1 MSHSCIKR
9 TFLFAFLFVATF
21 FYSCSSLISDLEK
34 EEKSKSSEQA
44 KYIGQPSVTISAVSQ
59 EDVVVESVEQ
69 GTDFVLKAEGVKGE
83 NDTGSLKYQWYTNS
97 TASYSAENPG
107 TAISGANKSS
117 YIVKTSEETEVGAH
131 FYYCRVESSLDENAF
146 AISNVLTVV
155 VNEKTP
161 IINAFDIV
169 ISGISENFTVSS
181 GKNFTVSVNAYV
193 PEGSGKG
200 TLTYQWYSASSS
212 SDSQGTLISGE
223 TNASLTSSYTLT
235 VEDSKTLYY
244 FCVVTNTISDNRDGG
259 NKSTSEVSSV
269 VSVTVNNAINANV
282 PTASS
287 SFQNVTTVIDNIAA
301 SYTVSVSASAGTGDG
316 RGNLSYQWYKSQAA
330 DVDGQLIAGKTESSL
345 TVERLELAS
354 VKTYFYYCIVTNTI
368 SDNGDGGQKS
378 ASTKAGPYSI
388 DVRAITFAKE
398 PQINRSPVDVI
409 VDGESSE
416 DVVLSVVAVSGAGE
430 GSGILSYQWYSSSS
444 SSAEG
449 IAISGANSASY
460 PVSRSSITKT
470 GSYYYCKVT
479 NTILDYGV
487 QRTATKNTVPV
498 KVSLVSIG
506 NKHPSTG
513 DYSQTNT
520 DTSSPIGAT
529 VGSSNTSFVLYSKN
543 ATKVLLEIYQNPYGD
558 ALPKYDYWMEK
569 DSNDYW
575 RVTVKGNLTGA
586 IYAFRCW
593 GPNWEYS
600 DEWQRGGSSIGFIS
614 DCDENGNRF
623 NPNKVVF
630 DPYAKEITHDPSN
643 KDALSHSPSTEKP
656 YNALS
661 TGADFRNYD
670 SGKIAPKGYVI
681 SDSTSYGTKP
691 GIPQK
696 DAIIYEAH
704 VRGITKH
711 SSTANLSSLL
721 SGYSQFASVQDIPS
735 EYRGTYKGASYLVP
749 YLKALGINTIELL
762 PVHETDNDANPDDGP
777 GGNFWGYMTFDYFAP
792 DRRYSYDKTPGGP
805 TKEFK
810 EMVKAFHDAGMEV
823 YLDVVYNHSGEGGP
837 WNGKKDN
844 NEQVTIVSMRGIDNS
859 TYYSLVPNDKSAYW
873 ETTGCG
879 NNLQC
884 DNPYVR
890 GFILDSLE
898 YWIDEMGV
906 DGFRFDLATVL
917 GREYSS
923 SSSGWDYNLNAAT
936 TVKIAELGKAK
947 NVEMIAES
955 WDCGGN
961 SYQVG
966 NFPDGWAGWN
976 GYYRDSIR
984 AFVGNGAERAAISYT
999 DGIYGSLNH
1008 FGAEEPSVNFV
1019 VAHDGFTLADLCS
1032 YSGAGNALNGTL
1044 QWPFGPSDGGN
1055 GDNNSLGTG
1064 TEAAS
1069 NRQRARNYF
1078 AMQMFSAGIP
1088 MIVYGDEFGR
1098 TQNGNNNPYN
1108 IDSVATWNNYSM
1120 VATDS
1125 PHTVSTGSDG
1135 KAECGTYTDKF
1146 GTFANTEGKNGNFDF
1161 ARFVMNERLNN
1172 ESLRQIT
1179 GVDAPIEW
1187 YSTAGVKGW
1196 EDSGCKKA
1204 VMINGSGAKNGGTYY
1219 MMINM
1224 TGYDA
1229 SFTFPSPSSG
1239 KEWTRIVDTGN
1250 WAETNCNYWEETDTS
1265 YRRDSSGTYSVGPY
1279 TVTILKQVADSPVC
1293 ATPVISGTSPFDTS
1307 TQITIECSTEGA
1319 KIYYTLN
1326 GNIPSQENGTLYTG
1340 AFTVTEKTSVK
1351 AIAVSDGYK
1360 ASSVTSKIFYV
1371 KGQVSESSKTAV
1383 MLQGFNWDSAPRGAS
1398 TYWYKWYDIMANNG
1412 TQIGKTFDYVWFP
1425 SPCKTNTAS
1434 SEGYGPTEWFDF
1446 NNCYGTETQLKNA
1459 ISSISPA
1466 KAVADIVVNHREGYS
1481 SWGDFANPTLNVVKG
1496 SNYKA
1501 ICSDD
1506 EGFTSE
1512 PEYMGKVGANMRGAK
1527 DTGATYEASRD
1538 LDHTNTDVQNGI
1550 KEYLSRLKAVGFEGW
1565 RYDFV
1570 KGFDGLYVGQYNS
1583 ASSPSFAVGEYWPG
1597 TDDGGGYFSASNPSG
1612 WENKIKN
1619 WISRTQ
1625 TGGYKTKAFDFVL
1638 KGIFNDIF
1646 GCSYTGG
1653 SNSASNNFSYLA
1665 STATLVNSMPEY
1677 AVTFVDNHDTGSTQ
1691 GHWKLPDTA
1700 VPASYAYI
1708 LTHPGYPCVAWQHYF
1723 SYAESGNSSNAGSGQ
1738 YISGNRAGTDGDG
1751 NSITLRELIDIL
1763 IELRKNLAV
1772 ECDSSIEFL
1781 SSSSTCYAAKVTG
1794 QNGAFIV
1801 TLGTSLYNCS
1811 DSDYSLVASG
1821 TNYKVWQSGGSSSS
1835 KCRTPVIT
1843 ISGGK
1848 ATITCGT
1855 EGAAIKYG
1863 FSSGAMNSTYS
1874 APVTMTAG
1882 QTIYAYA
1889 TKDGLEDSGV
1899 ASKTYTALTTF
1910 KATSSATWITD
1921 DECVIFAWCWG
1932 GGAGEGA
1939 WYEGTSDSSGGF
1951 TWEAPGDITHFK
1963 LARCIKGTTV
1973 PDWKNKSDTPGR
1985 IYNQTADYQTESGV
1999 TQYSVSW
2006 D

>member
-1 MSHSCIKR
+1 MGYLGTELILTIPNVSSW
-9 TFLFAFLFVATF
+9 TFEKPSIGMQHPETGNYSVAST
-21 FYSCSSLISDLEK
+21 D
-34 EEKSKSSEQA
+34 
-44 KYIGQPSVTISAVSQ
+44 TTAVL
-59 EDVVVESVEQ
+59 
-69 GTDFVLKAEGVKGE
+69 GANVKG
-83 NDTGSLKYQWYTNS
+83 DK
-97 TASYSAENPG
+97 
-107 TAISGANKSS
+107 
-117 YIVKTSEETEVGAH
+117 
-131 FYYCRVESSLDENAF
+131 
-146 AISNVLTVV
+146 
-155 VNEKTP
+155 
-161 IINAFDIV
+161 
-169 ISGISENFTVSS
+169 
-181 GKNFTVSVNAYV
+181 
-193 PEGSGKG
+193 
-200 TLTYQWYSASSS
+200 
-212 SDSQGTLISGE
+212 
-223 TNASLTSSYTLT
+223 
-235 VEDSKTLYY
+235 
-244 FCVVTNTISDNRDGG
+244 
-259 NKSTSEVSSV
+259 
-269 VSVTVNNAINANV
+269 
-282 PTASS
+282 
-287 SFQNVTTVIDNIAA
+287 
-301 SYTVSVSASAGTGDG
+301 
-316 RGNLSYQWYKSQAA
+316 
-330 DVDGQLIAGKTESSL
+330 
-345 TVERLELAS
+345 
-354 VKTYFYYCIVTNTI
+354 
-368 SDNGDGGQKS
+368 
-378 ASTKAGPYSI
+378 
-388 DVRAITFAKE
+388 
-398 PQINRSPVDVI
+398 
-409 VDGESSE
+409 
-416 DVVLSVVAVSGAGE
+416 
-430 GSGILSYQWYSSSS
+430 
-444 SSAEG
+444 
-449 IAISGANSASY
+449 
-460 PVSRSSITKT
+460 
-470 GSYYYCKVT
+470 
-479 NTILDYGV
+479 
-487 QRTATKNTVPV
+487 
-498 KVSLVSIG
+498 
-506 NKHPSTG
+506 
-513 DYSQTNT
+513 
-520 DTSSPIGAT
+520 
-529 VGSSNTSFVLYSKN
+529 TSFVLYSAN
-543 ATKVLLEIYQNPYGD
+543 ATKVLLEIYSKPFGD
-558 ALPKYDYWMEK
+558 AVPLYDYWMTK
-569 DSNDYW
+569 DSSNYW
-575 RVTVKGNLTGA
+575 RITLNGNLKNA

-593 GPNWEYS
+593 GPNWIYS

-614 DCDENGNRF
+614 DCDSNGNRF

-670 SGKIAPKGYVI
+670 SGKIAPKGYII

-859 TYYSLVPNDKSAYW
+859 TYYSLVPSDKSAYW

-923 SSSGWDYNLNAAT
+923 SSSGWDYNLNAVT

-955 WDCGGN
+955 WDCGSN

-1064 TEAAS
+1064 TEAKS

-1146 GTFANTEGKNGNFDF
+1146 GKFANTEGKNGNFDF

-1179 GVDAPIEW
+1179 GADAPIEW

-1229 SFTFPSPSSG
+1229 SFTIPAPSSG
-1239 KEWTRIVDTGN
+1239 KEWTRIVDTGS

-1265 YRRDSSGTYSVGPY
+1265 YRRDSSSTYSVGPY
-1279 TVTILKQVADSPVC
+1279 TVTILKQVADSPIC
-1293 ATPVISGTSPFDTS
+1293 ATPVISGTSPFETS

-1326 GNIPSQENGTLYTG
+1326 GNTPSEENGTLYTG

-1360 ASSVTSKIFYV
+1360 ASSVALKTFYV
-1371 KGQVSESSKTAV
+1371 KGQVSESSKTGV
-1383 MLQGFNWDSAPRGAS
+1383 MLQGFTWNSAPRGTGWNKENPS
-1398 TYWYKWYDIMANNG
+1398 PYWGKWYGIMKKNAAS
-1412 TQIGKTFDYVWFP
+1412 IKDTFEYVWFNPP
-1425 SPCKTNTAS
+1425 SVCDTSS
-1434 SEGYGPTEWFDF
+1434 SEGYAPTEL
-1446 NNCYGTETQLKNA
+1446 NNLNSYYGTADELKEVISA
-1459 ISSISPA
+1459 IQPA
-1466 KAVADIVVNHREGYS
+1466 KAIADIVVNHRAGS
-1481 SWGDFANPTLNVVKG
+1481 TSWGDFTNP
-1496 SNYKA
+1496 SWCEDYYA

-1506 EGFTSE
+1506 EGFTNSSS
-1512 PEYMGKVGANMRGAK
+1512 PMYNSSKKGSP
-1527 DTGATYEASRD
+1527 DTGDGYGAYRD
-1538 LDHTNTDVQNGI
+1538 IDHTNTSVQDGIIAWMNDV
-1550 KEYLSRLKAVGFEGW
+1550 LKPAGFVGW
-1565 RYDFV
+1565 RYDYV
-1570 KGFDGLYVGQYNS
+1570 KGFAGKYVGKYNAGS
-1583 ASSPSFAVGEYWPG
+1583 DAQFSVGEYWP
-1597 TDDGGGYFSASNPSG
+1597 TADYNASSPSG
-1612 WENKIKN
+1612 WGDEIKN
-1619 WISRTQ
+1619 WITSTKEESGQKSR
-1625 TGGYKTKAFDFVL
+1625 AFDFAL
-1638 KGIFNDIF
+1638 KGAMNSVF
-1646 GCSYTGG
+1646 GCTWREGKYPNYTSGG
-1653 SNSASNNFSYLA
+1653 SSGSGNYALLADESNLYISQP
-1665 STATLVNSMPEY
+1665 SD
-1677 AVTFVDNHDTGSTQ
+1677 AVTFIDNHDTGSNQ
-1691 GHWKLPDTA
+1691 GHWELNRNKIGA
-1700 VPASYAYI
+1700 GYALI
-1708 LTHPGYPCVAWQHYF
+1708 LTHPGVPCVSWSHYF
-1723 SYAESGNSSNAGSGQ
+1723 TFNEGGNGNTTYPYSGLEAEQSYLAGNTV
-1738 YISGNRAGTDGDG
+1738 AGTEK
-1751 NSITLRELIDIL
+1751 TLREHIDYLIQ
-1763 IELRKNLAV
+1763 LRKETGIEYDSVRTTLKA
-1772 ECDSSIEFL
+1772 DSSVYAAEITGTNGSLIVSIGGSYTPSADGYAGNNPIYGGTNFKIWKKGVNGEYTSGGETTVEL
-1781 SSSSTCYAAKVTG
+1781 SVTNDCGIGNAMFFTGTFTEAEAWTIAVRGTWSSGNVWKATVTVPSSGTFMWKALKGTDSSTETV
-1794 QNGAFIV
+1794 
-1801 TLGTSLYNCS
+1801 
-1811 DSDYSLVASG
+1811 
-1821 TNYKVWQSGGSSSS
+1821 
-1835 KCRTPVIT
+1835 
-1843 ISGGK
+1843 
-1848 ATITCGT
+1848 
-1855 EGAAIKYG
+1855 AIKG
-1863 FSSGAMNSTYS
+1863 NTWTWQNDPNNSY
-1874 APVTMTAG
+1874 P
-1882 QTIYAYA
+1882 A
-1889 TKDGLEDSGV
+1889 T
-1899 ASKTYTALTTF
+1899 
-1910 KATSSATWITD
+1910 TSITQ
-1921 DECVIFAWCWG
+1921 F
-1932 GGAGEGA
+1932 
-1939 WYEGTSDSSGGF
+1939 
-1951 TWEAPGDITHFK
+1951 P
-1963 LARCIKGTTV
+1963 
-1973 PDWKNKSDTPGR
+1973 
-1985 IYNQTADYQTESGV
+1985 
-1999 TQYSVSW
+1999 
-2006 D
+2006 

>member
-34 EEKSKSSEQA
+34 EEKSKSSEPT

-212 SDSQGTLISGE
+212 SDSRGTLISGE

-235 VEDSKTLYY
+235 AEDSKTLYY
-244 FCVVTNTISDNRDGG
+244 FCVVTNTILDNGDGG

-330 DVDGQLIAGKTESSL
+330 DVDGQMIAGKTESSL
-345 TVERLELAS
+345 TVESSELAS

-388 DVRAITFAKE
+388 DVRAITLAKE

-416 DVVLSVVAVSGAGE
+416 DVELSVVAVSGAGE
-430 GSGILSYQWYSSSS
+430 GSGILSYQWYKSSS

-449 IAISGANSASY
+449 IAISGANSDSY

-479 NTILDYGV
+479 NTIDDYGV
-487 QRTATKNTVPV
+487 QRTATKDTVPV

-593 GPNWEYS
+593 GPNWTYS

-614 DCDENGNRF
+614 DCDSNGNRF
-623 NPNKVVF
+623 NPNKVLF

-670 SGKIAPKGYVI
+670 TGKIAPKGYII

-721 SGYSQFASVQDIPS
+721 SGYSQFDAVQDIPS

-837 WNGKKDN
+837 WNGSKDN
-844 NEQVTIVSMRGIDNS
+844 NAQVTVVSMRGIDNS
-859 TYYSLVPNDKSAYW
+859 TYYSLVPSDKSAYW

-1179 GVDAPIEW
+1179 GADAPIEW

-1196 EDSGCKKA
+1196 VDSGCKKA

-1239 KEWTRIVDTGN
+1239 KEWTRIVDTGT

-1265 YRRDSSGTYSVGPY
+1265 YRRDSSSTYSVGPY
-1279 TVTILKQVADSPVC
+1279 TVTILKQVADSPTC
-1293 ATPVISGTSPFDTS
+1293 ATPVISGTSPFETS
-1307 TQITIECSTEGA
+1307 TQITIDCSTEGA
-1319 KIYYTLN
+1319 KIYYTLD
-1326 GNIPSQENGTLYTG
+1326 GNTPSEENGTLYTG

-1360 ASSVTSKIFYV
+1360 ASSVASKIFYV

-1527 DTGATYEASRD
+1527 DTGATYGPSRD

-1781 SSSSTCYAAKVTG
+1781 SSTSTCYAAKVTG

-1821 TNYKVWQSGGSSSS
+1821 TNYKVWQSGGKSSS

-1848 ATITCGT
+1848 AIITCGT

-1863 FSSGAMNSTYS
+1863 FSSGAMNGTYS
-1874 APVTMTAG
+1874 APVTMTDG

-1899 ASKTYTALTTF
+1899 ASKTYTALQTF
-1910 KATSSATWITD
+1910 KATSSATWITNNG
-1921 DECVIFAWCWG
+1921 CVVFAWCWG

-1939 WYEGTSDSSGGF
+1939 WYAGNSDSSGGF
-1951 TWEAPGDITHFK
+1951 TWEAPGDITHFL

-1973 PDWKNKSDTPGR
+1973 PDWENKSDTPGR
-1985 IYNQTADYQTESGV
+1985 VYNKTDDYPTESGV

>member
-1 MSHSCIKR
+1 MR
-9 TFLFAFLFVATF
+9 RFYLFLTVVLFLFFSCANNIADNKNDLAAMLILQNLQNKETSNTTVKYGSITINTGNSESRATDVASISKATVTVYWGNKAEEKKDALVDF
-21 FYSCSSLISDLEK
+21 SGNGIGSVTINEIPVGKNRVIVVEAAENINNIINKMAGIEISAVTDIKAGNNNITVNWKSTAEGNVYRRLLSSSKVNFENISRNDIQALINENVHSSLIDSDLIAADIINNSKKSADSYVKTAGSVKFTSGSSENNVIFQVCDPASK
-34 EEKSKSSEQA
+34 KLDSIRSGVNKISGVTPGTWKVLGLLNDSVIFSKSVDVASGAEVDLGTIQFKTPVPRLEDSTGKQISEF
-44 KYIGQPSVTISAVSQ
+44 ISGSTKVYLNARTYDDETPLS
-59 EDVVVESVEQ
+59 DVVIYYTTDGTEPDASSTKYTSDGISVDV
-69 GTDFVLKAEGVKGE
+69 GTTLKAVAISSLLGNSNVSSWTFEKPAIGMQHPKTGNYSVASTDTTAVLGANVKG
-83 NDTGSLKYQWYTNS
+83 DK
-97 TASYSAENPG
+97 
-107 TAISGANKSS
+107 
-117 YIVKTSEETEVGAH
+117 
-131 FYYCRVESSLDENAF
+131 
-146 AISNVLTVV
+146 
-155 VNEKTP
+155 
-161 IINAFDIV
+161 
-169 ISGISENFTVSS
+169 
-181 GKNFTVSVNAYV
+181 
-193 PEGSGKG
+193 
-200 TLTYQWYSASSS
+200 
-212 SDSQGTLISGE
+212 
-223 TNASLTSSYTLT
+223 
-235 VEDSKTLYY
+235 
-244 FCVVTNTISDNRDGG
+244 
-259 NKSTSEVSSV
+259 
-269 VSVTVNNAINANV
+269 
-282 PTASS
+282 
-287 SFQNVTTVIDNIAA
+287 
-301 SYTVSVSASAGTGDG
+301 
-316 RGNLSYQWYKSQAA
+316 
-330 DVDGQLIAGKTESSL
+330 
-345 TVERLELAS
+345 
-354 VKTYFYYCIVTNTI
+354 
-368 SDNGDGGQKS
+368 
-378 ASTKAGPYSI
+378 
-388 DVRAITFAKE
+388 
-398 PQINRSPVDVI
+398 
-409 VDGESSE
+409 
-416 DVVLSVVAVSGAGE
+416 
-430 GSGILSYQWYSSSS
+430 
-444 SSAEG
+444 
-449 IAISGANSASY
+449 
-460 PVSRSSITKT
+460 
-470 GSYYYCKVT
+470 
-479 NTILDYGV
+479 
-487 QRTATKNTVPV
+487 
-498 KVSLVSIG
+498 
-506 NKHPSTG
+506 
-513 DYSQTNT
+513 
-520 DTSSPIGAT
+520 
-529 VGSSNTSFVLYSKN
+529 TSFVLYSAN
-543 ATKVLLEIYQNPYGD
+543 ATKVLLEIYSKPFGD
-558 ALPKYDYWMEK
+558 AVPLYDYWMEK
-569 DSNDYW
+569 DSNNYW
-575 RVTVKGNLTGA
+575 RITLNGNLKNA

-670 SGKIAPKGYVI
+670 TGKIAPKGYII

-837 WNGKKDN
+837 WNGSKDN
-844 NEQVTIVSMRGIDNS
+844 NAQVTVVSMRGIDNS
-859 TYYSLVPNDKSAYW
+859 TYYSLVPSDKSAYW

-923 SSSGWDYNLNAAT
+923 SSSGWDYNLNAET

-947 NVEMIAES
+947 NIEMIAES
-955 WDCGGN
+955 WDCGNN

-1032 YSGAGNALNGTL
+1032 YSGAGNALNGIL

-1146 GTFANTEGKNGNFDF
+1146 GKFENTEGKNGNFDF

-1239 KEWTRIVDTGN
+1239 NEWTRIVDTGS

-1265 YRRDSSGTYSVGPY
+1265 YRRDSSSTYSVGPY

-1293 ATPVISGTSPFDTS
+1293 ATPVISGTSPFETS

-1319 KIYYTLN
+1319 KIYYTLDEN
-1326 GNIPSQENGTLYTG
+1326 TPSEENGTLYTG
-1340 AFTVTEKTSVK
+1340 AFTVTERTSVK
-1351 AIAVSDGYK
+1351 AIAVLDGYK
-1360 ASSVTSKIFYV
+1360 TSSVASITFYV
-1371 KGQVSESSKTAV
+1371 KGQVSESSKTGV
-1383 MLQGFNWDSAPRGAS
+1383 MLQGFTWNSAPRGTGWNKENPSPYWGNWYGIMKKNAAS
-1398 TYWYKWYDIMANNG
+1398 IKD
-1412 TQIGKTFDYVWFP
+1412 TFEYVWFNPP
-1425 SPCKTNTAS
+1425 SICDTNS
-1434 SEGYGPTEWFDF
+1434 SEGYAPTEL
-1446 NNCYGTETQLKNA
+1446 NNLNSYYGTATELKEVIQA
-1459 ISSISPA
+1459 IQPA
-1466 KAVADIVVNHREGYS
+1466 KAIADIVVNHRAGS
-1481 SWGDFANPTLNVVKG
+1481 TCWGDFTNPDWGVVKG
-1496 SNYKA
+1496 VKYPA

-1506 EGFTSE
+1506 EAFNASSGDKDH
-1512 PEYMGKVGANMRGAK
+1512 MVGKPSGAA
-1527 DTGATYEASRD
+1527 DTGATYGAYRD
-1538 LDHTNTDVQNGI
+1538 LDHTNTVVQDGIIAWMNDV
-1550 KEYLSRLKAVGFEGW
+1550 LKPAGFVGW
-1565 RYDFV
+1565 RYDYV
-1570 KGFDGLYVGQYNS
+1570 KGFAGKYVGKYNAGS
-1583 ASSPSFAVGEYWPG
+1583 DAQFSVGEYWP
-1597 TDDGGGYFSASNPSG
+1597 TADYNASSPSG
-1612 WENKIKN
+1612 WGDEIKN
-1619 WISRTQ
+1619 WITSTKEESGQKSR
-1625 TGGYKTKAFDFVL
+1625 AFDFAL
-1638 KGIFNDIF
+1638 KGAMNSVF
-1646 GCSYTGG
+1646 GCTWREGKYPNYTSGG
-1653 SNSASNNFSYLA
+1653 SSGSGNYALLADESNLYISQP
-1665 STATLVNSMPEY
+1665 SD
-1677 AVTFVDNHDTGSTQ
+1677 AVTFIDNHDTGSNQ
-1691 GHWKLPDTA
+1691 GHWELNRNKIGA
-1700 VPASYAYI
+1700 GYALI
-1708 LTHPGYPCVAWQHYF
+1708 LTHPGVPCVSWSHYF
-1723 SYAESGNSSNAGSGQ
+1723 TFNEGGNGDTTYPYSGLGAAQSYLAGNTV
-1738 YISGNRAGTDGDG
+1738 AGTEK
-1751 NSITLRELIDIL
+1751 TLREHIDYLIQ
-1763 IELRKNLAV
+1763 LRKETGIEYDSVRTTLKAESSVYAAEITGTNGSLIVSIGGSYTPSADGYAGNNPIYGGTNFKIWKKGVNGEYTSGGETTVELSVTNDCGIGNAMFFTGTFTEAETWTIAV
-1772 ECDSSIEFL
+1772 RGTWSSGNVWKATVTVPSSGTFMWKALKGTDSS
-1781 SSSSTCYAAKVTG
+1781 
-1794 QNGAFIV
+1794 
-1801 TLGTSLYNCS
+1801 
-1811 DSDYSLVASG
+1811 
-1821 TNYKVWQSGGSSSS
+1821 
-1835 KCRTPVIT
+1835 
-1843 ISGGK
+1843 
-1848 ATITCGT
+1848 T
-1855 EGAAIKYG
+1855 ETVAIKG
-1863 FSSGAMNSTYS
+1863 NTWTWQNDPNNSY
-1874 APVTMTAG
+1874 P
-1882 QTIYAYA
+1882 A
-1889 TKDGLEDSGV
+1889 T
-1899 ASKTYTALTTF
+1899 
-1910 KATSSATWITD
+1910 TSITQ
-1921 DECVIFAWCWG
+1921 F
-1932 GGAGEGA
+1932 
-1939 WYEGTSDSSGGF
+1939 
-1951 TWEAPGDITHFK
+1951 P
-1963 LARCIKGTTV
+1963 
-1973 PDWKNKSDTPGR
+1973 
-1985 IYNQTADYQTESGV
+1985 
-1999 TQYSVSW
+1999 
-2006 D
+2006 

>member
-1 MSHSCIKR
+1 MR
-9 TFLFAFLFVATF
+9 RFYLFLTVVLFLFFSCANNIADNKNDLAAMLILQNLQKKETSNTTVKYGSITINTGNSESRATDVASISKATVTVYWGNKAEEKKDASVDF
-21 FYSCSSLISDLEK
+21 SGNGIGSVTINEIPVGKNRVVVVEAAENFNNIINKMAGIEISAVTDIKAGNNNVTVNWKSTAEGNVYRRLLSSSKVNFENISRNDVQALINENVHSSLINSDLIAADIINNSKKSADYYVKTAGSVKFTSGSSENNVIFQVCDPASK
-34 EEKSKSSEQA
+34 KLNSISSGVNKISGVTPGTWKVFGVLNDSVIFSKSVDVASGAEVDLGTIQFKTPVPRLEDSTGKQISEF
-44 KYIGQPSVTISAVSQ
+44 ISGSTKVYLNARTYDDETPLS
-59 EDVVVESVEQ
+59 DVVICYTTDGTEPDASSTKYTSAGISVDV
-69 GTDFVLKAEGVKGE
+69 GTTLKAVAISSLLGNSNVSSWTFEKPSIGMQHPETGNYSVASTDTTAVLGANVKG
-83 NDTGSLKYQWYTNS
+83 DK
-97 TASYSAENPG
+97 
-107 TAISGANKSS
+107 
-117 YIVKTSEETEVGAH
+117 
-131 FYYCRVESSLDENAF
+131 
-146 AISNVLTVV
+146 
-155 VNEKTP
+155 
-161 IINAFDIV
+161 
-169 ISGISENFTVSS
+169 
-181 GKNFTVSVNAYV
+181 
-193 PEGSGKG
+193 
-200 TLTYQWYSASSS
+200 
-212 SDSQGTLISGE
+212 
-223 TNASLTSSYTLT
+223 
-235 VEDSKTLYY
+235 
-244 FCVVTNTISDNRDGG
+244 
-259 NKSTSEVSSV
+259 
-269 VSVTVNNAINANV
+269 
-282 PTASS
+282 
-287 SFQNVTTVIDNIAA
+287 
-301 SYTVSVSASAGTGDG
+301 
-316 RGNLSYQWYKSQAA
+316 
-330 DVDGQLIAGKTESSL
+330 
-345 TVERLELAS
+345 
-354 VKTYFYYCIVTNTI
+354 
-368 SDNGDGGQKS
+368 
-378 ASTKAGPYSI
+378 
-388 DVRAITFAKE
+388 
-398 PQINRSPVDVI
+398 
-409 VDGESSE
+409 
-416 DVVLSVVAVSGAGE
+416 
-430 GSGILSYQWYSSSS
+430 
-444 SSAEG
+444 
-449 IAISGANSASY
+449 
-460 PVSRSSITKT
+460 
-470 GSYYYCKVT
+470 
-479 NTILDYGV
+479 
-487 QRTATKNTVPV
+487 
-498 KVSLVSIG
+498 
-506 NKHPSTG
+506 
-513 DYSQTNT
+513 
-520 DTSSPIGAT
+520 
-529 VGSSNTSFVLYSKN
+529 TSFVLYSAN
-543 ATKVLLEIYQNPYGD
+543 ATKVLLEIYSKPFGD
-558 ALPKYDYWMEK
+558 AVPLYDYWMEK
-569 DSNDYW
+569 DSSNYW
-575 RVTVKGNLTGA
+575 RITLNGNLKNA

-643 KDALSHSPSTEKP
+643 KDALSHSPSTEQP

-670 SGKIAPKGYVI
+670 TGKIAPKGYII

-837 WNGKKDN
+837 WNGSKDN
-844 NEQVTIVSMRGIDNS
+844 NAQVTVVSMRGIDNS
-859 TYYSLVPNDKSAYW
+859 TYYSLVPSDKSAYW

-923 SSSGWDYNLNAAT
+923 SSSGWDYNLNAVT

-955 WDCGGN
+955 WDCGSN

-1008 FGAEEPSVNFV
+1008 FGAAEPSVNFV

-1044 QWPFGPSDGGN
+1044 TWPFGPSDGGN

-1146 GTFANTEGKNGNFDF
+1146 GKFANTESKNGNFDF

-1179 GVDAPIEW
+1179 GDDAPIEW

-1196 EDSGCKKA
+1196 VDSGCKKA

-1265 YRRDSSGTYSVGPY
+1265 YRRDSSSTYSVGPY
-1279 TVTILKQVADSPVC
+1279 TVTILKQVVDSPICV
-1293 ATPVISGTSPFDTS
+1293 TPVISGTSPFDTS

-1319 KIYYTLN
+1319 KIYYTLD
-1326 GNIPSQENGTLYTG
+1326 GNTPSEENGTLYTG

-1351 AIAVSDGYK
+1351 AIAVLDGYK
-1360 ASSVTSKIFYV
+1360 ASSVASKTFYV
-1371 KGQVSESSKTAV
+1371 KGQVSESSKTGV
-1383 MLQGFNWDSAPRGAS
+1383 MLQGFTWNSAPRGTGWNKENPS
-1398 TYWYKWYDIMANNG
+1398 PYWGKWYDIMKKNASS
-1412 TQIGKTFDYVWFP
+1412 IKDTFGYVWFNPP
-1425 SPCKTNTAS
+1425 SICDSAS
-1434 SEGYGPTEWFDF
+1434 SEGYAPTEL
-1446 NNCYGTETQLKNA
+1446 NNLNSYYGTAAELKEVIQA
-1459 ISSISPA
+1459 IQPA
-1466 KAVADIVVNHREGYS
+1466 KAIADIVVNHRAGS
-1481 SWGDFANPTLNVVKG
+1481 TCWGDFTNPDWGVVKG
-1496 SNYKA
+1496 VKYPA

-1506 EGFTSE
+1506 EAFNASSGDKSH
-1512 PEYMGKVGANMRGAK
+1512 MVGKPSGAA
-1527 DTGATYEASRD
+1527 DTGAAYGAYRD
-1538 LDHTNTDVQNGI
+1538 LDHTNTLVQDGIIAWMNDV
-1550 KEYLSRLKAVGFEGW
+1550 LKPAGFVGW
-1565 RYDFV
+1565 RYDYV
-1570 KGFDGLYVGQYNS
+1570 KGFAGKYVGKYNAGS
-1583 ASSPSFAVGEYWPG
+1583 SAQFSVSEYWPTASYNASSPS
-1597 TDDGGGYFSASNPSG
+1597 G
-1612 WENKIKN
+1612 WGDEIKN
-1619 WISRTQ
+1619 WITSTEEESGQKSR
-1625 TGGYKTKAFDFVL
+1625 AFDFAL
-1638 KGIFNDIF
+1638 KGAMNSVF
-1646 GCSYTGG
+1646 GCTWREGSYPNYTSGG
-1653 SNSASNNFSYLA
+1653 SSGSGNYALLADESNLYISQP
-1665 STATLVNSMPEY
+1665 SD
-1677 AVTFVDNHDTGSTQ
+1677 AVTFIDNHDTGSNQ
-1691 GHWKLPDTA
+1691 GHWELNRNKIGA
-1700 VPASYAYI
+1700 GYALI
-1708 LTHPGYPCVAWQHYF
+1708 LTHPGVPCVAWSHYF
-1723 SYAESGNSSNAGSGQ
+1723 TFAEGGNGDTTYPYSGLGAAQSYLAGNTV
-1738 YISGNRAGTDGDG
+1738 AGTEK
-1751 NSITLRELIDIL
+1751 TLREHIDYLIQ
-1763 IELRKNLAV
+1763 LRKETGIEYDSVRTTLKA
-1772 ECDSSIEFL
+1772 DSSVYAAEITGTNGSLIVSIGGSYTPSADGYAGNNPIYGGTNFKIWKKGVNGEYTSGGETTVEL
-1781 SSSSTCYAAKVTG
+1781 SVTNDCGSGNAMFFTGTFTEAETWTIAVRGTWSSGNVWKATVTVPSSGTFMWKALKGTYSSTETVAIDGNTWTW
-1794 QNGAFIV
+1794 QNNPNNSYPA
-1801 TLGTSLYNCS
+1801 TTS
-1811 DSDYSLVASG
+1811 
-1821 TNYKVWQSGGSSSS
+1821 
-1835 KCRTPVIT
+1835 IT
-1843 ISGGK
+1843 Q
-1848 ATITCGT
+1848 
-1855 EGAAIKYG
+1855 
-1863 FSSGAMNSTYS
+1863 F
-1874 APVTMTAG
+1874 P
-1882 QTIYAYA
+1882 
-1889 TKDGLEDSGV
+1889 
-1899 ASKTYTALTTF
+1899 
-1910 KATSSATWITD
+1910 
-1921 DECVIFAWCWG
+1921 
-1932 GGAGEGA
+1932 
-1939 WYEGTSDSSGGF
+1939 
-1951 TWEAPGDITHFK
+1951 
-1963 LARCIKGTTV
+1963 
-1973 PDWKNKSDTPGR
+1973 
-1985 IYNQTADYQTESGV
+1985 
-1999 TQYSVSW
+1999 
-2006 D
+2006 

>member
-1 MSHSCIKR
+1 MR
-9 TFLFAFLFVATF
+9 RFYLFLTVVLFLFFSCANNIADNKNDLAAMLILQNLQKKETSNTTVKYGSITINTGNSESRATDVASISRATVTVYWGNKAEEKKDASVDF
-21 FYSCSSLISDLEK
+21 SGNGIGSVTINEIPVGKNRVIVVEAAENINNIINKMAGIEISAVTDIKAGNNNVTVNWKSTAEGNVYRKLLSSSTVNFENISRNDVQALINENVHSSLIDSDSIADDIINNSKKSADSYVKTAGSVKFTSGSSENNVIFQVCDPASKKLNSISSGVNK
-34 EEKSKSSEQA
+34 ISGVTPGTWKVFGVLNDSVIFSKSVDVASGAEVDLGTIQFKTPVPRLEDSTGKQISEF
-44 KYIGQPSVTISAVSQ
+44 ISGSTKVYLNARTYDDETPLS
-59 EDVVVESVEQ
+59 DVVIYYTTDGTEPDASSTKYTSDGISVDV
-69 GTDFVLKAEGVKGE
+69 GTTLKAVAISSLLGNSNVSSWTFEKPSIGMQHPKTGNYSVASTDTTAVLGANVKG
-83 NDTGSLKYQWYTNS
+83 DK
-97 TASYSAENPG
+97 
-107 TAISGANKSS
+107 
-117 YIVKTSEETEVGAH
+117 
-131 FYYCRVESSLDENAF
+131 
-146 AISNVLTVV
+146 
-155 VNEKTP
+155 
-161 IINAFDIV
+161 
-169 ISGISENFTVSS
+169 
-181 GKNFTVSVNAYV
+181 
-193 PEGSGKG
+193 
-200 TLTYQWYSASSS
+200 
-212 SDSQGTLISGE
+212 
-223 TNASLTSSYTLT
+223 
-235 VEDSKTLYY
+235 
-244 FCVVTNTISDNRDGG
+244 
-259 NKSTSEVSSV
+259 
-269 VSVTVNNAINANV
+269 
-282 PTASS
+282 
-287 SFQNVTTVIDNIAA
+287 
-301 SYTVSVSASAGTGDG
+301 
-316 RGNLSYQWYKSQAA
+316 
-330 DVDGQLIAGKTESSL
+330 
-345 TVERLELAS
+345 
-354 VKTYFYYCIVTNTI
+354 
-368 SDNGDGGQKS
+368 
-378 ASTKAGPYSI
+378 
-388 DVRAITFAKE
+388 
-398 PQINRSPVDVI
+398 
-409 VDGESSE
+409 
-416 DVVLSVVAVSGAGE
+416 
-430 GSGILSYQWYSSSS
+430 
-444 SSAEG
+444 
-449 IAISGANSASY
+449 
-460 PVSRSSITKT
+460 
-470 GSYYYCKVT
+470 
-479 NTILDYGV
+479 
-487 QRTATKNTVPV
+487 
-498 KVSLVSIG
+498 
-506 NKHPSTG
+506 
-513 DYSQTNT
+513 
-520 DTSSPIGAT
+520 
-529 VGSSNTSFVLYSKN
+529 TSFVLYSAN
-543 ATKVLLEIYQNPYGD
+543 ATKVLLEIYSKPFGD
-558 ALPKYDYWMEK
+558 AVPLYDYWMEK
-569 DSNDYW
+569 DSNNYW
-575 RVTVKGNLTGA
+575 RITLNGNLKNA

-614 DCDENGNRF
+614 DCDSNGNRF

-859 TYYSLVPNDKSAYW
+859 TYYSLVPSDKSAYW

-923 SSSGWDYNLNAAT
+923 SSSGWDYNLNAVT

-955 WDCGGN
+955 WDCGSN

-1044 QWPFGPSDGGN
+1044 TWPFGPSDGGN

-1064 TEAAS
+1064 TEAKS

-1146 GTFANTEGKNGNFDF
+1146 GKFANTEGKNGNFDF

-1196 EDSGCKKA
+1196 VDSGCKKA

-1293 ATPVISGTSPFDTS
+1293 ATPVISGTSPFETS

-1319 KIYYTLN
+1319 KIYYTLD

-1351 AIAVSDGYK
+1351 AIAVLDGYK
-1360 ASSVTSKIFYV
+1360 ASSVASKTFYV

-1383 MLQGFNWDSAPRGAS
+1383 MLQGFTWNSAPRGTGWNKENPS
-1398 TYWYKWYDIMANNG
+1398 PYWGKWYDIMKKNASS
-1412 TQIGKTFDYVWFP
+1412 IKDTFGYVWFNPP
-1425 SPCKTNTAS
+1425 SICDSAS
-1434 SEGYGPTEWFDF
+1434 SEGYAPTELNDL
-1446 NNCYGTETQLKNA
+1446 NSYYGTAEELKEVISA
-1459 ISSISPA
+1459 IQPA
-1466 KAVADIVVNHREGYS
+1466 KAIADIVVNHRAGS
-1481 SWGDFANPTLNVVKG
+1481 TCWGDFTNPDWGVVKG
-1496 SNYKA
+1496 VKYPA

-1506 EGFTSE
+1506 EAFNASSGDKDH
-1512 PEYMGKVGANMRGAK
+1512 MVGKPSGAA
-1527 DTGATYEASRD
+1527 DTGATYGAYRD
-1538 LDHTNTDVQNGI
+1538 LDHTNTVVQDGIIAWMNDV
-1550 KEYLSRLKAVGFEGW
+1550 LKPAGFVGW
-1565 RYDFV
+1565 RYDYV
-1570 KGFDGLYVGQYNS
+1570 KGFAGKYVGKYNAGS
-1583 ASSPSFAVGEYWPG
+1583 DAQFSVGEYWP
-1597 TDDGGGYFSASNPSG
+1597 TASYNASSPSG
-1612 WENKIKN
+1612 WGDEIKN
-1619 WISRTQ
+1619 WIASTEEESGQKSR
-1625 TGGYKTKAFDFVL
+1625 AFDFAL
-1638 KGIFNDIF
+1638 KGAMNSVF
-1646 GCSYTGG
+1646 GCTWREGSYPNYTSGG
-1653 SNSASNNFSYLA
+1653 SSGSGNYALLADESNLYISQP
-1665 STATLVNSMPEY
+1665 SD
-1677 AVTFVDNHDTGSTQ
+1677 AVTFIDNHDTGSNQ
-1691 GHWKLPDTA
+1691 GHWELNRNKIGA
-1700 VPASYAYI
+1700 GYALI
-1708 LTHPGYPCVAWQHYF
+1708 LTHPGVPCVSWSHYF
-1723 SYAESGNSSNAGSGQ
+1723 TFSEGGNGDTTYPYSGLGAAQSYLAGNTV
-1738 YISGNRAGTDGDG
+1738 AGTEK
-1751 NSITLRELIDIL
+1751 TLREHIDYLIQ
-1763 IELRKNLAV
+1763 LRKETGIEYDSVRTTLKA
-1772 ECDSSIEFL
+1772 DSSVYAAEITGTNGSLIVSIGGSYTPSADGYAGNNPIYGGTNFKIWKKGVNGEYTSGGETTVEL
-1781 SSSSTCYAAKVTG
+1781 SVTNDCGSGNAMFFTGTFTEAETWTIAVRGTWSSGNVWKATVTVPSSGTFMWKALKGTYSSTETVAINGNTWTW
-1794 QNGAFIV
+1794 QNNPNNSYPA
-1801 TLGTSLYNCS
+1801 TTS
-1811 DSDYSLVASG
+1811 
-1821 TNYKVWQSGGSSSS
+1821 
-1835 KCRTPVIT
+1835 IT
-1843 ISGGK
+1843 Q
-1848 ATITCGT
+1848 
-1855 EGAAIKYG
+1855 
-1863 FSSGAMNSTYS
+1863 F
-1874 APVTMTAG
+1874 P
-1882 QTIYAYA
+1882 
-1889 TKDGLEDSGV
+1889 
-1899 ASKTYTALTTF
+1899 
-1910 KATSSATWITD
+1910 
-1921 DECVIFAWCWG
+1921 
-1932 GGAGEGA
+1932 
-1939 WYEGTSDSSGGF
+1939 
-1951 TWEAPGDITHFK
+1951 
-1963 LARCIKGTTV
+1963 
-1973 PDWKNKSDTPGR
+1973 
-1985 IYNQTADYQTESGV
+1985 
-1999 TQYSVSW
+1999 
-2006 D
+2006 

>member
-1 MSHSCIKR
+1 MR
-9 TFLFAFLFVATF
+9 RFYLFLTVVLFLFFSCANNIADNKNDLAAMLILQNLQKKETSNTTVKYGSITINTGNSESRATDVASISKATVTVYWGNKAEEKKDALVDF
-21 FYSCSSLISDLEK
+21 SGNGKGSVTINEIPVGKNRVIVVEAAENINNIINKMAGIEISAVTDIKAGNNNVTVNWKSTAEGNVYRKLLSSSKVNFENISRDDVQALINENVHSSLIDSDLIAADIINNSKKSADSYVKTAGSVKFTSGSSENNVIFQVCDPASEK
-34 EEKSKSSEQA
+34 LDSISSGVNKISGVTPGTWKVFGLLNDSVIFSKSVDVASGAEVDLGTIQFKTPVPRLEDSTGKQISEF
-44 KYIGQPSVTISAVSQ
+44 ISGSTKVYLNARTYDDETPLS
-59 EDVVVESVEQ
+59 DVVIYYTTDGTEPDASSTKYTSAGISVNI
-69 GTDFVLKAEGVKGE
+69 GTTLKAVAISSLLGNSNVSSWTFEKPSIGMQHPETGNYSVASTDTTAVLGANVKG
-83 NDTGSLKYQWYTNS
+83 DK
-97 TASYSAENPG
+97 
-107 TAISGANKSS
+107 
-117 YIVKTSEETEVGAH
+117 
-131 FYYCRVESSLDENAF
+131 
-146 AISNVLTVV
+146 
-155 VNEKTP
+155 
-161 IINAFDIV
+161 
-169 ISGISENFTVSS
+169 
-181 GKNFTVSVNAYV
+181 
-193 PEGSGKG
+193 
-200 TLTYQWYSASSS
+200 
-212 SDSQGTLISGE
+212 
-223 TNASLTSSYTLT
+223 
-235 VEDSKTLYY
+235 
-244 FCVVTNTISDNRDGG
+244 
-259 NKSTSEVSSV
+259 
-269 VSVTVNNAINANV
+269 
-282 PTASS
+282 
-287 SFQNVTTVIDNIAA
+287 
-301 SYTVSVSASAGTGDG
+301 
-316 RGNLSYQWYKSQAA
+316 
-330 DVDGQLIAGKTESSL
+330 
-345 TVERLELAS
+345 
-354 VKTYFYYCIVTNTI
+354 
-368 SDNGDGGQKS
+368 
-378 ASTKAGPYSI
+378 
-388 DVRAITFAKE
+388 
-398 PQINRSPVDVI
+398 
-409 VDGESSE
+409 
-416 DVVLSVVAVSGAGE
+416 
-430 GSGILSYQWYSSSS
+430 
-444 SSAEG
+444 
-449 IAISGANSASY
+449 
-460 PVSRSSITKT
+460 
-470 GSYYYCKVT
+470 
-479 NTILDYGV
+479 
-487 QRTATKNTVPV
+487 
-498 KVSLVSIG
+498 
-506 NKHPSTG
+506 
-513 DYSQTNT
+513 
-520 DTSSPIGAT
+520 
-529 VGSSNTSFVLYSKN
+529 TSFVLYSAN
-543 ATKVLLEIYQNPYGD
+543 ATKVLLEIYSKPFGD
-558 ALPKYDYWMEK
+558 AVPLYDYWMEK
-569 DSNDYW
+569 DSSNYW
-575 RVTVKGNLTGA
+575 RITLNGNLKNA

-837 WNGKKDN
+837 WNGSKDN
-844 NEQVTIVSMRGIDNS
+844 NAQVTVVSMRGIDNS
-859 TYYSLVPNDKSAYW
+859 TYYSLVPSDKSAYW

-923 SSSGWDYNLNAAT
+923 SSSGWDYNLNAVT

-955 WDCGGN
+955 WDCGSN

-1008 FGAEEPSVNFV
+1008 FGAAEPSVNFV

-1044 QWPFGPSDGGN
+1044 TWPFGPSDGGN

-1146 GTFANTEGKNGNFDF
+1146 GKFANTEGKNGNFDF

-1229 SFTFPSPSSG
+1229 SFTIPAPSSG
-1239 KEWTRIVDTGN
+1239 KEWTRIVDTGS

-1265 YRRDSSGTYSVGPY
+1265 YRRDSSSTYSVGPY

-1293 ATPVISGTSPFDTS
+1293 ATPVISGTSPFETS

-1319 KIYYTLN
+1319 KIYYTLD

-1340 AFTVTEKTSVK
+1340 AFTVTERTSVK
-1351 AIAVSDGYK
+1351 AIAVLDGYK
-1360 ASSVTSKIFYV
+1360 ASSVALKTFYV

-1383 MLQGFNWDSAPRGAS
+1383 MLQGFNWNSAPRGTGWNKENPSPYWGNWYGIMKKNAAS
-1398 TYWYKWYDIMANNG
+1398 IKD
-1412 TQIGKTFDYVWFP
+1412 TFEYVWFNPP
-1425 SPCKTNTAS
+1425 SICDSTS
-1434 SEGYGPTEWFDF
+1434 SEGYAPTELNDL
-1446 NNCYGTETQLKNA
+1446 NSYYGTAAELKEVIQA
-1459 ISSISPA
+1459 IQPA
-1466 KAVADIVVNHREGYS
+1466 KAIADIVVNHRAGS
-1481 SWGDFANPTLNVVKG
+1481 TCWGDFTNPDWGVVKG
-1496 SNYKA
+1496 VKYPA

-1506 EGFTSE
+1506 EAFNASSGDKDH
-1512 PEYMGKVGANMRGAK
+1512 MVGKPSGAA
-1527 DTGATYEASRD
+1527 DTGATYGAYRD
-1538 LDHTNTDVQNGI
+1538 LDHTNTSVQDGIIAWMNDV
-1550 KEYLSRLKAVGFEGW
+1550 LKPAGFVGW
-1565 RYDFV
+1565 RYDYV
-1570 KGFDGLYVGQYNS
+1570 KGFAGKYVGKYNAGSS
-1583 ASSPSFAVGEYWPG
+1583 AQFSVGEYWP
-1597 TDDGGGYFSASNPSG
+1597 TASYNASSPSG
-1612 WENKIKN
+1612 WGDEIKN
-1619 WISRTQ
+1619 WITSTEEESGQKSR
-1625 TGGYKTKAFDFVL
+1625 AFDFAL
-1638 KGIFNDIF
+1638 KGAMNSVF
-1646 GCSYTGG
+1646 GCTWREGKYPNYTSGG
-1653 SNSASNNFSYLA
+1653 SSGSGNYALLADESNLYISQP
-1665 STATLVNSMPEY
+1665 SD
-1677 AVTFVDNHDTGSTQ
+1677 AVTFIDNHDTGSNQ
-1691 GHWKLPDTA
+1691 GHWELNRNKIGA
-1700 VPASYAYI
+1700 GYALI
-1708 LTHPGYPCVAWQHYF
+1708 LTHPGVPCVSWSHYF
-1723 SYAESGNSSNAGSGQ
+1723 TFNEGGNGNTTYPYSGLEAEQSYLAGNTV
-1738 YISGNRAGTDGDG
+1738 AGTEK
-1751 NSITLRELIDIL
+1751 TLREHIDYLIQ
-1763 IELRKNLAV
+1763 LRKETGIEYDSVRTTLKA
-1772 ECDSSIEFL
+1772 DSSVYAAEITGTNGSLIVSIGGSYTPSADGYAGNNPIYGGTNFKIWKKGVNGEYTSGGETTVEL
-1781 SSSSTCYAAKVTG
+1781 SVTNDCGIGNAMFFTGTFTEAEAWTIAVRGTWSSGNVWKATVTVPSSGTFMWKALKGTDSSTETV
-1794 QNGAFIV
+1794 
-1801 TLGTSLYNCS
+1801 
-1811 DSDYSLVASG
+1811 
-1821 TNYKVWQSGGSSSS
+1821 
-1835 KCRTPVIT
+1835 
-1843 ISGGK
+1843 
-1848 ATITCGT
+1848 
-1855 EGAAIKYG
+1855 AIKG
-1863 FSSGAMNSTYS
+1863 NTWTWQNDPNNSY
-1874 APVTMTAG
+1874 P
-1882 QTIYAYA
+1882 A
-1889 TKDGLEDSGV
+1889 T
-1899 ASKTYTALTTF
+1899 
-1910 KATSSATWITD
+1910 TSITQ
-1921 DECVIFAWCWG
+1921 F
-1932 GGAGEGA
+1932 
-1939 WYEGTSDSSGGF
+1939 
-1951 TWEAPGDITHFK
+1951 P
-1963 LARCIKGTTV
+1963 
-1973 PDWKNKSDTPGR
+1973 
-1985 IYNQTADYQTESGV
+1985 
-1999 TQYSVSW
+1999 
-2006 D
+2006 

>member
-1 MSHSCIKR
+1 MR
-9 TFLFAFLFVATF
+9 RFYLFLTVVLFLFFSCANNIADNKNDLAAMLILQNLQKKETSNTTVKYGSITINTGNSESRATDVASISKATVTVYWGNKAEEKKDASVDF
-21 FYSCSSLISDLEK
+21 SGNGTGSVTINEIPVGKNRVIVVEAAENINNIINKMAGIEISAVTDIKAGNNNVTVNWKSTAEGNVYRKLLSSSKVNFENISRNDVQALINENVHSSLIDSDSIADDIINNSKKSADSYVKTAGSVKFTSDSSENNVIFQVCDPASAKLDSISSGVNK
-34 EEKSKSSEQA
+34 ISGVTPGTWKVFGLLNDSVIFSKSVDVASGAEVDLGTIQFKTPVPRLEDSTGKQISEF
-44 KYIGQPSVTISAVSQ
+44 ISGSTKVYLNARTYDDETPLS
-59 EDVVVESVEQ
+59 DVVIYYTTDGTEPDASSTKYTSAGISVNI
-69 GTDFVLKAEGVKGE
+69 GTTLKAVAISSLLGNSNVSSWTFEKPAIGMQHPKTGNYSVASTDTTAVLGANVKG
-83 NDTGSLKYQWYTNS
+83 DK
-97 TASYSAENPG
+97 
-107 TAISGANKSS
+107 
-117 YIVKTSEETEVGAH
+117 
-131 FYYCRVESSLDENAF
+131 
-146 AISNVLTVV
+146 
-155 VNEKTP
+155 
-161 IINAFDIV
+161 
-169 ISGISENFTVSS
+169 
-181 GKNFTVSVNAYV
+181 
-193 PEGSGKG
+193 
-200 TLTYQWYSASSS
+200 
-212 SDSQGTLISGE
+212 
-223 TNASLTSSYTLT
+223 
-235 VEDSKTLYY
+235 
-244 FCVVTNTISDNRDGG
+244 
-259 NKSTSEVSSV
+259 
-269 VSVTVNNAINANV
+269 
-282 PTASS
+282 
-287 SFQNVTTVIDNIAA
+287 
-301 SYTVSVSASAGTGDG
+301 
-316 RGNLSYQWYKSQAA
+316 
-330 DVDGQLIAGKTESSL
+330 
-345 TVERLELAS
+345 
-354 VKTYFYYCIVTNTI
+354 
-368 SDNGDGGQKS
+368 
-378 ASTKAGPYSI
+378 
-388 DVRAITFAKE
+388 
-398 PQINRSPVDVI
+398 
-409 VDGESSE
+409 
-416 DVVLSVVAVSGAGE
+416 
-430 GSGILSYQWYSSSS
+430 
-444 SSAEG
+444 
-449 IAISGANSASY
+449 
-460 PVSRSSITKT
+460 
-470 GSYYYCKVT
+470 
-479 NTILDYGV
+479 
-487 QRTATKNTVPV
+487 
-498 KVSLVSIG
+498 
-506 NKHPSTG
+506 
-513 DYSQTNT
+513 
-520 DTSSPIGAT
+520 
-529 VGSSNTSFVLYSKN
+529 TSFVLYSAN
-543 ATKVLLEIYQNPYGD
+543 ATKVLLEIYSKPFGD
-558 ALPKYDYWMEK
+558 AVPLYDYWMEK
-569 DSNDYW
+569 DSNNYW
-575 RVTVKGNLTGA
+575 RITLNGNLKNA

-670 SGKIAPKGYVI
+670 TGKIAPKGYII

-837 WNGKKDN
+837 WNGSKDN
-844 NEQVTIVSMRGIDNS
+844 NAQVTVVSMRGIDNS
-859 TYYSLVPNDKSAYW
+859 TYYSLVPSDKSAYW

-923 SSSGWDYNLNAAT
+923 SSSGWDYNLNAVT

-955 WDCGGN
+955 WDCGSN

-984 AFVGNGAERAAISYT
+984 TFVGNGAERTAISYT

-1008 FGAEEPSVNFV
+1008 FGAAEPSVNFV

-1044 QWPFGPSDGGN
+1044 TWPFGPSDGGN

-1064 TEAAS
+1064 AEAAS

-1146 GTFANTEGKNGNFDF
+1146 GKFANTEGKNGNFDF

-1250 WAETNCNYWEETDTS
+1250 WAETNCNYWEESDTS
-1265 YRRDSSGTYSVGPY
+1265 YRRDSSSTYSVGPY

-1293 ATPVISGTSPFDTS
+1293 ATPVISGTSPFETS

-1319 KIYYTLN
+1319 KIYYTLD
-1326 GNIPSQENGTLYTG
+1326 GNTPSEENGTLYTG
-1340 AFTVTEKTSVK
+1340 AFTVTERTSVK
-1351 AIAVSDGYK
+1351 AIAVLDGYK
-1360 ASSVTSKIFYV
+1360 TSSVASKTFYV

-1383 MLQGFNWDSAPRGAS
+1383 MLQGFTWNSAPRGTGWNKENPS
-1398 TYWYKWYDIMANNG
+1398 PYWGKWYDIMKKNASS
-1412 TQIGKTFDYVWFP
+1412 IKDTFGYVWFNPP
-1425 SPCKTNTAS
+1425 SICDSAS
-1434 SEGYGPTEWFDF
+1434 SEGYAPTEL
-1446 NNCYGTETQLKNA
+1446 NNLNSYYGTADELKEVIQA
-1459 ISSISPA
+1459 IQPA
-1466 KAVADIVVNHREGYS
+1466 KAIADIVVNHRAGS
-1481 SWGDFANPTLNVVKG
+1481 TCWGDFTNPDWGVVKG
-1496 SNYKA
+1496 EKYPA

-1506 EGFTSE
+1506 EAFNASSGDKSH
-1512 PEYMGKVGANMRGAK
+1512 MVGKPSGAA
-1527 DTGATYEASRD
+1527 DTGAPYGAYRD
-1538 LDHTNTDVQNGI
+1538 LDHTNTVVQDGIIAWMNDV
-1550 KEYLSRLKAVGFEGW
+1550 LKPAGFVGW
-1565 RYDFV
+1565 RYDYV
-1570 KGFDGLYVGQYNS
+1570 KGFAGKYVGKYNAGS
-1583 ASSPSFAVGEYWPG
+1583 DAQFSVGEYWP
-1597 TDDGGGYFSASNPSG
+1597 TASYNASSPSG
-1612 WENKIKN
+1612 WGDEIKN
-1619 WISRTQ
+1619 WITSTEEESGQKSR
-1625 TGGYKTKAFDFVL
+1625 AFDFAL
-1638 KGIFNDIF
+1638 KGAMNSVF
-1646 GCSYTGG
+1646 GCTWREGSYPNYTSGG
-1653 SNSASNNFSYLA
+1653 SSGSGNYALLADESNLYISQP
-1665 STATLVNSMPEY
+1665 SD
-1677 AVTFVDNHDTGSTQ
+1677 AVTFIDNHDTGSNQ
-1691 GHWKLPDTA
+1691 GHWELNRNKIGA
-1700 VPASYAYI
+1700 GYALI
-1708 LTHPGYPCVAWQHYF
+1708 LTHPGVPCVSWSHYF
-1723 SYAESGNSSNAGSGQ
+1723 TFNEGGNGDTTYPYSGLGAAQSYLAGNTV
-1738 YISGNRAGTDGDG
+1738 AGTEK
-1751 NSITLRELIDIL
+1751 TLREHIDYLIQ
-1763 IELRKNLAV
+1763 LRKETGIEYDSVRTTLKA
-1772 ECDSSIEFL
+1772 DSSVYAAEITGTNGSLIVSIGGSYTPSADGYAGNNPIYGGTNFKIWKKGVNGEYTSGGETTVEL
-1781 SSSSTCYAAKVTG
+1781 SVTNDCGSGNAMFFTGTFTEAETWTIAVRGTWNSGNVWKATVTVPSSGTFMWKALKGTYSSTETVAIDGNTWTW
-1794 QNGAFIV
+1794 QNDPNNSYPA
-1801 TLGTSLYNCS
+1801 TTS
-1811 DSDYSLVASG
+1811 
-1821 TNYKVWQSGGSSSS
+1821 
-1835 KCRTPVIT
+1835 IT
-1843 ISGGK
+1843 Q
-1848 ATITCGT
+1848 
-1855 EGAAIKYG
+1855 
-1863 FSSGAMNSTYS
+1863 F
-1874 APVTMTAG
+1874 P
-1882 QTIYAYA
+1882 
-1889 TKDGLEDSGV
+1889 
-1899 ASKTYTALTTF
+1899 
-1910 KATSSATWITD
+1910 
-1921 DECVIFAWCWG
+1921 
-1932 GGAGEGA
+1932 
-1939 WYEGTSDSSGGF
+1939 
-1951 TWEAPGDITHFK
+1951 
-1963 LARCIKGTTV
+1963 
-1973 PDWKNKSDTPGR
+1973 
-1985 IYNQTADYQTESGV
+1985 
-1999 TQYSVSW
+1999 
-2006 D
+2006 

>member
-1 MSHSCIKR
+1 MR
-9 TFLFAFLFVATF
+9 RFYLFLTVVLFLFFSCANNIADNKNDLAAMLILQNLQKKETSNTTVKYGSITINTGNSESRATDVASISRATVTVYWGNKAEEKKDALVDF
-21 FYSCSSLISDLEK
+21 SGNGKGSVTINEIPVGKNRVIVVEAAENINNIINKMAGIEISAVTDIKAGNNNVTVNWKSTAEGNVYRKLLSSSKVNFENISRDDVQALINENVHSSLIDSDLIAADIINNSKKSADSYVKTAGSVKFTSGSSENNVIFQVCDPASK
-34 EEKSKSSEQA
+34 KLNSISSGVNKISGVTPGTWKVFGVLNDSVIFSKSVDVASGAEVDLGTIQFKTPVPRLEDSTGKQISEF
-44 KYIGQPSVTISAVSQ
+44 ISGSTKVYLNARTYDDETPLS
-59 EDVVVESVEQ
+59 DVVIYYTTDGTEPDASSTKYTSAGISVNI
-69 GTDFVLKAEGVKGE
+69 GTTLKAVAISSLLGNSNVSSWTFEKPSIGMQHPKTGNYSVASTDTTAVLGANVKG
-83 NDTGSLKYQWYTNS
+83 DK
-97 TASYSAENPG
+97 
-107 TAISGANKSS
+107 
-117 YIVKTSEETEVGAH
+117 
-131 FYYCRVESSLDENAF
+131 
-146 AISNVLTVV
+146 
-155 VNEKTP
+155 
-161 IINAFDIV
+161 
-169 ISGISENFTVSS
+169 
-181 GKNFTVSVNAYV
+181 
-193 PEGSGKG
+193 
-200 TLTYQWYSASSS
+200 
-212 SDSQGTLISGE
+212 
-223 TNASLTSSYTLT
+223 
-235 VEDSKTLYY
+235 
-244 FCVVTNTISDNRDGG
+244 
-259 NKSTSEVSSV
+259 
-269 VSVTVNNAINANV
+269 
-282 PTASS
+282 
-287 SFQNVTTVIDNIAA
+287 
-301 SYTVSVSASAGTGDG
+301 
-316 RGNLSYQWYKSQAA
+316 
-330 DVDGQLIAGKTESSL
+330 
-345 TVERLELAS
+345 
-354 VKTYFYYCIVTNTI
+354 
-368 SDNGDGGQKS
+368 
-378 ASTKAGPYSI
+378 
-388 DVRAITFAKE
+388 
-398 PQINRSPVDVI
+398 
-409 VDGESSE
+409 
-416 DVVLSVVAVSGAGE
+416 
-430 GSGILSYQWYSSSS
+430 
-444 SSAEG
+444 
-449 IAISGANSASY
+449 
-460 PVSRSSITKT
+460 
-470 GSYYYCKVT
+470 
-479 NTILDYGV
+479 
-487 QRTATKNTVPV
+487 
-498 KVSLVSIG
+498 
-506 NKHPSTG
+506 
-513 DYSQTNT
+513 
-520 DTSSPIGAT
+520 
-529 VGSSNTSFVLYSKN
+529 TSFVLYSAN
-543 ATKVLLEIYQNPYGD
+543 ATKVLLEIYSKPFGD
-558 ALPKYDYWMEK
+558 AVPLYDYWMEK
-569 DSNDYW
+569 DSNNYW
-575 RVTVKGNLTGA
+575 RITLNGNLKNA

-593 GPNWEYS
+593 GPNWIYS

-614 DCDENGNRF
+614 DCDSNGNRF

-837 WNGKKDN
+837 WNGSKDN
-844 NEQVTIVSMRGIDNS
+844 NAQVTVVSMRGIDNS
-859 TYYSLVPNDKSAYW
+859 TYYSLVPSDKSAYW

-923 SSSGWDYNLNAAT
+923 SSSGWDYNLNAVT

-1044 QWPFGPSDGGN
+1044 TWPFGPSDGGN

-1146 GTFANTEGKNGNFDF
+1146 GKFANTESKNGNFDF

-1239 KEWTRIVDTGN
+1239 KEWTRIVDTGS

-1265 YRRDSSGTYSVGPY
+1265 YRRDSSSTYSVGPY

-1293 ATPVISGTSPFDTS
+1293 ATPVISGTSPFETS

-1326 GNIPSQENGTLYTG
+1326 GNTPSEENGTLYTG

-1360 ASSVTSKIFYV
+1360 ASSVALKTFYV
-1371 KGQVSESSKTAV
+1371 KGQVSESSKTGV
-1383 MLQGFNWDSAPRGAS
+1383 MLQGFTWNSAPRGTGWNKENPS
-1398 TYWYKWYDIMANNG
+1398 PYWGKWYGIMKKNAAS
-1412 TQIGKTFDYVWFP
+1412 IKDTFEYVWFNPP
-1425 SPCKTNTAS
+1425 SICDSAS
-1434 SEGYGPTEWFDF
+1434 SEGYAPTELNDL
-1446 NNCYGTETQLKNA
+1446 NSYYGTAAELKEVIQA
-1459 ISSISPA
+1459 IQPA
-1466 KAVADIVVNHREGYS
+1466 KAIADIVVNHRAGS
-1481 SWGDFANPTLNVVKG
+1481 TCWGDFTNPDWGVVKG
-1496 SNYKA
+1496 EKYPA

-1506 EGFTSE
+1506 EAFNASSGDKDH
-1512 PEYMGKVGANMRGAK
+1512 MVGKPSGAA
-1527 DTGATYEASRD
+1527 DTGATYGAYRD
-1538 LDHTNTDVQNGI
+1538 LDHTNTVVQDGIIAWMNDV
-1550 KEYLSRLKAVGFEGW
+1550 LKPAGFVGW
-1565 RYDFV
+1565 RYDYV
-1570 KGFDGLYVGQYNS
+1570 KGFAGKYVGKYNAGSS
-1583 ASSPSFAVGEYWPG
+1583 AQFSVGEYWP
-1597 TDDGGGYFSASNPSG
+1597 TASYNASSPSG
-1612 WENKIKN
+1612 WGDEIKN
-1619 WISRTQ
+1619 WITSTAEENGQKSR
-1625 TGGYKTKAFDFVL
+1625 AFDFAL
-1638 KGIFNDIF
+1638 KGAMNSVF
-1646 GCSYTGG
+1646 GCTWREGKYPNYTSGG
-1653 SNSASNNFSYLA
+1653 SSGSGNYALLADESNLYISQP
-1665 STATLVNSMPEY
+1665 SD
-1677 AVTFVDNHDTGSTQ
+1677 AVTFIDNHDTGSNQ
-1691 GHWKLPDTA
+1691 GHWELNRNKIGA
-1700 VPASYAYI
+1700 GYALI
-1708 LTHPGYPCVAWQHYF
+1708 LTHPGVPCVSWSHYF
-1723 SYAESGNSSNAGSGQ
+1723 TFNEGGNGDTTYPYSGLGAAQSYLAGNTV
-1738 YISGNRAGTDGDG
+1738 AGTEK
-1751 NSITLRELIDIL
+1751 TLREHIDYLIQ
-1763 IELRKNLAV
+1763 LRKETGIEYDSVRTTLKA
-1772 ECDSSIEFL
+1772 DSSVYAAEITGTNGSLIVSIGGSYTPSADGYAGNNPIYGGTNFKIWKKGVNGEYTSGGETTVEL
-1781 SSSSTCYAAKVTG
+1781 SVTNDCGSGNAMFFTGTFTEAETWTIAVRGTWSSGNVWKATVTVPSSGTFMWKALKGTYSSTETVAINGNTWTW
-1794 QNGAFIV
+1794 QNNPNNSYPA
-1801 TLGTSLYNCS
+1801 TTS
-1811 DSDYSLVASG
+1811 
-1821 TNYKVWQSGGSSSS
+1821 
-1835 KCRTPVIT
+1835 IT
-1843 ISGGK
+1843 Q
-1848 ATITCGT
+1848 
-1855 EGAAIKYG
+1855 
-1863 FSSGAMNSTYS
+1863 F
-1874 APVTMTAG
+1874 P
-1882 QTIYAYA
+1882 
-1889 TKDGLEDSGV
+1889 
-1899 ASKTYTALTTF
+1899 
-1910 KATSSATWITD
+1910 
-1921 DECVIFAWCWG
+1921 
-1932 GGAGEGA
+1932 
-1939 WYEGTSDSSGGF
+1939 
-1951 TWEAPGDITHFK
+1951 
-1963 LARCIKGTTV
+1963 
-1973 PDWKNKSDTPGR
+1973 
-1985 IYNQTADYQTESGV
+1985 
-1999 TQYSVSW
+1999 
-2006 D
+2006 

>member
-1 MSHSCIKR
+1 MR
-9 TFLFAFLFVATF
+9 RFYLLLTVVLFLFFSCANNIADNKNDLAAMLILQNLQKKETSNTTVKYGSITINTGNSESRATDVASISRATVTVYWGNKAEEKKDASVDF
-21 FYSCSSLISDLEK
+21 SGNGIGLVTINEIPVGKNRVIVVEAAENINNIINKMAGIEISAVTDIKAGNNNVTVNWKSTAEGNVYRKLLSSSKVNFENISRNDVQALINENVHSSLINSDSIAEDIINNSK
-34 EEKSKSSEQA
+34 KSADSYVKTAGSVKFTSDSSENNVIFQVCDPASA
-44 KYIGQPSVTISAVSQ
+44 KLDSIRS
-59 EDVVVESVEQ
+59 
-69 GTDFVLKAEGVKGE
+69 GV
-83 NDTGSLKYQWYTNS
+83 N
-97 TASYSAENPG
+97 
-107 TAISGANKSS
+107 I
-117 YIVKTSEETEVGAH
+117 
-131 FYYCRVESSLDENAF
+131 
-146 AISNVLTVV
+146 
-155 VNEKTP
+155 
-161 IINAFDIV
+161 
-169 ISGISENFTVSS
+169 ISGITPGTWKVFGVLNDSVIFSKSVDVASGAEVDLGTIQFKTPVPRLEDSTGKQISEFIYGSTKVYLNARTYDDETPLSDVVIYYTTDGTEPDASSTKYTSDGISVDVGTTLKAVAISSLLGNSNVSS
-181 GKNFTVSVNAYV
+181 WTFEKPAIGMQHPKTGNYSV
-193 PEGSGKG
+193 
-200 TLTYQWYSASSS
+200 AST
-212 SDSQGTLISGE
+212 DTTAVLG
-223 TNASLTSSYTLT
+223 
-235 VEDSKTLYY
+235 
-244 FCVVTNTISDNRDGG
+244 
-259 NKSTSEVSSV
+259 
-269 VSVTVNNAINANV
+269 ANV
-282 PTASS
+282 K
-287 SFQNVTTVIDNIAA
+287 
-301 SYTVSVSASAGTGDG
+301 GD
-316 RGNLSYQWYKSQAA
+316 K
-330 DVDGQLIAGKTESSL
+330 
-345 TVERLELAS
+345 
-354 VKTYFYYCIVTNTI
+354 
-368 SDNGDGGQKS
+368 
-378 ASTKAGPYSI
+378 
-388 DVRAITFAKE
+388 
-398 PQINRSPVDVI
+398 
-409 VDGESSE
+409 
-416 DVVLSVVAVSGAGE
+416 
-430 GSGILSYQWYSSSS
+430 
-444 SSAEG
+444 
-449 IAISGANSASY
+449 
-460 PVSRSSITKT
+460 
-470 GSYYYCKVT
+470 
-479 NTILDYGV
+479 
-487 QRTATKNTVPV
+487 
-498 KVSLVSIG
+498 
-506 NKHPSTG
+506 
-513 DYSQTNT
+513 
-520 DTSSPIGAT
+520 
-529 VGSSNTSFVLYSKN
+529 TSFVLYSAN
-543 ATKVLLEIYQNPYGD
+543 ATKVLLEIYSKPFGD
-558 ALPKYDYWMEK
+558 AVPLYDYWMEK
-569 DSNDYW
+569 DSNNYW
-575 RVTVKGNLTGA
+575 RITLNGNLKNA

-614 DCDENGNRF
+614 DCDSNGNRF

-643 KDALSHSPSTEKP
+643 KDALSHSPSTENP

-837 WNGKKDN
+837 WNGSKDN
-844 NEQVTIVSMRGIDNS
+844 NAQVTVVSMRGIDNS

-1008 FGAEEPSVNFV
+1008 FGADEPSVNFV

-1044 QWPFGPSDGGN
+1044 TWPFGPSDGGN

-1064 TEAAS
+1064 TEAKS

-1120 VATDS
+1120 IATDS
-1125 PHTVSTGSDG
+1125 PHKVSTGSSG

-1179 GVDAPIEW
+1179 GDDAPIEW

-1224 TGYDA
+1224 TDCDA
-1229 SFTFPSPSSG
+1229 SFTIPAPSSG
-1239 KEWTRIVDTGN
+1239 KEWTRIVDTGS
-1250 WAETNCNYWEETDTS
+1250 WAEKNCNYWEETDTS
-1265 YRRDSSGTYSVGPY
+1265 YRLDSSRTYSVGPY

-1326 GNIPSQENGTLYTG
+1326 GNTPSEKNGTLYTG
-1340 AFTVTEKTSVK
+1340 AFTVTERTSVK
-1351 AIAVSDGYK
+1351 AIAVLDGYK
-1360 ASSVTSKIFYV
+1360 TSSVASKTFYV
-1371 KGQVSESSKTAV
+1371 KGQVSESSKTGV
-1383 MLQGFNWDSAPRGAS
+1383 MLQGFTWNSAPRGTGWNKENPS
-1398 TYWYKWYDIMANNG
+1398 PYWGKWYGIMKKNAAS
-1412 TQIGKTFDYVWFP
+1412 IKDTFDYVWFNPP
-1425 SPCKTNTAS
+1425 SVCDTNS
-1434 SEGYGPTEWFDF
+1434 SEGYAPTEL
-1446 NNCYGTETQLKNA
+1446 NNLNSYYGTATELKEVIQA
-1459 ISSISPA
+1459 IQPA
-1466 KAVADIVVNHREGYS
+1466 KAIADIVVNHRAGS
-1481 SWGDFANPTLNVVKG
+1481 TCWGDFTNPDWGVVKG
-1496 SNYKA
+1496 VKYPA

-1506 EGFTSE
+1506 EGFNASSGDKDH
-1512 PEYMGKVGANMRGAK
+1512 MVGKPSGAA
-1527 DTGATYEASRD
+1527 DTGASYGAYRD
-1538 LDHTNTDVQNGI
+1538 LDHTNTVVQDGI
-1550 KEYLSRLKAVGFEGW
+1550 IAWMNNVLKPAGFVGW
-1565 RYDFV
+1565 RYDYV
-1570 KGFDGLYVGQYNS
+1570 KGFGARYVGQYNAGSS
-1583 ASSPSFAVGEYWPG
+1583 AEFSVGEYWPSA
-1597 TDDGGGYFSASNPSG
+1597 GYNASSPSVWG
-1612 WENKIKN
+1612 NEIKN
-1619 WISRTQ
+1619 WISSTE
-1625 TGGYKTKAFDFVL
+1625 TGGQRSRAFDFAL
-1638 KGIFNDIF
+1638 KGAMNSVF
-1646 GCSYTGG
+1646 GCTWREGSYPNYTSGG
-1653 SNSASNNFSYLA
+1653 SSGSGNYALLADESNLYISQP
-1665 STATLVNSMPEY
+1665 SD
-1677 AVTFVDNHDTGSTQ
+1677 AVTFIDNHDTGSNQ
-1691 GHWKLPDTA
+1691 GHWELNRNKIGA
-1700 VPASYAYI
+1700 GYALI
-1708 LTHPGYPCVAWQHYF
+1708 LTHPGVPCVSWSHYF
-1723 SYAESGNSSNAGSGQ
+1723 TFNEGGNGDTTYPYSGLGAAQSYLAGNTV
-1738 YISGNRAGTDGDG
+1738 AGTEK
-1751 NSITLRELIDIL
+1751 TLREHIDYLIQ
-1763 IELRKNLAV
+1763 LRKETGIEYDSVRTTLKAESSVYAAEITGTNGSLIVSIGGSYTPSADGYAGNNPIYGGTNFKIWKKGVNGEYTSGGETTVELSVTNDCGIGNAMFFTGTFTEAEAWTIAV
-1772 ECDSSIEFL
+1772 RGTWSSGNVWKATVTVPSSGTFMWKALKGTDSS
-1781 SSSSTCYAAKVTG
+1781 
-1794 QNGAFIV
+1794 
-1801 TLGTSLYNCS
+1801 
-1811 DSDYSLVASG
+1811 
-1821 TNYKVWQSGGSSSS
+1821 
-1835 KCRTPVIT
+1835 
-1843 ISGGK
+1843 
-1848 ATITCGT
+1848 T
-1855 EGAAIKYG
+1855 ETVAIKG
-1863 FSSGAMNSTYS
+1863 NTWTWQNDPNNSY
-1874 APVTMTAG
+1874 P
-1882 QTIYAYA
+1882 A
-1889 TKDGLEDSGV
+1889 T
-1899 ASKTYTALTTF
+1899 
-1910 KATSSATWITD
+1910 TSITQ
-1921 DECVIFAWCWG
+1921 F
-1932 GGAGEGA
+1932 
-1939 WYEGTSDSSGGF
+1939 
-1951 TWEAPGDITHFK
+1951 P
-1963 LARCIKGTTV
+1963 
-1973 PDWKNKSDTPGR
+1973 
-1985 IYNQTADYQTESGV
+1985 
-1999 TQYSVSW
+1999 
-2006 D
+2006 

>member
-1 MSHSCIKR
+1 MR
-9 TFLFAFLFVATF
+9 RFYLFLTVVLFLFFSCANNIADNKNDLAAMLILQNLQNKETSNTTVKYGSITINTGNSESRATDVASISKATVTVYWGNKAEEKKDALVDF
-21 FYSCSSLISDLEK
+21 SGNGTGLVTINEIPVGKNRVIVVEAAENINNIINKMAGIEISAVTDIKAGNNNVTVNWKSTAEGNVYRKLLSSSKVNFENISRDDVKALINENVHSSLINSDSIADDIINNSKKSADSYVKTAGSVKFTSGSSENNVIFQVCDPASKKLDSIRSGVNK
-34 EEKSKSSEQA
+34 ISGVTPGTWKVFGVLNDSVIFSKSVDVASGAEVDLGTIQFKTPVPRLEDSTGKQISEF
-44 KYIGQPSVTISAVSQ
+44 ISGSTKVYLNARTYDDETPLS
-59 EDVVVESVEQ
+59 DVVIYYTTDGTEPDASSTKYTSDGISVDV
-69 GTDFVLKAEGVKGE
+69 GTTLKAVAISSLLGNSNVSSWTFEKPAIGMQHPKTGNYSVASTDTTAVLGANVKG
-83 NDTGSLKYQWYTNS
+83 DK
-97 TASYSAENPG
+97 
-107 TAISGANKSS
+107 
-117 YIVKTSEETEVGAH
+117 
-131 FYYCRVESSLDENAF
+131 
-146 AISNVLTVV
+146 
-155 VNEKTP
+155 
-161 IINAFDIV
+161 
-169 ISGISENFTVSS
+169 
-181 GKNFTVSVNAYV
+181 
-193 PEGSGKG
+193 
-200 TLTYQWYSASSS
+200 
-212 SDSQGTLISGE
+212 
-223 TNASLTSSYTLT
+223 
-235 VEDSKTLYY
+235 
-244 FCVVTNTISDNRDGG
+244 
-259 NKSTSEVSSV
+259 
-269 VSVTVNNAINANV
+269 
-282 PTASS
+282 
-287 SFQNVTTVIDNIAA
+287 
-301 SYTVSVSASAGTGDG
+301 
-316 RGNLSYQWYKSQAA
+316 
-330 DVDGQLIAGKTESSL
+330 
-345 TVERLELAS
+345 
-354 VKTYFYYCIVTNTI
+354 
-368 SDNGDGGQKS
+368 
-378 ASTKAGPYSI
+378 
-388 DVRAITFAKE
+388 
-398 PQINRSPVDVI
+398 
-409 VDGESSE
+409 
-416 DVVLSVVAVSGAGE
+416 
-430 GSGILSYQWYSSSS
+430 
-444 SSAEG
+444 
-449 IAISGANSASY
+449 
-460 PVSRSSITKT
+460 
-470 GSYYYCKVT
+470 
-479 NTILDYGV
+479 
-487 QRTATKNTVPV
+487 
-498 KVSLVSIG
+498 
-506 NKHPSTG
+506 
-513 DYSQTNT
+513 
-520 DTSSPIGAT
+520 
-529 VGSSNTSFVLYSKN
+529 TSFVLYSAN
-543 ATKVLLEIYQNPYGD
+543 ATKVLLEIYSKPFGD
-558 ALPKYDYWMEK
+558 AVPLYDYWMEK
-569 DSNDYW
+569 DSNNYW
-575 RVTVKGNLTGA
+575 RITLNGNLKNA

-670 SGKIAPKGYVI
+670 TGKIAPKGYII

-837 WNGKKDN
+837 WNGSKDN
-844 NEQVTIVSMRGIDNS
+844 NAQVTVVSMRGIDNS
-859 TYYSLVPNDKSAYW
+859 TYYSLVPSDKSAYW

-923 SSSGWDYNLNAAT
+923 SSSGWDYNLNAVT

-955 WDCGGN
+955 WDCGNN

-1008 FGAEEPSVNFV
+1008 FGAAEPSVNFV

-1044 QWPFGPSDGGN
+1044 TWPFGPSDGGN

-1146 GTFANTEGKNGNFDF
+1146 GKFANTEGKNGNFDF

-1229 SFTFPSPSSG
+1229 SFTIPAPSSG
-1239 KEWTRIVDTGN
+1239 KEWTRIVDTGS

-1265 YRRDSSGTYSVGPY
+1265 YRRDSSSAYSVGPY
-1279 TVTILKQVADSPVC
+1279 TVTILKQVADSSVC
-1293 ATPVISGTSPFDTS
+1293 VTPVISGTSPFETS

-1319 KIYYTLN
+1319 KIYYTLDEN
-1326 GNIPSQENGTLYTG
+1326 TPSEENGTLYTG
-1340 AFTVTEKTSVK
+1340 AFTVTERTSVK
-1351 AIAVSDGYK
+1351 AIAVLDGYK
-1360 ASSVTSKIFYV
+1360 TSSVALKTFYV

-1383 MLQGFNWDSAPRGAS
+1383 MLQGFTWNSAPRGTS
-1398 TYWYKWYDIMANNG
+1398 WNKENPSPYWGKWYGIMKKNASS
-1412 TQIGKTFDYVWFP
+1412 IKDTFGYVWFNPP
-1425 SPCKTNTAS
+1425 SVCDTNS
-1434 SEGYGPTEWFDF
+1434 SEGYAPTELNDL
-1446 NNCYGTETQLKNA
+1446 NSYYGTAAELKEVIQA
-1459 ISSISPA
+1459 IQPA
-1466 KAVADIVVNHREGYS
+1466 KAIADIVVNHRAGS
-1481 SWGDFANPTLNVVKG
+1481 TSWGDFTNP
-1496 SNYKA
+1496 SWCEDYYA

-1506 EGFTSE
+1506 EGFTNSSS
-1512 PEYMGKVGANMRGAK
+1512 PMYNSSKKGSP
-1527 DTGATYEASRD
+1527 DTGDGYGAYRD
-1538 LDHTNTDVQNGI
+1538 LDHTNTVVQQGI
-1550 KEYLSRLKAVGFEGW
+1550 IDWMNNVLKPAGFVGW
-1565 RYDFV
+1565 RYDYV
-1570 KGFDGLYVGQYNS
+1570 KGFGARYVGQYNADSS
-1583 ASSPSFAVGEYWPG
+1583 AEFSVGEYWP
-1597 TDDGGGYFSASNPSG
+1597 TAGYSIDNPSSWG
-1612 WENKIKN
+1612 NEIKN
-1619 WISRTQ
+1619 WISGTE
-1625 TGGYKTKAFDFVL
+1625 TGGQRSRAFDFAL
-1638 KGIFNDIF
+1638 KGAMNGVFNE
-1646 GCSYTGG
+1646 GKSYAKLADD
-1653 SNSASNNFSYLA
+1653 SNLYISQPAD
-1665 STATLVNSMPEY
+1665 
-1677 AVTFVDNHDTGSTQ
+1677 AVTFVDNHDTGSNQ
-1691 GHWKLPDTA
+1691 NHWPVNSEKIGLA
-1700 VPASYAYI
+1700 YALI
-1708 LTHPGYPCVAWQHYF
+1708 LTHPGVPCVAWSHYF
-1723 SYAESGNSSNAGSGQ
+1723 TFAEGGNGDTTYPHSG
-1738 YISGNRAGTDGDG
+1738 ISAAGTYVGG
-1751 NSITLRELIDIL
+1751 SNVAGTSNTLRQHIDYLIG
-1763 IELRKNLAV
+1763 LRKELGIEYDSERETKKA
-1772 ECDSSIEFL
+1772 DSSG
-1781 SSSSTCYAAKVTG
+1781 YAAEITG
-1794 QNGAFIV
+1794 ANGSLIV
-1801 TLGTSLYNCS
+1801 LIGTGYTPS
-1811 DSDYSLVASG
+1811 DSEYEEVYSG
-1821 TNYKVWQSGGSSSS
+1821 TNFKIWKKDGSGVQ

-1843 ISGGK
+1843 ISGGN

-1855 EGAAIKYG
+1855 DGAAIMYG
-1863 FSSGAMNSTYS
+1863 FSSTAMNSTYS
-1874 APVTMTAG
+1874 APVTMTDG

-1899 ASKTYTALTTF
+1899 ASKTYTFLTTF

-1921 DECVIFAWCWG
+1921 DGCVVFAWCWG
-1932 GGAGEGA
+1932 GGAGKGA
-1939 WYEGTSDSSGGF
+1939 WYAGTSDSSGGF
-1951 TWEAPGDITHFK
+1951 TWEAPGDITNFL
-1963 LARCIKGTTV
+1963 LARCINGTTE
-1973 PDWKNKSDTPGR
+1973 PDWDNKSDTPGR
-1985 IYNQTADYQTESGV
+1985 VYNQTEDCAVTSGT
-1999 TQYSVSW
+1999 TQYTVQW
-2006 D
+2006 N

>member
-1 MSHSCIKR
+1 MR
-9 TFLFAFLFVATF
+9 RFYLFLTVVLFLFFSCANNIADNKNDLAAMLILQNLQKKETSNTTVKYGSITINTGNSESRATDVASISRATVTVYWGNKAEEKKDALVDF
-21 FYSCSSLISDLEK
+21 SGNGKGSVTINEIPVGKNRVIVVEAAENINNIINKMAGIEISAVTDIKAGNNNVTVNWKSTAEGNVYRKLLSSSKVNFENISRDDVQALINENVHSSLIDSDLIAADIINNSKKSADSYVKTAGSVKFTSGSSENNVIFQVCDPASEK
-34 EEKSKSSEQA
+34 LDSISSGVNKISGVTPGTWKVFGLLNDSVIFSKSVDVASGAEVDLGTIQFKTPVPRLEDSTGKQISEF
-44 KYIGQPSVTISAVSQ
+44 ISGSTKVYLNARTYDDETPLS
-59 EDVVVESVEQ
+59 DVVIYYTTDGTEPDASSTKYTSAGISVNI
-69 GTDFVLKAEGVKGE
+69 GTTLKAVAISSLLGNSNVSSWTFEKPSIGMQHPETGNYSVASTDTTAVLGANVKG
-83 NDTGSLKYQWYTNS
+83 DK
-97 TASYSAENPG
+97 
-107 TAISGANKSS
+107 
-117 YIVKTSEETEVGAH
+117 
-131 FYYCRVESSLDENAF
+131 
-146 AISNVLTVV
+146 
-155 VNEKTP
+155 
-161 IINAFDIV
+161 
-169 ISGISENFTVSS
+169 
-181 GKNFTVSVNAYV
+181 
-193 PEGSGKG
+193 
-200 TLTYQWYSASSS
+200 
-212 SDSQGTLISGE
+212 
-223 TNASLTSSYTLT
+223 
-235 VEDSKTLYY
+235 
-244 FCVVTNTISDNRDGG
+244 
-259 NKSTSEVSSV
+259 
-269 VSVTVNNAINANV
+269 
-282 PTASS
+282 
-287 SFQNVTTVIDNIAA
+287 
-301 SYTVSVSASAGTGDG
+301 
-316 RGNLSYQWYKSQAA
+316 
-330 DVDGQLIAGKTESSL
+330 
-345 TVERLELAS
+345 
-354 VKTYFYYCIVTNTI
+354 
-368 SDNGDGGQKS
+368 
-378 ASTKAGPYSI
+378 
-388 DVRAITFAKE
+388 
-398 PQINRSPVDVI
+398 
-409 VDGESSE
+409 
-416 DVVLSVVAVSGAGE
+416 
-430 GSGILSYQWYSSSS
+430 
-444 SSAEG
+444 
-449 IAISGANSASY
+449 
-460 PVSRSSITKT
+460 
-470 GSYYYCKVT
+470 
-479 NTILDYGV
+479 
-487 QRTATKNTVPV
+487 
-498 KVSLVSIG
+498 
-506 NKHPSTG
+506 
-513 DYSQTNT
+513 
-520 DTSSPIGAT
+520 
-529 VGSSNTSFVLYSKN
+529 TSFVLYSAN
-543 ATKVLLEIYQNPYGD
+543 ATKVLLEIYSKPFGD
-558 ALPKYDYWMEK
+558 AVPLYDYWMEK
-569 DSNDYW
+569 DSSNYW
-575 RVTVKGNLTGA
+575 RITLNGNLKNA

-837 WNGKKDN
+837 WNGSKDN
-844 NEQVTIVSMRGIDNS
+844 NAQVTVVSMRGIDNS
-859 TYYSLVPNDKSAYW
+859 TYYSLVPSDKSAYW

-923 SSSGWDYNLNAAT
+923 SSSGWDYNLNAVT

-955 WDCGGN
+955 WDCGNN

-1008 FGAEEPSVNFV
+1008 FGAAEPSVNFV

-1044 QWPFGPSDGGN
+1044 TWPFGPSDGGN

-1135 KAECGTYTDKF
+1135 KTECGTYTDKF
-1146 GTFANTEGKNGNFDF
+1146 GKFANTEGKNGNFDF

-1179 GVDAPIEW
+1179 GDDAPIEW

-1229 SFTFPSPSSG
+1229 SFTIPAPSSG
-1239 KEWTRIVDTGN
+1239 KEWTRIVDTGS

-1265 YRRDSSGTYSVGPY
+1265 YRLDSSSTYSVGPY

-1293 ATPVISGTSPFDTS
+1293 ATPVISGTSPFETS

-1319 KIYYTLN
+1319 KIYYTLD

-1340 AFTVTEKTSVK
+1340 AFTVTERTSVK
-1351 AIAVSDGYK
+1351 AIAVLDGYK
-1360 ASSVTSKIFYV
+1360 ASSVALKTFYV

-1383 MLQGFNWDSAPRGAS
+1383 MLQGFNWNSAPRGTS
-1398 TYWYKWYDIMANNG
+1398 WNKENPSPYWGKWYGIMKKNASS
-1412 TQIGKTFDYVWFP
+1412 IKDTFDYVWFNPP
-1425 SPCKTNTAS
+1425 SVCDTNS
-1434 SEGYGPTEWFDF
+1434 SEGYAPTEL
-1446 NNCYGTETQLKNA
+1446 NNLNSYYGTAAELKEVIQA
-1459 ISSISPA
+1459 IQPA
-1466 KAVADIVVNHREGYS
+1466 KAIADIVVNHRAGS
-1481 SWGDFANPTLNVVKG
+1481 TCWGDFTNPDWGVVKG
-1496 SNYKA
+1496 VKYPA

-1506 EGFTSE
+1506 EAFNASSGDKDH
-1512 PEYMGKVGANMRGAK
+1512 MVGKPSGAA
-1527 DTGATYEASRD
+1527 DTGATYGAYRD
-1538 LDHTNTDVQNGI
+1538 LDHTNTVVQDGIIAWMNDV
-1550 KEYLSRLKAVGFEGW
+1550 LKPAGFVGW
-1565 RYDFV
+1565 RYDYV
-1570 KGFDGLYVGQYNS
+1570 KGFAGKYVGKYNAGSS
-1583 ASSPSFAVGEYWPG
+1583 AQFSVGEYWP
-1597 TDDGGGYFSASNPSG
+1597 TASYNASSPSG
-1612 WENKIKN
+1612 WGDEIKN
-1619 WISRTQ
+1619 WITSTEEESGQKSR
-1625 TGGYKTKAFDFVL
+1625 AFDFAL
-1638 KGIFNDIF
+1638 KGAMNSVF
-1646 GCSYTGG
+1646 GCTWREGEYPNYTSGG
-1653 SNSASNNFSYLA
+1653 SAGSGNYALLADESNLYISQP
-1665 STATLVNSMPEY
+1665 SD
-1677 AVTFVDNHDTGSTQ
+1677 AVTFIDNHDTGSNQ
-1691 GHWKLPDTA
+1691 GHWELNRNKIGA
-1700 VPASYAYI
+1700 GYALI
-1708 LTHPGYPCVAWQHYF
+1708 LTHPGVPCVSWSHYF
-1723 SYAESGNSSNAGSGQ
+1723 TFNEGGNGNTTYPYSGLEAEQSYLAGNTV
-1738 YISGNRAGTDGDG
+1738 AGTEK
-1751 NSITLRELIDIL
+1751 TLREHIDYLIQ
-1763 IELRKNLAV
+1763 LRKETGIEYDSVRTTLKA
-1772 ECDSSIEFL
+1772 DSSVYAAEITGTNGSLIVSIGGSYTPSADGYAGNNPIYGGTNFKIWKKGVNGEYTSGGETTVEL
-1781 SSSSTCYAAKVTG
+1781 SVTNDCGIGNAMFFTGTFTEAEAWTIAVRGTWSSGNVWKATVTVPSSGTFMWKALKGTDSSTETV
-1794 QNGAFIV
+1794 
-1801 TLGTSLYNCS
+1801 
-1811 DSDYSLVASG
+1811 
-1821 TNYKVWQSGGSSSS
+1821 
-1835 KCRTPVIT
+1835 
-1843 ISGGK
+1843 
-1848 ATITCGT
+1848 
-1855 EGAAIKYG
+1855 AIKG
-1863 FSSGAMNSTYS
+1863 NTWTWQNDPNNSY
-1874 APVTMTAG
+1874 P
-1882 QTIYAYA
+1882 A
-1889 TKDGLEDSGV
+1889 T
-1899 ASKTYTALTTF
+1899 
-1910 KATSSATWITD
+1910 TSITQ
-1921 DECVIFAWCWG
+1921 F
-1932 GGAGEGA
+1932 
-1939 WYEGTSDSSGGF
+1939 
-1951 TWEAPGDITHFK
+1951 P
-1963 LARCIKGTTV
+1963 
-1973 PDWKNKSDTPGR
+1973 
-1985 IYNQTADYQTESGV
+1985 
-1999 TQYSVSW
+1999 
-2006 D
+2006 

>member
-1 MSHSCIKR
+1 MR
-9 TFLFAFLFVATF
+9 RFYLFLTVVLFLFFSCANNIADNKNDLAAMLILQNLQKKETSNTTVKYGSITINTGNSESRATDVASISRATVTVYWGNKAEEKKDALVDF
-21 FYSCSSLISDLEK
+21 SGNGKGSVTINEIPVGKNRVIVVEAAENINNIINKMTGIEISAVTDIKAGNNDVTVNWKSTAEGNVYRKLLSSSEVNFENISRNDVQALINENVHSSLIDSDLIAADIINNSKKSADSYVKTAGSVKFTSDSSENNVIFQVCDPASAK
-34 EEKSKSSEQA
+34 LDSIISGVNKISGVTPGTWKVLGLLNDSVIFSKSVDVASGAEVDLGTIQFKTPVPRLEDSTGKQISEF
-44 KYIGQPSVTISAVSQ
+44 ISGSTKVYLKARTYDDETPLS
-59 EDVVVESVEQ
+59 DVVIYYTTDGTEPDASSTKYTSAGISVNI
-69 GTDFVLKAEGVKGE
+69 GTTLKAVAISSLLGNSNVSSWTFEKPSIGMQHPETGNYSVASTDTTAVLGANVKG
-83 NDTGSLKYQWYTNS
+83 DK
-97 TASYSAENPG
+97 
-107 TAISGANKSS
+107 
-117 YIVKTSEETEVGAH
+117 
-131 FYYCRVESSLDENAF
+131 
-146 AISNVLTVV
+146 
-155 VNEKTP
+155 
-161 IINAFDIV
+161 
-169 ISGISENFTVSS
+169 
-181 GKNFTVSVNAYV
+181 
-193 PEGSGKG
+193 
-200 TLTYQWYSASSS
+200 
-212 SDSQGTLISGE
+212 
-223 TNASLTSSYTLT
+223 
-235 VEDSKTLYY
+235 
-244 FCVVTNTISDNRDGG
+244 
-259 NKSTSEVSSV
+259 
-269 VSVTVNNAINANV
+269 
-282 PTASS
+282 
-287 SFQNVTTVIDNIAA
+287 
-301 SYTVSVSASAGTGDG
+301 
-316 RGNLSYQWYKSQAA
+316 
-330 DVDGQLIAGKTESSL
+330 
-345 TVERLELAS
+345 
-354 VKTYFYYCIVTNTI
+354 
-368 SDNGDGGQKS
+368 
-378 ASTKAGPYSI
+378 
-388 DVRAITFAKE
+388 
-398 PQINRSPVDVI
+398 
-409 VDGESSE
+409 
-416 DVVLSVVAVSGAGE
+416 
-430 GSGILSYQWYSSSS
+430 
-444 SSAEG
+444 
-449 IAISGANSASY
+449 
-460 PVSRSSITKT
+460 
-470 GSYYYCKVT
+470 
-479 NTILDYGV
+479 
-487 QRTATKNTVPV
+487 
-498 KVSLVSIG
+498 
-506 NKHPSTG
+506 
-513 DYSQTNT
+513 
-520 DTSSPIGAT
+520 
-529 VGSSNTSFVLYSKN
+529 TSFVLYSAN
-543 ATKVLLEIYQNPYGD
+543 ATKVLLEIYSKPFGD
-558 ALPKYDYWMEK
+558 AVPLYDYWMTK
-569 DSNDYW
+569 DSSNYW
-575 RVTVKGNLTGA
+575 RITLNGNLKNA

-614 DCDENGNRF
+614 DCDSNGNRF

-670 SGKIAPKGYVI
+670 SGKIAPKGYII

-837 WNGKKDN
+837 WNGSKDN
-844 NEQVTIVSMRGIDNS
+844 NAQVTVVSMRGIDNS

-1008 FGAEEPSVNFV
+1008 FGAAEPSVNFV

-1044 QWPFGPSDGGN
+1044 TWPFGPSDGGN

-1146 GTFANTEGKNGNFDF
+1146 GKFANTEGKNGNFDF

-1229 SFTFPSPSSG
+1229 SFTIPAPSSG
-1239 KEWTRIVDTGN
+1239 KEWTRIVDTGS

-1265 YRRDSSGTYSVGPY
+1265 YRRDSSSTYSVGPY
-1279 TVTILKQVADSPVC
+1279 TVTILKQVADSPIC
-1293 ATPVISGTSPFDTS
+1293 ATPVISGTSPFETS

-1326 GNIPSQENGTLYTG
+1326 GNTPSEENGTLYTG

-1360 ASSVTSKIFYV
+1360 ASSVALKTFYV
-1371 KGQVSESSKTAV
+1371 KGQVSESSKTGV
-1383 MLQGFNWDSAPRGAS
+1383 MLQGFTWNSAPRGTGWNKENPS
-1398 TYWYKWYDIMANNG
+1398 PYWGKWYGIMKKNAAS
-1412 TQIGKTFDYVWFP
+1412 IKDTFEYVWFNPP
-1425 SPCKTNTAS
+1425 SVCDTSS
-1434 SEGYGPTEWFDF
+1434 SEGYAPTEL
-1446 NNCYGTETQLKNA
+1446 NNLNSYYGTADELKEVIQA
-1459 ISSISPA
+1459 IQPA
-1466 KAVADIVVNHREGYS
+1466 KAIADIVVNHRAGS
-1481 SWGDFANPTLNVVKG
+1481 TCWGDFTNPDWGVVKG
-1496 SNYKA
+1496 EKYPA

-1506 EGFTSE
+1506 EAFNASSGDKDH
-1512 PEYMGKVGANMRGAK
+1512 MVGKPSGAA
-1527 DTGATYEASRD
+1527 DTGATYGAYRD
-1538 LDHTNTDVQNGI
+1538 LDHTNTVVQDGIIAWMNDV
-1550 KEYLSRLKAVGFEGW
+1550 LKPAGFVGW
-1565 RYDFV
+1565 RYDYV
-1570 KGFDGLYVGQYNS
+1570 KGFAGKYVGKYNAGS
-1583 ASSPSFAVGEYWPG
+1583 DAQFSVGEYWP
-1597 TDDGGGYFSASNPSG
+1597 TASYNASSPSG
-1612 WENKIKN
+1612 WGDEIKN
-1619 WISRTQ
+1619 WITSTEEESGQKSR
-1625 TGGYKTKAFDFVL
+1625 AFDFAL
-1638 KGIFNDIF
+1638 KGAMNSVF
-1646 GCSYTGG
+1646 GCTWREGSYPNYTSGG
-1653 SNSASNNFSYLA
+1653 SSGSGNYALLADESNLYISQP
-1665 STATLVNSMPEY
+1665 SD
-1677 AVTFVDNHDTGSTQ
+1677 AVTFIDNHDTGSNQ
-1691 GHWKLPDTA
+1691 GHWELNRNKIGA
-1700 VPASYAYI
+1700 GYALI
-1708 LTHPGYPCVAWQHYF
+1708 LTHPGVPCVSWSHYF
-1723 SYAESGNSSNAGSGQ
+1723 TFNEGGNGDTTYPYSGLGAAQSYLAGNTV
-1738 YISGNRAGTDGDG
+1738 AGTEK
-1751 NSITLRELIDIL
+1751 TLREHIDYLIQ
-1763 IELRKNLAV
+1763 LRKETGIEYDSVRTTLKA
-1772 ECDSSIEFL
+1772 DSSVYAAEITGTNGSLIVSIGGSYTPSADGYAGNNPIYGGTNFKIWKKGVNGEYTSGGETTVEL
-1781 SSSSTCYAAKVTG
+1781 SVTNDCGSGNAMFFTGTFTEAETWTIAVRGTWSSGNVWKATVTVPSSGTFMWKALKGTYSSTETVAINGNTWTW
-1794 QNGAFIV
+1794 QNNPNNSYPA
-1801 TLGTSLYNCS
+1801 TTS
-1811 DSDYSLVASG
+1811 
-1821 TNYKVWQSGGSSSS
+1821 
-1835 KCRTPVIT
+1835 IT
-1843 ISGGK
+1843 Q
-1848 ATITCGT
+1848 
-1855 EGAAIKYG
+1855 
-1863 FSSGAMNSTYS
+1863 F
-1874 APVTMTAG
+1874 P
-1882 QTIYAYA
+1882 
-1889 TKDGLEDSGV
+1889 
-1899 ASKTYTALTTF
+1899 
-1910 KATSSATWITD
+1910 
-1921 DECVIFAWCWG
+1921 
-1932 GGAGEGA
+1932 
-1939 WYEGTSDSSGGF
+1939 
-1951 TWEAPGDITHFK
+1951 
-1963 LARCIKGTTV
+1963 
-1973 PDWKNKSDTPGR
+1973 
-1985 IYNQTADYQTESGV
+1985 
-1999 TQYSVSW
+1999 
-2006 D
+2006 

>member
-1 MSHSCIKR
+1 MR
-9 TFLFAFLFVATF
+9 RFYLFLTVVLFLFFSCANNIADNKNDLAAMLILQNLQNKETSNTTVKYGSITINTGNSESRATDVASISKATVTVYWGNKAEEKKDALVDF
-21 FYSCSSLISDLEK
+21 SGNGIGSVTINEIPVGKNRVIVVEAAENINNIINKMAGIEISAVTDIKAGNNNVTVNWKSTAEGNVYRKLLSSSKVNFENISRDDVKALINENVHSSLINSDSIADDIINNSK
-34 EEKSKSSEQA
+34 KSADSYVKTAGSVKFTSGSSENNVIFQVCDPA
-44 KYIGQPSVTISAVSQ
+44 SKKLDSIRS
-59 EDVVVESVEQ
+59 
-69 GTDFVLKAEGVKGE
+69 GV
-83 NDTGSLKYQWYTNS
+83 N
-97 TASYSAENPG
+97 
-107 TAISGANKSS
+107 I
-117 YIVKTSEETEVGAH
+117 
-131 FYYCRVESSLDENAF
+131 
-146 AISNVLTVV
+146 
-155 VNEKTP
+155 
-161 IINAFDIV
+161 
-169 ISGISENFTVSS
+169 ISGITPGTWKVFGLLNDSVIFSKSVDVASGAEVDLGTIQFKTPVPRLEDSTGKQISEFISGSTKVYLNARTYDDETPLSDVVIYYTTDGTEPDASSTKYTSAGISVDVGTTLKAVAISSLLGNSNVSS
-181 GKNFTVSVNAYV
+181 WTFEKPSIGMQHPETGNYSV
-193 PEGSGKG
+193 
-200 TLTYQWYSASSS
+200 AST
-212 SDSQGTLISGE
+212 DTTAVLG
-223 TNASLTSSYTLT
+223 
-235 VEDSKTLYY
+235 
-244 FCVVTNTISDNRDGG
+244 
-259 NKSTSEVSSV
+259 
-269 VSVTVNNAINANV
+269 ANV
-282 PTASS
+282 K
-287 SFQNVTTVIDNIAA
+287 
-301 SYTVSVSASAGTGDG
+301 GD
-316 RGNLSYQWYKSQAA
+316 K
-330 DVDGQLIAGKTESSL
+330 
-345 TVERLELAS
+345 
-354 VKTYFYYCIVTNTI
+354 
-368 SDNGDGGQKS
+368 
-378 ASTKAGPYSI
+378 
-388 DVRAITFAKE
+388 
-398 PQINRSPVDVI
+398 
-409 VDGESSE
+409 
-416 DVVLSVVAVSGAGE
+416 
-430 GSGILSYQWYSSSS
+430 
-444 SSAEG
+444 
-449 IAISGANSASY
+449 
-460 PVSRSSITKT
+460 
-470 GSYYYCKVT
+470 
-479 NTILDYGV
+479 
-487 QRTATKNTVPV
+487 
-498 KVSLVSIG
+498 
-506 NKHPSTG
+506 
-513 DYSQTNT
+513 
-520 DTSSPIGAT
+520 
-529 VGSSNTSFVLYSKN
+529 TSFVLYSAN
-543 ATKVLLEIYQNPYGD
+543 ATKVLLEIYSKPFGD
-558 ALPKYDYWMEK
+558 AVPLYDYWMEK
-569 DSNDYW
+569 DSSNYW
-575 RVTVKGNLTGA
+575 RITLNGNLKNA

-614 DCDENGNRF
+614 DCDSNGNRF

-643 KDALSHSPSTEKP
+643 KDALSHSPSTENP

-837 WNGKKDN
+837 WNGSKDN
-844 NEQVTIVSMRGIDNS
+844 NAQVTVVSMRGIDNS
-859 TYYSLVPNDKSAYW
+859 TYYSLVPSDKSAYW

-923 SSSGWDYNLNAAT
+923 SSSGWDYNLNAET

-955 WDCGGN
+955 WDCGNN

-1008 FGAEEPSVNFV
+1008 FGAAEPSVNFV

-1069 NRQRARNYF
+1069 NRQRVRNYF

-1179 GVDAPIEW
+1179 GADAPIEW

-1196 EDSGCKKA
+1196 VDSGCKKA

-1265 YRRDSSGTYSVGPY
+1265 YRRDSSSTYSVGPY
-1279 TVTILKQVADSPVC
+1279 TVTILKQVADSPAC
-1293 ATPVISGTSPFDTS
+1293 ATPVISGTSPFETS
-1307 TQITIECSTEGA
+1307 TQITIDCSTEGA
-1319 KIYYTLN
+1319 KIYYTLD

-1340 AFTVTEKTSVK
+1340 TFTVTEKTSVK

-1360 ASSVTSKIFYV
+1360 ASSVASKIFYV

-1383 MLQGFNWDSAPRGAS
+1383 MLQGFTWNSAPRGTGWNKENPSPYWGNWYGIMKKNAAS
-1398 TYWYKWYDIMANNG
+1398 IKD
-1412 TQIGKTFDYVWFP
+1412 TFEYVWFNPP
-1425 SPCKTNTAS
+1425 SICDSSS
-1434 SEGYGPTEWFDF
+1434 SEGYAPTELNDL
-1446 NNCYGTETQLKNA
+1446 NSYYGTADELKDVISA
-1459 ISSISPA
+1459 IKPA
-1466 KAVADIVVNHREGYS
+1466 KAIADIVVNHRAGS
-1481 SWGDFANPTLNVVKG
+1481 TCWGDFTNPDWGVVKG
-1496 SNYKA
+1496 VKYPA

-1506 EGFTSE
+1506 EAFNASSGDKDH
-1512 PEYMGKVGANMRGAK
+1512 MVGKPSGAA
-1527 DTGATYEASRD
+1527 DTGATYGAYRD
-1538 LDHTNTDVQNGI
+1538 LDHTNTVVQDGIIAWMNDV
-1550 KEYLSRLKAVGFEGW
+1550 LKPAGFVGW
-1565 RYDFV
+1565 RYDYV
-1570 KGFDGLYVGQYNS
+1570 KGFAGKYVGKYNAGS
-1583 ASSPSFAVGEYWPG
+1583 DAQFSVGEYWPSA
-1597 TDDGGGYFSASNPSG
+1597 GYNASSPSVWG
-1612 WENKIKN
+1612 NEIKN
-1619 WISRTQ
+1619 WISSTE
-1625 TGGYKTKAFDFVL
+1625 TGGQRSRAFDFAL
-1638 KGIFNDIF
+1638 KGAMNSVF
-1646 GCSYTGG
+1646 GCTWREGSYPNYTSGG
-1653 SNSASNNFSYLA
+1653 SSGSGNYALLADESNLYISQP
-1665 STATLVNSMPEY
+1665 SD
-1677 AVTFVDNHDTGSTQ
+1677 AVTFIDNHDTGSNQ
-1691 GHWKLPDTA
+1691 GHWELNRNKIGA
-1700 VPASYAYI
+1700 GYALI
-1708 LTHPGYPCVAWQHYF
+1708 LTHPGVPCVSWSHYF
-1723 SYAESGNSSNAGSGQ
+1723 TFNEGGNGDTTYPYSGLGAAQSYLAGNTVAGTEKTLREHIDYLIQLRKETGIEYDSVRTTLKAESSVYAAEITGTNGSLIVSIGGSYTPSADGYAGNNPIYGGTNFKIWKKGVNGEYTSGGETTVEL
-1738 YISGNRAGTDGDG
+1738 SVTNDCGDG
-1751 NSITLRELIDIL
+1751 NAMFFTGTFTEAETWTIAVRGTWSSGNVWKATVTVPSSGTFMWKALKGTYSSSETVAIKGNTWTWQNDPNNSYPATTSITQ
-1763 IELRKNLAV
+1763 
-1772 ECDSSIEFL
+1772 F
-1781 SSSSTCYAAKVTG
+1781 
-1794 QNGAFIV
+1794 
-1801 TLGTSLYNCS
+1801 
-1811 DSDYSLVASG
+1811 
-1821 TNYKVWQSGGSSSS
+1821 
-1835 KCRTPVIT
+1835 P
-1843 ISGGK
+1843 
-1848 ATITCGT
+1848 
-1855 EGAAIKYG
+1855 
-1863 FSSGAMNSTYS
+1863 
-1874 APVTMTAG
+1874 
-1882 QTIYAYA
+1882 
-1889 TKDGLEDSGV
+1889 
-1899 ASKTYTALTTF
+1899 
-1910 KATSSATWITD
+1910 
-1921 DECVIFAWCWG
+1921 
-1932 GGAGEGA
+1932 
-1939 WYEGTSDSSGGF
+1939 
-1951 TWEAPGDITHFK
+1951 
-1963 LARCIKGTTV
+1963 
-1973 PDWKNKSDTPGR
+1973 
-1985 IYNQTADYQTESGV
+1985 
-1999 TQYSVSW
+1999 
-2006 D
+2006 

>member
-1 MSHSCIKR
+1 MAGIEISAVTDIKAGNNDVTVNWKSTAEGNVYR
-9 TFLFAFLFVATF
+9 KLLSSSEVNFENISRNDVQALINENVH
-21 FYSCSSLISDLEK
+21 SSLIDSDSIAADIINNSKKSADSYVKTAGSVKFTSGSSENNVIFQVCDPASAKLDSIRSGVNIISGVTPGTWK
-34 EEKSKSSEQA
+34 VFGVLNDSVIFSKSVDVASGAEVDLGTIQFKTPVPRLEDSTGKQISEFISCSTKVYLNA
-44 KYIGQPSVTISAVSQ
+44 RTYDDETPLSDVDIYYTTDGTEPDASSNKYTSAGISV
-59 EDVVVESVEQ
+59 DV
-69 GTDFVLKAEGVKGE
+69 GTTLKAVAISSLLGNSNVSSWTFEKPSIGMQHPETGNYSVASTDTTAVLGANVKG
-83 NDTGSLKYQWYTNS
+83 DK
-97 TASYSAENPG
+97 
-107 TAISGANKSS
+107 
-117 YIVKTSEETEVGAH
+117 
-131 FYYCRVESSLDENAF
+131 
-146 AISNVLTVV
+146 
-155 VNEKTP
+155 
-161 IINAFDIV
+161 
-169 ISGISENFTVSS
+169 
-181 GKNFTVSVNAYV
+181 
-193 PEGSGKG
+193 
-200 TLTYQWYSASSS
+200 
-212 SDSQGTLISGE
+212 
-223 TNASLTSSYTLT
+223 
-235 VEDSKTLYY
+235 
-244 FCVVTNTISDNRDGG
+244 
-259 NKSTSEVSSV
+259 
-269 VSVTVNNAINANV
+269 
-282 PTASS
+282 
-287 SFQNVTTVIDNIAA
+287 
-301 SYTVSVSASAGTGDG
+301 
-316 RGNLSYQWYKSQAA
+316 
-330 DVDGQLIAGKTESSL
+330 
-345 TVERLELAS
+345 
-354 VKTYFYYCIVTNTI
+354 
-368 SDNGDGGQKS
+368 
-378 ASTKAGPYSI
+378 
-388 DVRAITFAKE
+388 
-398 PQINRSPVDVI
+398 
-409 VDGESSE
+409 
-416 DVVLSVVAVSGAGE
+416 
-430 GSGILSYQWYSSSS
+430 
-444 SSAEG
+444 
-449 IAISGANSASY
+449 
-460 PVSRSSITKT
+460 
-470 GSYYYCKVT
+470 
-479 NTILDYGV
+479 
-487 QRTATKNTVPV
+487 
-498 KVSLVSIG
+498 
-506 NKHPSTG
+506 
-513 DYSQTNT
+513 
-520 DTSSPIGAT
+520 
-529 VGSSNTSFVLYSKN
+529 TSFVLYSAN
-543 ATKVLLEIYQNPYGD
+543 ATKVLLEIYSKPFGD
-558 ALPKYDYWMEK
+558 AVPLYDYWMEK
-569 DSNDYW
+569 DSNNYW
-575 RVTVKGNLTGA
+575 RITLNGNLKNA

-643 KDALSHSPSTEKP
+643 KDALLHSPSTEKP

-661 TGADFRNYD
+661 TGEDFRNYD

-837 WNGKKDN
+837 WNGSKDN
-844 NEQVTIVSMRGIDNS
+844 NAQVTVVSMRGIDNS
-859 TYYSLVPNDKSAYW
+859 TYYSLVPSDKSAYW

-923 SSSGWDYNLNAAT
+923 SSSGWDYNLNAET

-955 WDCGGN
+955 WDCGNN

-999 DGIYGSLNH
+999 DGIYGSRDY
-1008 FGAEEPSVNFV
+1008 FGAAEPSVNFV

-1044 QWPFGPSDGGN
+1044 TWPFGPSDGGN

-1146 GTFANTEGKNGNFDF
+1146 GKFANTESKNGNFDF

-1196 EDSGCKKA
+1196 EDAGCKKA
-1204 VMINGSGAKNGGTYY
+1204 VMINGSGAKNGGSYY

-1229 SFTFPSPSSG
+1229 SFTIPAPSSG

-1265 YRRDSSGTYSVGPY
+1265 YRLDSSSAYSVGSY
-1279 TVTILKQVADSPVC
+1279 TVTILKQVADSLVC
-1293 ATPVISGTSPFDTS
+1293 ATPVISGISPFETS

-1319 KIYYTLN
+1319 KIYYTLD

-1360 ASSVTSKIFYV
+1360 ASSVALKTFYI

-1383 MLQGFNWDSAPRGAS
+1383 MLQGFTWNSAPRGTS
-1398 TYWYKWYDIMANNG
+1398 WNKENPSPYWGKWYGIMKKNASS
-1412 TQIGKTFDYVWFP
+1412 IKDTFGYVWFNPP
-1425 SPCKTNTAS
+1425 SICDSSS
-1434 SEGYGPTEWFDF
+1434 SEGYAPTELNDL
-1446 NNCYGTETQLKNA
+1446 NSYYGTAAELKEVIQA
-1459 ISSISPA
+1459 IQPA
-1466 KAVADIVVNHREGYS
+1466 KAIADIVVNHRAGS
-1481 SWGDFANPTLNVVKG
+1481 TCWGDFTNPDWGVVKG
-1496 SNYKA
+1496 EKYPA

-1506 EGFTSE
+1506 EAFNASSGDKDH
-1512 PEYMGKVGANMRGAK
+1512 MLGKPSGAA
-1527 DTGATYEASRD
+1527 DTGASYGAYRD
-1538 LDHTNTDVQNGI
+1538 LDHTNTVVQDGIIAWMNDV
-1550 KEYLSRLKAVGFEGW
+1550 LKPAGFVGW
-1565 RYDFV
+1565 RYDYV
-1570 KGFDGLYVGQYNS
+1570 KGFAGKYVGKYNAGS
-1583 ASSPSFAVGEYWPG
+1583 DAQFSVGEYWP
-1597 TDDGGGYFSASNPSG
+1597 TAGYNASSPSVWG
-1612 WENKIKN
+1612 NEIKN
-1619 WISRTQ
+1619 WITSTEEESGQKSR
-1625 TGGYKTKAFDFVL
+1625 AFDFAL
-1638 KGIFNDIF
+1638 KGAMNSVF
-1646 GCSYTGG
+1646 GCTWREGEYPNYTSGG
-1653 SNSASNNFSYLA
+1653 SSGSGNYALLADESNLYISQP
-1665 STATLVNSMPEY
+1665 SD
-1677 AVTFVDNHDTGSTQ
+1677 AVTFIDNHDTGSNQ
-1691 GHWKLPDTA
+1691 EHWELNRNKIGA
-1700 VPASYAYI
+1700 GYALI
-1708 LTHPGYPCVAWQHYF
+1708 LTHPGVPCVSWSHYF
-1723 SYAESGNSSNAGSGQ
+1723 TFSEGGNGDTTYPYSGLGAAQSYLAGNTV
-1738 YISGNRAGTDGDG
+1738 AGTEK
-1751 NSITLRELIDIL
+1751 TLREHIDYLIQ
-1763 IELRKNLAV
+1763 LRKEIGIEYDSVRTTLKA
-1772 ECDSSIEFL
+1772 DSSVYAAEITGTNGSLIVSIGGSYTPSADGYAGNNPIYGGTNFKIWKKGVNGEYTSGGETTVEL
-1781 SSSSTCYAAKVTG
+1781 SVTNDCGSGNAMFFTGTFTEAETWTIAVRGTWSSGNVWKATVTVPSSGTFTWKALKGTYSSTETVAIDGNTWTW
-1794 QNGAFIV
+1794 QNDPDNSYPA
-1801 TLGTSLYNCS
+1801 TTS
-1811 DSDYSLVASG
+1811 
-1821 TNYKVWQSGGSSSS
+1821 
-1835 KCRTPVIT
+1835 IT
-1843 ISGGK
+1843 Q
-1848 ATITCGT
+1848 
-1855 EGAAIKYG
+1855 
-1863 FSSGAMNSTYS
+1863 F
-1874 APVTMTAG
+1874 P
-1882 QTIYAYA
+1882 
-1889 TKDGLEDSGV
+1889 
-1899 ASKTYTALTTF
+1899 
-1910 KATSSATWITD
+1910 
-1921 DECVIFAWCWG
+1921 
-1932 GGAGEGA
+1932 
-1939 WYEGTSDSSGGF
+1939 
-1951 TWEAPGDITHFK
+1951 
-1963 LARCIKGTTV
+1963 
-1973 PDWKNKSDTPGR
+1973 
-1985 IYNQTADYQTESGV
+1985 
-1999 TQYSVSW
+1999 
-2006 D
+2006 

>member
-1 MSHSCIKR
+1 MR
-9 TFLFAFLFVATF
+9 RFYLFLTVVLFLFFSCANNIADNKNDLAAMLILQNLQKKETSNTTVKYGSITINTGNSESRATDVASISTATVTVYWGNKAEEKKDASVDF
-21 FYSCSSLISDLEK
+21 SGNGKGSVTINEIPVGKNRVVVVEAAENFNNIINKMAGIEISAVTDIKAGNNNVTVNWKSTAEGNVYRKLLSSSKVNFENISRDDVQALINENVHSSLIDSDSIAEDIINNSKKSADSYVKTAGSVKFTSGSSENNVIFQVCDPASAKLNSISSGVNK
-34 EEKSKSSEQA
+34 ISGVTPGTWKVFGVLNDSVIFSKSVDVASGAEVDLGTIQFKTPVPRLEDSTGKQISEF
-44 KYIGQPSVTISAVSQ
+44 ISGSTKVYLNARTYDDETPLS
-59 EDVVVESVEQ
+59 DVVIYYTTDGTEPDASSTKYTSAGISVNI
-69 GTDFVLKAEGVKGE
+69 GTTLKAV
-83 NDTGSLKYQWYTNS
+83 
-97 TASYSAENPG
+97 
-107 TAISGANKSS
+107 AISSLLGNSNVSSWTFEKPAIGMQHPKTGNYSVASKDTTAVLGAN
-117 YIVKTSEETEVGAH
+117 I
-131 FYYCRVESSLDENAF
+131 
-146 AISNVLTVV
+146 
-155 VNEKTP
+155 
-161 IINAFDIV
+161 
-169 ISGISENFTVSS
+169 
-181 GKNFTVSVNAYV
+181 
-193 PEGSGKG
+193 KG
-200 TLTYQWYSASSS
+200 
-212 SDSQGTLISGE
+212 D
-223 TNASLTSSYTLT
+223 
-235 VEDSKTLYY
+235 K
-244 FCVVTNTISDNRDGG
+244 
-259 NKSTSEVSSV
+259 
-269 VSVTVNNAINANV
+269 
-282 PTASS
+282 
-287 SFQNVTTVIDNIAA
+287 
-301 SYTVSVSASAGTGDG
+301 
-316 RGNLSYQWYKSQAA
+316 
-330 DVDGQLIAGKTESSL
+330 
-345 TVERLELAS
+345 
-354 VKTYFYYCIVTNTI
+354 
-368 SDNGDGGQKS
+368 
-378 ASTKAGPYSI
+378 
-388 DVRAITFAKE
+388 
-398 PQINRSPVDVI
+398 
-409 VDGESSE
+409 
-416 DVVLSVVAVSGAGE
+416 
-430 GSGILSYQWYSSSS
+430 
-444 SSAEG
+444 
-449 IAISGANSASY
+449 
-460 PVSRSSITKT
+460 
-470 GSYYYCKVT
+470 
-479 NTILDYGV
+479 
-487 QRTATKNTVPV
+487 
-498 KVSLVSIG
+498 
-506 NKHPSTG
+506 
-513 DYSQTNT
+513 
-520 DTSSPIGAT
+520 
-529 VGSSNTSFVLYSKN
+529 TSFVLYSAN
-543 ATKVLLEIYQNPYGD
+543 ATKVLLEIYSKPFGD
-558 ALPKYDYWMEK
+558 AVPLYDYWMEK
-569 DSNDYW
+569 DSNNYW
-575 RVTVKGNLTGA
+575 RITLNGNLKNA

-600 DEWQRGGSSIGFIS
+600 DKWQRGGSSIGFIS
-614 DCDENGNRF
+614 DCDSNGNRF

-643 KDALSHSPSTEKP
+643 KDALSHSPSTEQP

-837 WNGKKDN
+837 WNGSKDN
-844 NEQVTIVSMRGIDNS
+844 NAQVTVVSMRGIDNS
-859 TYYSLVPNDKSAYW
+859 TYYSLVPSDKSAYW

-999 DGIYGSLNH
+999 DGIYGSRDY
-1008 FGAEEPSVNFV
+1008 FGAAEPSVNFV

-1044 QWPFGPSDGGN
+1044 TWPFGPSDGGN

-1064 TEAAS
+1064 TEPKS

-1146 GTFANTEGKNGNFDF
+1146 GKFANTESKNGNFDF

-1179 GVDAPIEW
+1179 GDDAPIEW

-1224 TGYDA
+1224 TGYDV
-1229 SFTFPSPSSG
+1229 SFTIPSPSSG
-1239 KEWTRIVDTGN
+1239 KEWTRIVDTGS

-1265 YRRDSSGTYSVGPY
+1265 YRLDSSSAYSVGPY

-1293 ATPVISGTSPFDTS
+1293 ATPVISGTSPFETS

-1319 KIYYTLN
+1319 KIYYTLD

-1340 AFTVTEKTSVK
+1340 AFTVTAKTSVK

-1360 ASSVTSKIFYV
+1360 TSSVALKTFYV

-1383 MLQGFNWDSAPRGAS
+1383 MLQGFTWNSAPRGTGWNKENPS
-1398 TYWYKWYDIMANNG
+1398 PYWGKWYGIMKKNAAS
-1412 TQIGKTFDYVWFP
+1412 IKDTFEYVWFNPP
-1425 SPCKTNTAS
+1425 SICDSAS
-1434 SEGYGPTEWFDF
+1434 SEGYAPTEL
-1446 NNCYGTETQLKNA
+1446 NNLNSYYGTADDLKEVIQA
-1459 ISSISPA
+1459 IQPA
-1466 KAVADIVVNHREGYS
+1466 KAIADIVVNHRAGS
-1481 SWGDFANPTLNVVKG
+1481 TCWGDFTNPDWGVVKG
-1496 SNYKA
+1496 EKYPA

-1506 EGFTSE
+1506 EAFNASSGDKDH
-1512 PEYMGKVGANMRGAK
+1512 MVGKPSGAA
-1527 DTGATYEASRD
+1527 DTGASYGAYRD
-1538 LDHTNTDVQNGI
+1538 LDHTNTVVQQGI
-1550 KEYLSRLKAVGFEGW
+1550 IDWMNNVLKPAGFVGW
-1565 RYDFV
+1565 RYDYV
-1570 KGFDGLYVGQYNS
+1570 KGFGARYVGQYNAGSS
-1583 ASSPSFAVGEYWPG
+1583 AEFSVGEYWP
-1597 TDDGGGYFSASNPSG
+1597 TAGYSIDNPSSWG
-1612 WENKIKN
+1612 NEIKN
-1619 WISRTQ
+1619 WISGTES
-1625 TGGYKTKAFDFVL
+1625 GGQRSRAFDFAL
-1638 KGIFNDIF
+1638 KGAMNGVFNE
-1646 GCSYTGG
+1646 GKSYAKLADD
-1653 SNSASNNFSYLA
+1653 SNLYISQP
-1665 STATLVNSMPEY
+1665 TD
-1677 AVTFVDNHDTGSTQ
+1677 AVTFVDNHDTGSNQ
-1691 GHWKLPDTA
+1691 NHWPVTPEKVGLA
-1700 VPASYAYI
+1700 YALI
-1708 LTHPGYPCVAWQHYF
+1708 LTHPGVPCVAWSHYF
-1723 SYAESGNSSNAGSGQ
+1723 TFAEGGNGDTTYPYSSISAAGTYVGGSNVAGTSNTLRQHIDYLIGLRKELGIEYDSERETKKADSSGYAAEITGTNGSLIVLIGSG
-1738 YISGNRAGTDGDG
+1738 YTPS
-1751 NSITLRELIDIL
+1751 
-1763 IELRKNLAV
+1763 
-1772 ECDSSIEFL
+1772 DSEYEEVYS
-1781 SSSSTCYAAKVTG
+1781 
-1794 QNGAFIV
+1794 
-1801 TLGTSLYNCS
+1801 GTSFKIWKK
-1811 DSDYSLVASG
+1811 DGSG
-1821 TNYKVWQSGGSSSS
+1821 VQ

-1843 ISGGK
+1843 ISGGN

-1855 EGAAIKYG
+1855 DGATIMYG
-1863 FSSGAMNSTYS
+1863 FSSTAMNSTYS
-1874 APVTMTAG
+1874 APVTMTDG

-1899 ASKTYTALTTF
+1899 ASKTYTSLTTF

-1921 DECVIFAWCWG
+1921 DGCVVFAWCWG

-1939 WYEGTSDSSGGF
+1939 WYAGTSDSSGGF
-1951 TWEAPGDITHFK
+1951 TWEAPGDITNFL
-1963 LARCIKGTTV
+1963 LARCINGTTE
-1973 PDWKNKSDTPGR
+1973 PDWDNKSDTPGR
-1985 IYNQTADYQTESGV
+1985 VYSQTDDCAVTSGT
-1999 TQYSVSW
+1999 TQYTVQW
-2006 D
+2006 K

>member
-1 MSHSCIKR
+1 MR
-9 TFLFAFLFVATF
+9 RFYLFLTVVLFLFFSCANNIADNKNDLAAMLILQNLQKKETSNTTVKYGSITINTGNSESRATDVASISRATVTVYWGNKAEEKKEALVEF
-21 FYSCSSLISDLEK
+21 SGNGKGSVTINEIPVGKNRVIVVEAAENFNNIINKMAGIEISAVTDIKAGNNDVTVNWKSTAEGNVYRKLLSSSTVNFENISRNDVQALINENVHSSLIDSDLIAADIINNSKKSADSYVKTAGSVKFTSGSSENNVIFQVCDPASAK
-34 EEKSKSSEQA
+34 LDSIRSGVNIISGVTPGTWKVLGLLNDSVIFSKSVDVASGAEVDLGTIQFKTPVPRLEDSTGKQISEFIYGSTKVYLNA
-44 KYIGQPSVTISAVSQ
+44 RTYDDETPLS
-59 EDVVVESVEQ
+59 DVVIYYTTD
-69 GTDFVLKAEGVKGE
+69 GTDPDASSTKYTSDGISVNIGTTLKAVAISRLLGNSNVSSWTFEKPSIGMQHPETGNYSVASTDTTAVLGANVKG
-83 NDTGSLKYQWYTNS
+83 DK
-97 TASYSAENPG
+97 
-107 TAISGANKSS
+107 
-117 YIVKTSEETEVGAH
+117 
-131 FYYCRVESSLDENAF
+131 
-146 AISNVLTVV
+146 
-155 VNEKTP
+155 
-161 IINAFDIV
+161 
-169 ISGISENFTVSS
+169 
-181 GKNFTVSVNAYV
+181 
-193 PEGSGKG
+193 
-200 TLTYQWYSASSS
+200 
-212 SDSQGTLISGE
+212 
-223 TNASLTSSYTLT
+223 
-235 VEDSKTLYY
+235 
-244 FCVVTNTISDNRDGG
+244 
-259 NKSTSEVSSV
+259 
-269 VSVTVNNAINANV
+269 
-282 PTASS
+282 
-287 SFQNVTTVIDNIAA
+287 
-301 SYTVSVSASAGTGDG
+301 
-316 RGNLSYQWYKSQAA
+316 
-330 DVDGQLIAGKTESSL
+330 
-345 TVERLELAS
+345 
-354 VKTYFYYCIVTNTI
+354 
-368 SDNGDGGQKS
+368 
-378 ASTKAGPYSI
+378 
-388 DVRAITFAKE
+388 
-398 PQINRSPVDVI
+398 
-409 VDGESSE
+409 
-416 DVVLSVVAVSGAGE
+416 
-430 GSGILSYQWYSSSS
+430 
-444 SSAEG
+444 
-449 IAISGANSASY
+449 
-460 PVSRSSITKT
+460 
-470 GSYYYCKVT
+470 
-479 NTILDYGV
+479 
-487 QRTATKNTVPV
+487 
-498 KVSLVSIG
+498 
-506 NKHPSTG
+506 
-513 DYSQTNT
+513 
-520 DTSSPIGAT
+520 
-529 VGSSNTSFVLYSKN
+529 TSFVLYSAN
-543 ATKVLLEIYQNPYGD
+543 ATKVLLEIYSKPFGD
-558 ALPKYDYWMEK
+558 AIPLYDYWMEK
-569 DSNDYW
+569 DSNNYW
-575 RVTVKGNLTGA
+575 RITLNGNLKNA

-643 KDALSHSPSTEKP
+643 KDALLHSPSTEKP

-837 WNGKKDN
+837 WNGSKDN
-844 NEQVTIVSMRGIDNS
+844 NAQVTVVSMRGIDNS

-923 SSSGWDYNLNAAT
+923 SSSGWDYNLNAVT

-955 WDCGGN
+955 WDCGNN

-1044 QWPFGPSDGGN
+1044 TWPFGPSDGGN

-1146 GTFANTEGKNGNFDF
+1146 GKFANTESKNGNFDF

-1179 GVDAPIEW
+1179 GADAPIEW

-1229 SFTFPSPSSG
+1229 SFTIPAPSSG

-1250 WAETNCNYWEETDTS
+1250 WAETNCNYWEETDTY
-1265 YRRDSSGTYSVGPY
+1265 YRLDSSSAYSVGSY

-1293 ATPVISGTSPFDTS
+1293 ATPVISGTSPFETS

-1319 KIYYTLN
+1319 KIYYTLD

-1340 AFTVTEKTSVK
+1340 AFTVTERTSVK
-1351 AIAVSDGYK
+1351 AIAVLDGYK
-1360 ASSVTSKIFYV
+1360 TSSVALKTFYV
-1371 KGQVSESSKTAV
+1371 KGQVSESSKTGV
-1383 MLQGFNWDSAPRGAS
+1383 MLQGFTWNSAPRGTGWNKENPSPYWGNWYGIMKKNAAS
-1398 TYWYKWYDIMANNG
+1398 IKD
-1412 TQIGKTFDYVWFP
+1412 TFEYVWFNPP
-1425 SPCKTNTAS
+1425 SICDSSS
-1434 SEGYGPTEWFDF
+1434 SEGYAPTELNDL
-1446 NNCYGTETQLKNA
+1446 NSYYGTAAELKEVIQA
-1459 ISSISPA
+1459 IQPA
-1466 KAVADIVVNHREGYS
+1466 KAIADIVVNHRAGS
-1481 SWGDFANPTLNVVKG
+1481 TCWGDFTNPDWGVVKG
-1496 SNYKA
+1496 VKYPA

-1506 EGFTSE
+1506 EGFNASSGDKDH
-1512 PEYMGKVGANMRGAK
+1512 MVGKPSGAA
-1527 DTGATYEASRD
+1527 DTGATYGAYRD
-1538 LDHTNTDVQNGI
+1538 LDHTNTVVQDGIIAWMNDV
-1550 KEYLSRLKAVGFEGW
+1550 LKPAGFVGW
-1565 RYDFV
+1565 RYDYV
-1570 KGFDGLYVGQYNS
+1570 KGFAGKYVGKYNAGSS
-1583 ASSPSFAVGEYWPG
+1583 AQFSVGEYWP
-1597 TDDGGGYFSASNPSG
+1597 TASYNASSPSG
-1612 WENKIKN
+1612 WGDEIKN
-1619 WISRTQ
+1619 WITSTEEESGQKSR
-1625 TGGYKTKAFDFVL
+1625 AFDFAL
-1638 KGIFNDIF
+1638 KGAMNSVF
-1646 GCSYTGG
+1646 GCTWREGSYPNYTQGG
-1653 SNSASNNFSYLA
+1653 SSGSGNYALLADESNLYISQP
-1665 STATLVNSMPEY
+1665 SD
-1677 AVTFVDNHDTGSTQ
+1677 AVTFIDNHDTGSNQ
-1691 GHWKLPDTA
+1691 GHWELNRNKIGA
-1700 VPASYAYI
+1700 GYALI
-1708 LTHPGYPCVAWQHYF
+1708 LTHPGVPCVSWSHYF
-1723 SYAESGNSSNAGSGQ
+1723 TFNEGGNGDTTYPYSGLGAAQSYLAGNTV
-1738 YISGNRAGTDGDG
+1738 AGTEK
-1751 NSITLRELIDIL
+1751 TLREHIDYLIQ
-1763 IELRKNLAV
+1763 LRKETGIEYDSVRTTLKA
-1772 ECDSSIEFL
+1772 DSSVYAAEITGTNGSLIVSIGGSYTPSADGYAGNNPIYGGTNFKIWKKGVNGGYTSGGETTVEL
-1781 SSSSTCYAAKVTG
+1781 SVTNDCEIGNAMFFTGTFTEAETWTIAVRGTWSSGNVWKATVTVPSSGTFMWKALKGTDSSTETV
-1794 QNGAFIV
+1794 
-1801 TLGTSLYNCS
+1801 
-1811 DSDYSLVASG
+1811 
-1821 TNYKVWQSGGSSSS
+1821 
-1835 KCRTPVIT
+1835 
-1843 ISGGK
+1843 
-1848 ATITCGT
+1848 
-1855 EGAAIKYG
+1855 AIKG
-1863 FSSGAMNSTYS
+1863 NTWTWQNDPNNSY
-1874 APVTMTAG
+1874 P
-1882 QTIYAYA
+1882 A
-1889 TKDGLEDSGV
+1889 T
-1899 ASKTYTALTTF
+1899 
-1910 KATSSATWITD
+1910 TSITQ
-1921 DECVIFAWCWG
+1921 F
-1932 GGAGEGA
+1932 
-1939 WYEGTSDSSGGF
+1939 
-1951 TWEAPGDITHFK
+1951 P
-1963 LARCIKGTTV
+1963 
-1973 PDWKNKSDTPGR
+1973 
-1985 IYNQTADYQTESGV
+1985 
-1999 TQYSVSW
+1999 
-2006 D
+2006 

>member
-1 MSHSCIKR
+1 MKKR
-9 TFLFAFLFVATF
+9 ALTVFGIF
-21 FYSCSSLISDLEK
+21 FFSLSLI
-34 EEKSKSSEQA
+34 
-44 KYIGQPSVTISAVSQ
+44 VSC
-59 EDVVVESVEQ
+59 
-69 GTDFVLKAEGVKGE
+69 
-83 NDTGSLKYQWYTNS
+83 
-97 TASYSAENPG
+97 
-107 TAISGANKSS
+107 ANQ
-117 YIVKTSEETEVGAH
+117 V
-131 FYYCRVESSLDENAF
+131 
-146 AISNVLTVV
+146 
-155 VNEKTP
+155 
-161 IINAFDIV
+161 
-169 ISGISENFTVSS
+169 
-181 GKNFTVSVNAYV
+181 
-193 PEGSGKG
+193 
-200 TLTYQWYSASSS
+200 S
-212 SDSQGTLISGE
+212 SDSSYENSRYGTLKITTNENSSDESGRLLDVSKIDSALITVYGSKME
-223 TNASLTSSYTLT
+223 TL
-235 VEDSKTLYY
+235 
-244 FCVVTNTISDNRDGG
+244 
-259 NKSTSEVSSV
+259 
-269 VSVTVNNAINANV
+269 
-282 PTASS
+282 
-287 SFQNVTTVIDNIAA
+287 
-301 SYTVSVSASAGTGDG
+301 SVSASCV
-316 RGNLSYQWYKSQAA
+316 N
-330 DVDGQLIAGKTESSL
+330 GKGSFQIEN
-345 TVERLELAS
+345 VPVGKNR
-354 VKTYFYYCIVTNTI
+354 IVTVQARKTV
-368 SDNGDGGQKS
+368 G
-378 ASTKAGPYSI
+378 T
-388 DVRAITFAKE
+388 
-398 PQINRSPVDVI
+398 
-409 VDGESSE
+409 
-416 DVVLSVVAVSGAGE
+416 
-430 GSGILSYQWYSSSS
+430 ILSNLDGIVM
-444 SSAEG
+444 SAICDIEPG
-449 IAISGANSASY
+449 DSNS
-460 PVSRSSITKT
+460 VS
-470 GSYYYCKVT
+470 VT
-479 NTILDYGV
+479 WKST
-487 QRTATKNTVPV
+487 
-498 KVSLVSIG
+498 SIG
-506 NKHPSTG
+506 NVYHSLYKLNYDVSSLNSEEVSSLLPQDVHALLIDTNQIALDIKNGTKKTPDSYKFSGGTVKFSSDLEDSSVSVHVNDVVSQKIALSSSEQTISGVAPGTWTFYITKEAVVLYEKKVTVQDKQTVDLGKIEFTIPTLGFMHPSSGKFSPVEEESWAQGTW
-513 DYSQTNT
+513 DY
-520 DTSSPIGAT
+520 GA
-529 VGSSNTSFVLYSKN
+529 VSDGSTTTFALYSKN
-543 ATKVLLEIYQNPYGD
+543 AEKVLLEIYNASYGED
-558 ALPKYDYWMEK
+558 SQYDYWLVK
-569 DSNDYW
+569 DSNDVW
-575 RVTVKGNLTGA
+575 RAKISGDLNGS
-586 IYAFRCW
+586 IYAFRLW

-614 DCDENGNRF
+614 DCDSNGNRF

-670 SGKIAPKGYVI
+670 TGKIAPKGYII

-704 VRGITKH
+704 VRGITNH
-711 SSTANLSSLL
+711 SSTANLSSIL
-721 SGYSQFASVQDIPS
+721 SGYSQFDAVQDIPS

-837 WNGKKDN
+837 WNGSKDN
-844 NEQVTIVSMRGIDNS
+844 NAQVTVVSMRGIDNS
-859 TYYSLVPNDKSAYW
+859 TYYSLVPSDKSAYW

-917 GREYSS
+917 GREYNP
-923 SSSGWDYNLNAAT
+923 SSSGWDYNLNAVT

-1008 FGAEEPSVNFV
+1008 FGAAEPSVNFV

-1044 QWPFGPSDGGN
+1044 TWPFGPSDGGN

-1179 GVDAPIEW
+1179 GADAPIEW

-1196 EDSGCKKA
+1196 VDSGCKKA

-1265 YRRDSSGTYSVGPY
+1265 YRRDSSSTYSVGPY

-1293 ATPVISGTSPFDTS
+1293 ATPVISGTSPFETS

-1326 GNIPSQENGTLYTG
+1326 GNTPSEENGTLYTG
-1340 AFTVTEKTSVK
+1340 AFTVTERKSVK
-1351 AIAVSDGYK
+1351 AIAVLDGYK
-1360 ASSVTSKIFYV
+1360 TSSVASKTFYV

-1383 MLQGFNWDSAPRGAS
+1383 MLQGFTWNSAPRGTGWNKENPSPYWGNWYGIMKKNAAS
-1398 TYWYKWYDIMANNG
+1398 IKD
-1412 TQIGKTFDYVWFP
+1412 TFDYVWFNPP
-1425 SPCKTNTAS
+1425 SICDSSS
-1434 SEGYGPTEWFDF
+1434 SEGYAPTELNDL
-1446 NNCYGTETQLKNA
+1446 NSYYGTAAELKEVIQA
-1459 ISSISPA
+1459 IQPA
-1466 KAVADIVVNHREGYS
+1466 KAIADIVVNHRAGS
-1481 SWGDFANPTLNVVKG
+1481 TCWGDFTNPDWGVVKG
-1496 SNYKA
+1496 VKYPA

-1506 EGFTSE
+1506 EAFNASSGDKDH
-1512 PEYMGKVGANMRGAK
+1512 MVGKPSGAA
-1527 DTGATYEASRD
+1527 DTGATYGAYRD
-1538 LDHTNTDVQNGI
+1538 LDHTNTVVQDGIIAWMNDV
-1550 KEYLSRLKAVGFEGW
+1550 LKPAGFVGW
-1565 RYDFV
+1565 RYDYV
-1570 KGFDGLYVGQYNS
+1570 KGFAGKYVGKYNAGS
-1583 ASSPSFAVGEYWPG
+1583 DAQFSVGEYWPSA
-1597 TDDGGGYFSASNPSG
+1597 GYNASSPSVWG
-1612 WENKIKN
+1612 NEIKN
-1619 WISRTQ
+1619 WISSTE
-1625 TGGYKTKAFDFVL
+1625 TGGQRSRAFDFAL
-1638 KGIFNDIF
+1638 KGAMNSVF
-1646 GCSYTGG
+1646 GCTWREGSYPNYTSGG
-1653 SNSASNNFSYLA
+1653 SSGSGNYALLADESNLYISQP
-1665 STATLVNSMPEY
+1665 SD
-1677 AVTFVDNHDTGSTQ
+1677 AVTFIDNHDTGSNQ
-1691 GHWKLPDTA
+1691 GHWELNRNKIGA
-1700 VPASYAYI
+1700 GYALI
-1708 LTHPGYPCVAWQHYF
+1708 LTHPGVPCVSWSHYF
-1723 SYAESGNSSNAGSGQ
+1723 TFSEGGNGDTTYPYSGLGAAQSYLAGNTV
-1738 YISGNRAGTDGDG
+1738 AGTEK
-1751 NSITLRELIDIL
+1751 TLREHIDYLIQ
-1763 IELRKNLAV
+1763 LRKETGIEYDSVRTTLKA
-1772 ECDSSIEFL
+1772 DSSVYAAEITGTNGSLIVSIGGSYTPSADGYAGNNPIYGGTNFKIWKKGVNGEYTSGGETTVEL
-1781 SSSSTCYAAKVTG
+1781 SVTNDCGIGNAMFFTGTFTEAEAWTIAVRGTWSSGNVWKATVTVPSSGTFMWKALKGTYSSTETV
-1794 QNGAFIV
+1794 
-1801 TLGTSLYNCS
+1801 
-1811 DSDYSLVASG
+1811 
-1821 TNYKVWQSGGSSSS
+1821 
-1835 KCRTPVIT
+1835 
-1843 ISGGK
+1843 
-1848 ATITCGT
+1848 
-1855 EGAAIKYG
+1855 AIKG
-1863 FSSGAMNSTYS
+1863 NTWTWQNDPNNSY
-1874 APVTMTAG
+1874 P
-1882 QTIYAYA
+1882 
-1889 TKDGLEDSGV
+1889 E
-1899 ASKTYTALTTF
+1899 TT
-1910 KATSSATWITD
+1910 S
-1921 DECVIFAWCWG
+1921 
-1932 GGAGEGA
+1932 
-1939 WYEGTSDSSGGF
+1939 
-1951 TWEAPGDITHFK
+1951 
-1963 LARCIKGTTV
+1963 
-1973 PDWKNKSDTPGR
+1973 
-1985 IYNQTADYQTESGV
+1985 V
-1999 TQYSVSW
+1999 TQFP
-2006 D
+2006 

>member
-1 MSHSCIKR
+1 MR
-9 TFLFAFLFVATF
+9 RFYLFLTVVLFLFFSCANNIADNKNDLAAMLILQNLQKKETSNTTVKYGSITINTGNSESRATDVASISRATVTVYWGNKAEEKKDASVDF
-21 FYSCSSLISDLEK
+21 SGNGIGSVTINEIPVGKNRVIVVEAAENINNIINKMAGIEISAVTDIKAGNNNVTVNWKSTAEGNVYRKLLSSSEVNFENISRNDVQALINENVHSSLIDSDSIADDIINNSKKSADSYVKTAGSVKFTSDSSENNVIFQVCDPASAKLDSISSGVNK
-34 EEKSKSSEQA
+34 ISGVTPGTWKVFGLLNDSVIFSKSVDVASGAEVDLGTIQFKTPVPRLEDSTGKQISEF
-44 KYIGQPSVTISAVSQ
+44 ISGSTKVYLNARTYDDETPLS
-59 EDVVVESVEQ
+59 DVVIYYTTDGTEPDASSTKYTSAGISVNI
-69 GTDFVLKAEGVKGE
+69 GTTLKAVAISSLLGNSNVSSWTFEKPSIGMQHPETGNYSVASTDTTAVLGANVKG
-83 NDTGSLKYQWYTNS
+83 DK
-97 TASYSAENPG
+97 
-107 TAISGANKSS
+107 
-117 YIVKTSEETEVGAH
+117 
-131 FYYCRVESSLDENAF
+131 
-146 AISNVLTVV
+146 
-155 VNEKTP
+155 
-161 IINAFDIV
+161 
-169 ISGISENFTVSS
+169 
-181 GKNFTVSVNAYV
+181 
-193 PEGSGKG
+193 
-200 TLTYQWYSASSS
+200 
-212 SDSQGTLISGE
+212 
-223 TNASLTSSYTLT
+223 
-235 VEDSKTLYY
+235 
-244 FCVVTNTISDNRDGG
+244 
-259 NKSTSEVSSV
+259 
-269 VSVTVNNAINANV
+269 
-282 PTASS
+282 
-287 SFQNVTTVIDNIAA
+287 
-301 SYTVSVSASAGTGDG
+301 
-316 RGNLSYQWYKSQAA
+316 
-330 DVDGQLIAGKTESSL
+330 
-345 TVERLELAS
+345 
-354 VKTYFYYCIVTNTI
+354 
-368 SDNGDGGQKS
+368 
-378 ASTKAGPYSI
+378 
-388 DVRAITFAKE
+388 
-398 PQINRSPVDVI
+398 
-409 VDGESSE
+409 
-416 DVVLSVVAVSGAGE
+416 
-430 GSGILSYQWYSSSS
+430 
-444 SSAEG
+444 
-449 IAISGANSASY
+449 
-460 PVSRSSITKT
+460 
-470 GSYYYCKVT
+470 
-479 NTILDYGV
+479 
-487 QRTATKNTVPV
+487 
-498 KVSLVSIG
+498 
-506 NKHPSTG
+506 
-513 DYSQTNT
+513 
-520 DTSSPIGAT
+520 
-529 VGSSNTSFVLYSKN
+529 TSFVLYSAN
-543 ATKVLLEIYQNPYGD
+543 ATKVLLEIYSKPFGD
-558 ALPKYDYWMEK
+558 AVPLYDYWMTK
-569 DSNDYW
+569 DSNNYW
-575 RVTVKGNLTGA
+575 RITLNGNLKNA

-670 SGKIAPKGYVI
+670 TGKIAPKGYII

-837 WNGKKDN
+837 WNGSKDN
-844 NEQVTIVSMRGIDNS
+844 NAQVTIVSMRGIDNS
-859 TYYSLVPNDKSAYW
+859 TYYSLVPSDKSAYW

-923 SSSGWDYNLNAAT
+923 SSSGWDYNLNAET

-955 WDCGGN
+955 WDCGSN

-1044 QWPFGPSDGGN
+1044 TWPFGPSDGGN

-1146 GTFANTEGKNGNFDF
+1146 GKFANTEGKNGNFDF

-1229 SFTFPSPSSG
+1229 SFTIPAPSSG
-1239 KEWTRIVDTGN
+1239 KEWTRIVDTGS

-1265 YRRDSSGTYSVGPY
+1265 YRLDSSSTYSVGPY
-1279 TVTILKQVADSPVC
+1279 TVTILKQVADSSVC
-1293 ATPVISGTSPFDTS
+1293 ATPVISGTSPFETS

-1319 KIYYTLN
+1319 KIYYTLD
-1326 GNIPSQENGTLYTG
+1326 GNIPSEENGTVYTG
-1340 AFTVTEKTSVK
+1340 AFTVTERTSVN

-1360 ASSVTSKIFYV
+1360 TSSVASKIFYV
-1371 KGQVSESSKTAV
+1371 KGQVSESSKTGV
-1383 MLQGFNWDSAPRGAS
+1383 MLQGFTWNSAPRGTGWNKENPSPYWGNWYGIMKKNAAS
-1398 TYWYKWYDIMANNG
+1398 IKD
-1412 TQIGKTFDYVWFP
+1412 TFEYVWFNPP
-1425 SPCKTNTAS
+1425 SICDSAS
-1434 SEGYGPTEWFDF
+1434 SEGYAPTEL
-1446 NNCYGTETQLKNA
+1446 NNLNSYYGTADELKEVIQA
-1459 ISSISPA
+1459 IQPA
-1466 KAVADIVVNHREGYS
+1466 KAIADIVVNHRAGS
-1481 SWGDFANPTLNVVKG
+1481 TCWGDFTNPDWGVVKG
-1496 SNYKA
+1496 EKYPA

-1506 EGFTSE
+1506 EAFNASSGDKSH
-1512 PEYMGKVGANMRGAK
+1512 MVGKPSGAA
-1527 DTGATYEASRD
+1527 DTGAPYGAYRD
-1538 LDHTNTDVQNGI
+1538 LDHTNTVVQDGIIAWMNDV
-1550 KEYLSRLKAVGFEGW
+1550 LKPAGFVGW
-1565 RYDFV
+1565 RYDYV
-1570 KGFDGLYVGQYNS
+1570 KGFAGKYVGKYNAGS
-1583 ASSPSFAVGEYWPG
+1583 DAQFSVGEYWP
-1597 TDDGGGYFSASNPSG
+1597 TASYNASSPSG
-1612 WENKIKN
+1612 WGDEIKN
-1619 WISRTQ
+1619 WITSTEEESGQKSR
-1625 TGGYKTKAFDFVL
+1625 AFDFAL
-1638 KGIFNDIF
+1638 KGAMNSVF
-1646 GCSYTGG
+1646 GWGTTAG
-1653 SNSASNNFSYLA
+1653 SGNYALLADESNLYISQP
-1665 STATLVNSMPEY
+1665 SD
-1677 AVTFVDNHDTGSTQ
+1677 AVTFIDNHDTGSNQ
-1691 GHWKLPDTA
+1691 GHWELNRNKIGA
-1700 VPASYAYI
+1700 GYALI
-1708 LTHPGYPCVAWQHYF
+1708 LTHPGVPCVSWSHYF
-1723 SYAESGNSSNAGSGQ
+1723 TFSEGGNGDTTYPYSGLGAAQSYLAGNTV
-1738 YISGNRAGTDGDG
+1738 AGTEKTLREHIDYLIQLRKETGIEYDSVRTTLKADSSVYAAEITGTNGSLIVSIGGSYTPDGDG
-1751 NSITLRELIDIL
+1751 YAGNNPIYGGTNFKIWKKGVNGEYTSGGETTVELSVTNDCGIGNAMFFTGTFTEAEAWTIAVRGTWSSGNVWKATVTVPSSGTFMWKALKGTDSSTETVAIKGNTWTWQNDPNNSYPATTSITQ
-1763 IELRKNLAV
+1763 
-1772 ECDSSIEFL
+1772 F
-1781 SSSSTCYAAKVTG
+1781 
-1794 QNGAFIV
+1794 
-1801 TLGTSLYNCS
+1801 
-1811 DSDYSLVASG
+1811 
-1821 TNYKVWQSGGSSSS
+1821 
-1835 KCRTPVIT
+1835 P
-1843 ISGGK
+1843 
-1848 ATITCGT
+1848 
-1855 EGAAIKYG
+1855 
-1863 FSSGAMNSTYS
+1863 
-1874 APVTMTAG
+1874 
-1882 QTIYAYA
+1882 
-1889 TKDGLEDSGV
+1889 
-1899 ASKTYTALTTF
+1899 
-1910 KATSSATWITD
+1910 
-1921 DECVIFAWCWG
+1921 
-1932 GGAGEGA
+1932 
-1939 WYEGTSDSSGGF
+1939 
-1951 TWEAPGDITHFK
+1951 
-1963 LARCIKGTTV
+1963 
-1973 PDWKNKSDTPGR
+1973 
-1985 IYNQTADYQTESGV
+1985 
-1999 TQYSVSW
+1999 
-2006 D
+2006 

>member
-1 MSHSCIKR
+1 MGILFIGGTFMR
-9 TFLFAFLFVATF
+9 RFYLFLTVVLFLFFSCANNIADNKNDLAAMLILQNLQKKETSNTTVKYGSITINTGNSESRATDVASISRATVTVYWGNKAEEKKDALVDF
-21 FYSCSSLISDLEK
+21 SGNGKGSVTINEIPVGKNRVIVVEAAENFNNIINKMAGIEISAVTDVEAGNNNVTVNWKSTAEGNVYRRLLSSSEVNFENISRNDVQALINENVHSSLIDSDSIAADIINNSKKSADSYVKTAGSVKFTSGSSENNVIFQVCDPASAKLNSISSGVNK
-34 EEKSKSSEQA
+34 ISGVTPGTWKVLGLLNDSVIFSKSVDVASGAEVDLGTIQFKTPVPRLEDSTGKQISEF
-44 KYIGQPSVTISAVSQ
+44 ISGSTKVYLKARTYDDETPLS
-59 EDVVVESVEQ
+59 DVVIYYTTD
-69 GTDFVLKAEGVKGE
+69 GTDPDASSTKYTSDGISVNIGTTLKAVAISSLLGNSNVSSWTFEKPSIGMQHPKTGNYSVASTDTTAVLGANVKG
-83 NDTGSLKYQWYTNS
+83 DK
-97 TASYSAENPG
+97 
-107 TAISGANKSS
+107 
-117 YIVKTSEETEVGAH
+117 
-131 FYYCRVESSLDENAF
+131 
-146 AISNVLTVV
+146 
-155 VNEKTP
+155 
-161 IINAFDIV
+161 
-169 ISGISENFTVSS
+169 
-181 GKNFTVSVNAYV
+181 
-193 PEGSGKG
+193 
-200 TLTYQWYSASSS
+200 
-212 SDSQGTLISGE
+212 
-223 TNASLTSSYTLT
+223 
-235 VEDSKTLYY
+235 
-244 FCVVTNTISDNRDGG
+244 
-259 NKSTSEVSSV
+259 
-269 VSVTVNNAINANV
+269 
-282 PTASS
+282 
-287 SFQNVTTVIDNIAA
+287 
-301 SYTVSVSASAGTGDG
+301 
-316 RGNLSYQWYKSQAA
+316 
-330 DVDGQLIAGKTESSL
+330 
-345 TVERLELAS
+345 
-354 VKTYFYYCIVTNTI
+354 
-368 SDNGDGGQKS
+368 
-378 ASTKAGPYSI
+378 
-388 DVRAITFAKE
+388 
-398 PQINRSPVDVI
+398 
-409 VDGESSE
+409 
-416 DVVLSVVAVSGAGE
+416 
-430 GSGILSYQWYSSSS
+430 
-444 SSAEG
+444 
-449 IAISGANSASY
+449 
-460 PVSRSSITKT
+460 
-470 GSYYYCKVT
+470 
-479 NTILDYGV
+479 
-487 QRTATKNTVPV
+487 
-498 KVSLVSIG
+498 
-506 NKHPSTG
+506 
-513 DYSQTNT
+513 
-520 DTSSPIGAT
+520 
-529 VGSSNTSFVLYSKN
+529 TSFVLYSAN
-543 ATKVLLEIYQNPYGD
+543 ATKVLLEIYSKPFGD
-558 ALPKYDYWMEK
+558 AVPLYDYWMEK
-569 DSNDYW
+569 DSNNYW
-575 RVTVKGNLTGA
+575 RITLNGNLKNA

-643 KDALSHSPSTEKP
+643 KDALLHSPSTEKP

-661 TGADFRNYD
+661 TGEDFRNYD
-670 SGKIAPKGYVI
+670 SGKIAPKGYII

-837 WNGKKDN
+837 WNGKTDN
-844 NEQVTIVSMRGIDNS
+844 NAQVTVVSMRGIDNS

-923 SSSGWDYNLNAAT
+923 SSSGWDYNLNAET

-955 WDCGGN
+955 WDCGNN

-1064 TEAAS
+1064 AEAAS

-1146 GTFANTEGKNGNFDF
+1146 GKFANTEGKNGNFDF

-1239 KEWTRIVDTGN
+1239 NEWTRIVDTGN

-1265 YRRDSSGTYSVGPY
+1265 YRRDSSSTYSVGPY

-1293 ATPVISGTSPFDTS
+1293 ATPVISGTSPFDIS

-1319 KIYYTLN
+1319 KIYYTLD
-1326 GNIPSQENGTLYTG
+1326 GNIPSKENGTLYTG
-1340 AFTVTEKTSVK
+1340 SFTVTEKTSVK

-1360 ASSVTSKIFYV
+1360 ASSVASKTFYV

-1383 MLQGFNWDSAPRGAS
+1383 MLQGFTWNSAPRGIS
-1398 TYWYKWYDIMANNG
+1398 WNKENPSPYWGKWYDIMKKNASS
-1412 TQIGKTFDYVWFP
+1412 IKDTFGYVWFNPP
-1425 SPCKTNTAS
+1425 SICDTNS
-1434 SEGYGPTEWFDF
+1434 SEGYAPTEL
-1446 NNCYGTETQLKNA
+1446 NNLNSYYGTATELKEVIQA
-1459 ISSISPA
+1459 IQPA
-1466 KAVADIVVNHREGYS
+1466 KAIADIVVNHRAGS
-1481 SWGDFANPTLNVVKG
+1481 TCWGDFTNPDWGVVKG
-1496 SNYKA
+1496 VKYPA

-1506 EGFTSE
+1506 EAFNADSGDKDH
-1512 PEYMGKVGANMRGAK
+1512 MVGKPSGAA
-1527 DTGATYEASRD
+1527 DTGATYGAYRD
-1538 LDHTNTDVQNGI
+1538 LDHTNTVVQDGIIAWMNDV
-1550 KEYLSRLKAVGFEGW
+1550 LKPAGFVGW
-1565 RYDFV
+1565 RYDYV
-1570 KGFDGLYVGQYNS
+1570 KGFAGKYVGKYNAGSS
-1583 ASSPSFAVGEYWPG
+1583 AQFSVGEYWP
-1597 TDDGGGYFSASNPSG
+1597 TASYNASSPSG
-1612 WENKIKN
+1612 WGNEIKN
-1619 WISRTQ
+1619 WIASTEEESGQKSR
-1625 TGGYKTKAFDFVL
+1625 AFDFAL
-1638 KGIFNDIF
+1638 KGAMNSVF
-1646 GCSYTGG
+1646 GCTWREGSYPNYTSGG
-1653 SNSASNNFSYLA
+1653 SSGSGNYALLADESNLYISQP
-1665 STATLVNSMPEY
+1665 SD
-1677 AVTFVDNHDTGSTQ
+1677 AVTFIDNHDTGSNQ
-1691 GHWKLPDTA
+1691 GHWELNRNKIGA
-1700 VPASYAYI
+1700 GYALI
-1708 LTHPGYPCVAWQHYF
+1708 LTHPGVPCVSWSHYF
-1723 SYAESGNSSNAGSGQ
+1723 TFSEGGNGDTTYPYSGLGAAQSYLAGNTV
-1738 YISGNRAGTDGDG
+1738 AGTEK
-1751 NSITLRELIDIL
+1751 TLREHIDYLIQ
-1763 IELRKNLAV
+1763 LRKEIGIEYDSVRTTLKA
-1772 ECDSSIEFL
+1772 DSSVYAAEITGTNGSLIVSIGGSYTPTGTGYEENKPIYGGTNFRIWQKGVNGTYEDGGETTVEL
-1781 SSSSTCYAAKVTG
+1781 SVTYDCGSGNAMYFTGTFTEAETWTIAVRGTWSSGNVWKATVTVPSSGTFMWKALKGTYSSTETVAIDGNTWTW
-1794 QNGAFIV
+1794 QNDPNNSYPA
-1801 TLGTSLYNCS
+1801 TTS
-1811 DSDYSLVASG
+1811 
-1821 TNYKVWQSGGSSSS
+1821 
-1835 KCRTPVIT
+1835 IT
-1843 ISGGK
+1843 Q
-1848 ATITCGT
+1848 
-1855 EGAAIKYG
+1855 
-1863 FSSGAMNSTYS
+1863 F
-1874 APVTMTAG
+1874 P
-1882 QTIYAYA
+1882 
-1889 TKDGLEDSGV
+1889 
-1899 ASKTYTALTTF
+1899 
-1910 KATSSATWITD
+1910 
-1921 DECVIFAWCWG
+1921 
-1932 GGAGEGA
+1932 
-1939 WYEGTSDSSGGF
+1939 
-1951 TWEAPGDITHFK
+1951 
-1963 LARCIKGTTV
+1963 
-1973 PDWKNKSDTPGR
+1973 
-1985 IYNQTADYQTESGV
+1985 
-1999 TQYSVSW
+1999 
-2006 D
+2006 

>member
-1 MSHSCIKR
+1 MR
-9 TFLFAFLFVATF
+9 RFYLFLTVVLFLFFSCANNIADNKNDLAAMLILQNLQKKETSNTTVKYGSITINTGNSESRATDVASISRATVTVYWGNKAEEKKDASVDF
-21 FYSCSSLISDLEK
+21 SGNGIGSVTINEIPVGKNRVVVVEAAENFNNIINKMAGIEISAVTDVEAGNNNVTVNWKSTAEGNVYRKLLSSSTVNFENISRNDVQALINKNVHSSLIDSDLIAADIINNSKKSADSYVKTAGSVKFTSGSSENNVIFQVCDPASAK
-34 EEKSKSSEQA
+34 LDSIISGVNKISGVTPGTWKVLGLLNDSVIFSKSVDVASGAEVDLGTIQFKTPVPRLEDSTGKQISEF
-44 KYIGQPSVTISAVSQ
+44 ISGSTKVYLNARTYDDETPLS
-59 EDVVVESVEQ
+59 DVVIYYTTDGTEPDASSTKYTSDGISVDV
-69 GTDFVLKAEGVKGE
+69 GTTLKAVAISSLLGNSNVSSWTFEKPSIGMQHPETGNYSVASTDTTAVLGANVKG
-83 NDTGSLKYQWYTNS
+83 DK
-97 TASYSAENPG
+97 
-107 TAISGANKSS
+107 
-117 YIVKTSEETEVGAH
+117 
-131 FYYCRVESSLDENAF
+131 
-146 AISNVLTVV
+146 
-155 VNEKTP
+155 
-161 IINAFDIV
+161 
-169 ISGISENFTVSS
+169 
-181 GKNFTVSVNAYV
+181 
-193 PEGSGKG
+193 
-200 TLTYQWYSASSS
+200 
-212 SDSQGTLISGE
+212 
-223 TNASLTSSYTLT
+223 
-235 VEDSKTLYY
+235 
-244 FCVVTNTISDNRDGG
+244 
-259 NKSTSEVSSV
+259 
-269 VSVTVNNAINANV
+269 
-282 PTASS
+282 
-287 SFQNVTTVIDNIAA
+287 
-301 SYTVSVSASAGTGDG
+301 
-316 RGNLSYQWYKSQAA
+316 
-330 DVDGQLIAGKTESSL
+330 
-345 TVERLELAS
+345 
-354 VKTYFYYCIVTNTI
+354 
-368 SDNGDGGQKS
+368 
-378 ASTKAGPYSI
+378 
-388 DVRAITFAKE
+388 
-398 PQINRSPVDVI
+398 
-409 VDGESSE
+409 
-416 DVVLSVVAVSGAGE
+416 
-430 GSGILSYQWYSSSS
+430 
-444 SSAEG
+444 
-449 IAISGANSASY
+449 
-460 PVSRSSITKT
+460 
-470 GSYYYCKVT
+470 
-479 NTILDYGV
+479 
-487 QRTATKNTVPV
+487 
-498 KVSLVSIG
+498 
-506 NKHPSTG
+506 
-513 DYSQTNT
+513 
-520 DTSSPIGAT
+520 
-529 VGSSNTSFVLYSKN
+529 TSFVLYSAN
-543 ATKVLLEIYQNPYGD
+543 ATKVLLEIYSKPFGD
-558 ALPKYDYWMEK
+558 AVPLYDYWMEK
-569 DSNDYW
+569 DSNNYW
-575 RVTVKGNLTGA
+575 RITLNGNLKNA

-837 WNGKKDN
+837 WNGSKDN
-844 NEQVTIVSMRGIDNS
+844 NAQVTVVSMRGIDNS
-859 TYYSLVPNDKSAYW
+859 TYYSLVPSDKSAYW

-923 SSSGWDYNLNAAT
+923 SSSGWDYNLNAVT

-955 WDCGGN
+955 WDCGSN

-1008 FGAEEPSVNFV
+1008 FGAAEPSVNFV

-1044 QWPFGPSDGGN
+1044 TWPFGPSDGGN

-1146 GTFANTEGKNGNFDF
+1146 GKFANTEGKNGNFDF

-1229 SFTFPSPSSG
+1229 SFTIPAPSSG
-1239 KEWTRIVDTGN
+1239 KEWTRIVDTGS

-1265 YRRDSSGTYSVGPY
+1265 YRLDSSSTYSVGPY
-1279 TVTILKQVADSPVC
+1279 TVTILKQVADSSVC
-1293 ATPVISGTSPFDTS
+1293 ATPVISGTSPFETS

-1319 KIYYTLN
+1319 KIYYTLD

-1340 AFTVTEKTSVK
+1340 AFTVTERTSVK

-1360 ASSVTSKIFYV
+1360 ASSVALKTFYV

-1383 MLQGFNWDSAPRGAS
+1383 MLQGFTWNSAPRGTS
-1398 TYWYKWYDIMANNG
+1398 WNKENPSPYWGKWYDIMKKNASS
-1412 TQIGKTFDYVWFP
+1412 IKDTFGYVWFNPP
-1425 SPCKTNTAS
+1425 SICDSSS
-1434 SEGYGPTEWFDF
+1434 SEGYAPTELNDL
-1446 NNCYGTETQLKNA
+1446 NSYYGTADELKEVIQA
-1459 ISSISPA
+1459 IQPA
-1466 KAVADIVVNHREGYS
+1466 KAIADIVVNHRAGS
-1481 SWGDFANPTLNVVKG
+1481 TSWGDFTNP
-1496 SNYKA
+1496 SWCEDYYA

-1506 EGFTSE
+1506 DGFTNSSS
-1512 PEYMGKVGANMRGAK
+1512 PMYNSSKRGSP
-1527 DTGATYEASRD
+1527 DTGYGYDAYRD
-1538 LDHTNTDVQNGI
+1538 LDHTNTVVQDGIIAWMNDV
-1550 KEYLSRLKAVGFEGW
+1550 LKPAGFVGW
-1565 RYDFV
+1565 RYDYV
-1570 KGFDGLYVGQYNS
+1570 KGFAGKYVGKYNAGSS
-1583 ASSPSFAVGEYWPG
+1583 AQFSVGEYWPSS
-1597 TDDGGGYFSASNPSG
+1597 GYNASSPSG
-1612 WENKIKN
+1612 WGDEIKN
-1619 WISRTQ
+1619 WITSTAEENGQKSR
-1625 TGGYKTKAFDFVL
+1625 AFDFAL
-1638 KGIFNDIF
+1638 KGAMNSVF
-1646 GCSYTGG
+1646 GCTWREGKYPNYTSGG
-1653 SNSASNNFSYLA
+1653 SSGSGNYALLADESNLYISQP
-1665 STATLVNSMPEY
+1665 SD
-1677 AVTFVDNHDTGSTQ
+1677 AVTFIDNHDTGSNQ
-1691 GHWKLPDTA
+1691 GHWELNRNKIGA
-1700 VPASYAYI
+1700 GYALI
-1708 LTHPGYPCVAWQHYF
+1708 LTHPGVPCVSWSHYF
-1723 SYAESGNSSNAGSGQ
+1723 TFSEGGNGDTTYPYSGLGAAQSYLAGNTV
-1738 YISGNRAGTDGDG
+1738 AGTEKTLREHIDYLIQLRKETGIEYDSVRTTLKADSSVYAAEITGTNGSLIVSIGGSYTPSADGYAGNNPIYGGTNFKIWKKGVNGGYTSGGETTVELSVTNDCGDG
-1751 NSITLRELIDIL
+1751 NAMFFTGTFTEAEAWTIAVRGTWNSGNVWKATVTVPSSGTFMWKALKGTYSSTETVAIKGNTWTWQNDPNNSYPATTSITQ
-1763 IELRKNLAV
+1763 
-1772 ECDSSIEFL
+1772 F
-1781 SSSSTCYAAKVTG
+1781 
-1794 QNGAFIV
+1794 
-1801 TLGTSLYNCS
+1801 
-1811 DSDYSLVASG
+1811 
-1821 TNYKVWQSGGSSSS
+1821 
-1835 KCRTPVIT
+1835 P
-1843 ISGGK
+1843 
-1848 ATITCGT
+1848 
-1855 EGAAIKYG
+1855 
-1863 FSSGAMNSTYS
+1863 
-1874 APVTMTAG
+1874 
-1882 QTIYAYA
+1882 
-1889 TKDGLEDSGV
+1889 
-1899 ASKTYTALTTF
+1899 
-1910 KATSSATWITD
+1910 
-1921 DECVIFAWCWG
+1921 
-1932 GGAGEGA
+1932 
-1939 WYEGTSDSSGGF
+1939 
-1951 TWEAPGDITHFK
+1951 
-1963 LARCIKGTTV
+1963 
-1973 PDWKNKSDTPGR
+1973 
-1985 IYNQTADYQTESGV
+1985 
-1999 TQYSVSW
+1999 
-2006 D
+2006 

>member
-1 MSHSCIKR
+1 MLILQNLQKKETSNTTVKYGSITINTGNSESRATDVASISRATVTVYWGNKAEEKKDALVDFSGNGKGSVTINEIPVGKNRVIVVEAAENINNIINKMTGIEISAVTDIKAGNNDVTVNWKSTAEGNVYR
-9 TFLFAFLFVATF
+9 KLLSSSKVNFENISRDDVQALINENVH
-21 FYSCSSLISDLEK
+21 SSLINSDLIAADIINNSKKSADSYVKTAGSVKFTSGSSENNVIFQVCDPASK
-34 EEKSKSSEQA
+34 KLNSIRSGVNKISGVTPGTWKVFGLLNDSVIFSKSVDVASGAEVDL
-44 KYIGQPSVTISAVSQ
+44 GTIQFKTPVPRLEDSTGKQISKFISGSTKVYLKARTYDDETPLS
-59 EDVVVESVEQ
+59 DVVIYYTTD
-69 GTDFVLKAEGVKGE
+69 GTDPDASSTKYTSDGISVNIGTTLKAVAISSLLGNSNVSSWTFEKPSIGMQHPKTGNYSVASTDTTAVLGANVKG
-83 NDTGSLKYQWYTNS
+83 DK
-97 TASYSAENPG
+97 
-107 TAISGANKSS
+107 
-117 YIVKTSEETEVGAH
+117 
-131 FYYCRVESSLDENAF
+131 
-146 AISNVLTVV
+146 
-155 VNEKTP
+155 
-161 IINAFDIV
+161 
-169 ISGISENFTVSS
+169 
-181 GKNFTVSVNAYV
+181 
-193 PEGSGKG
+193 
-200 TLTYQWYSASSS
+200 
-212 SDSQGTLISGE
+212 
-223 TNASLTSSYTLT
+223 
-235 VEDSKTLYY
+235 
-244 FCVVTNTISDNRDGG
+244 
-259 NKSTSEVSSV
+259 
-269 VSVTVNNAINANV
+269 
-282 PTASS
+282 
-287 SFQNVTTVIDNIAA
+287 
-301 SYTVSVSASAGTGDG
+301 
-316 RGNLSYQWYKSQAA
+316 
-330 DVDGQLIAGKTESSL
+330 
-345 TVERLELAS
+345 
-354 VKTYFYYCIVTNTI
+354 
-368 SDNGDGGQKS
+368 
-378 ASTKAGPYSI
+378 
-388 DVRAITFAKE
+388 
-398 PQINRSPVDVI
+398 
-409 VDGESSE
+409 
-416 DVVLSVVAVSGAGE
+416 
-430 GSGILSYQWYSSSS
+430 
-444 SSAEG
+444 
-449 IAISGANSASY
+449 
-460 PVSRSSITKT
+460 
-470 GSYYYCKVT
+470 
-479 NTILDYGV
+479 
-487 QRTATKNTVPV
+487 
-498 KVSLVSIG
+498 
-506 NKHPSTG
+506 
-513 DYSQTNT
+513 
-520 DTSSPIGAT
+520 
-529 VGSSNTSFVLYSKN
+529 TSFVLYSAN
-543 ATKVLLEIYQNPYGD
+543 ATKVLLEIYSKPFGD
-558 ALPKYDYWMEK
+558 AVPLYDYWMEK
-569 DSNDYW
+569 DSNNYW
-575 RVTVKGNLTGA
+575 RITLNGNLKNA

-721 SGYSQFASVQDIPS
+721 SGYSQFDAVQDIPS

-837 WNGKKDN
+837 WNGKTDN
-844 NEQVTIVSMRGIDNS
+844 NAQVTVVSMRGIDNS

-1008 FGAEEPSVNFV
+1008 FGAAEPSVNFV

-1044 QWPFGPSDGGN
+1044 TWPFGPSDGGN

-1125 PHTVSTGSDG
+1125 PHTVSTGLDG

-1146 GTFANTEGKNGNFDF
+1146 GKFANTEGKNGNFDF

-1239 KEWTRIVDTGN
+1239 KEWTRIVDTGS

-1265 YRRDSSGTYSVGPY
+1265 YRRDSSSTYSVGPY

-1326 GNIPSQENGTLYTG
+1326 GNTPSEENGTLYTG

-1360 ASSVTSKIFYV
+1360 ASSVALKTFYV
-1371 KGQVSESSKTAV
+1371 KGQVSESSKTGV
-1383 MLQGFNWDSAPRGAS
+1383 MLQGFTWNSAPRGTGWNKENPSPYWGNWYGIMKKNAAS
-1398 TYWYKWYDIMANNG
+1398 IKD
-1412 TQIGKTFDYVWFP
+1412 TFEYVWFNPP
-1425 SPCKTNTAS
+1425 SICDSAS
-1434 SEGYGPTEWFDF
+1434 SEGYAPTEL
-1446 NNCYGTETQLKNA
+1446 NNLNSYYGTADDLKEVIQA
-1459 ISSISPA
+1459 IQPA
-1466 KAVADIVVNHREGYS
+1466 KAIADIVVNHRAGS
-1481 SWGDFANPTLNVVKG
+1481 TCWGDFTNPDWGVVKG
-1496 SNYKA
+1496 EKYPA

-1506 EGFTSE
+1506 EAFNASSGDKDH
-1512 PEYMGKVGANMRGAK
+1512 MVGKPSGAA
-1527 DTGATYEASRD
+1527 DTGASYGAYRD
-1538 LDHTNTDVQNGI
+1538 LDHTNTVVQDGIIAWMNDV
-1550 KEYLSRLKAVGFEGW
+1550 LKPAGFVGW
-1565 RYDFV
+1565 RYDYV
-1570 KGFDGLYVGQYNS
+1570 KGFAGKYVGKYNAGSS
-1583 ASSPSFAVGEYWPG
+1583 AQFSVGEYWP
-1597 TDDGGGYFSASNPSG
+1597 TASYNASSPSG
-1612 WENKIKN
+1612 WGDEIKN
-1619 WISRTQ
+1619 WITSTEEESGQKSR
-1625 TGGYKTKAFDFVL
+1625 AFDFAL
-1638 KGIFNDIF
+1638 KGAMNSVF
-1646 GCSYTGG
+1646 GCTWREGKYPNYTSGG
-1653 SNSASNNFSYLA
+1653 SSGSGNYALLADESNLYISQP
-1665 STATLVNSMPEY
+1665 SD
-1677 AVTFVDNHDTGSTQ
+1677 AVTFIDNHDTGSNQ
-1691 GHWKLPDTA
+1691 GHWELNRNKIGA
-1700 VPASYAYI
+1700 GYALI
-1708 LTHPGYPCVAWQHYF
+1708 LTHPGVPCVSWSHYF
-1723 SYAESGNSSNAGSGQ
+1723 TFSEGGNGDTTYPYSGLGAAQSYLAGNTV
-1738 YISGNRAGTDGDG
+1738 AGTEKTLREHIDYLIQLRKETGIEYDSVRTTLKADSSVYAAEITGTNGSLIVSIGGSYTPSADGYAGNNPIYGGTNFKIWKKGVNGEYTSGGETTVELSVTNDCGDG
-1751 NSITLRELIDIL
+1751 NAMFFTGTFTEAEAWTI
-1763 IELRKNLAV
+1763 AV
-1772 ECDSSIEFL
+1772 KGTWSS
-1781 SSSSTCYAAKVTG
+1781 G
-1794 QNGAFIV
+1794 N
-1801 TLGTSLYNCS
+1801 
-1811 DSDYSLVASG
+1811 
-1821 TNYKVWQSGGSSSS
+1821 VW
-1835 KCRTPVIT
+1835 
-1843 ISGGK
+1843 K
-1848 ATITCGT
+1848 AT
-1855 EGAAIKYG
+1855 
-1863 FSSGAMNSTYS
+1863 
-1874 APVTMTAG
+1874 V
-1882 QTIYAYA
+1882 
-1889 TKDGLEDSGV
+1889 
-1899 ASKTYTALTTF
+1899 
-1910 KATSSATWITD
+1910 
-1921 DECVIFAWCWG
+1921 
-1932 GGAGEGA
+1932 
-1939 WYEGTSDSSGGF
+1939 
-1951 TWEAPGDITHFK
+1951 
-1963 LARCIKGTTV
+1963 TV
-1973 PDWKNKSDTPGR
+1973 P
-1985 IYNQTADYQTESGV
+1985 
-1999 TQYSVSW
+1999 
-2006 D
+2006 

>member
-1 MSHSCIKR
+1 MFFSCANNIADNKNDLAAMLILQNLQKKETSNTTVKYGSITINTGNSESRATDVASISKATVTVYWGNKAEEKKEASVEFSGNGKGSVTINEIPVGKNRVIVVEAAENINNIINKMAGIEISAVTDIKAGNNNVTVNWKSTAEGNVYR
-9 TFLFAFLFVATF
+9 RLLSSSKVNFENISRDDVQALINENVH
-21 FYSCSSLISDLEK
+21 SSLIDSDSIAADIINNSKQSADSYVKTAGSVKFTSGSSENNVIFQVCDPASEK
-34 EEKSKSSEQA
+34 LDSISSGVNKISGVTPGTWKVFGLLNDSVIFSKSVDVASGAEVDLGTIQFKTPVPRLEDSTGKQISEF
-44 KYIGQPSVTISAVSQ
+44 ISGSTKVYLKARTYDDETPLS
-59 EDVVVESVEQ
+59 DVVIYYTTDGTEPDASSTKYTSAGISVDV
-69 GTDFVLKAEGVKGE
+69 GTTLKAV
-83 NDTGSLKYQWYTNS
+83 
-97 TASYSAENPG
+97 
-107 TAISGANKSS
+107 AIS
-117 YIVKTSEETEVGAH
+117 
-131 FYYCRVESSLDENAF
+131 SLLGN
-146 AISNVLTVV
+146 SNVSSWTF
-155 VNEKTP
+155 EKP
-161 IINAFDIV
+161 SI
-169 ISGISENFTVSS
+169 GMQH
-181 GKNFTVSVNAYV
+181 
-193 PEGSGKG
+193 P
-200 TLTYQWYSASSS
+200 
-212 SDSQGTLISGE
+212 
-223 TNASLTSSYTLT
+223 
-235 VEDSKTLYY
+235 KT
-244 FCVVTNTISDNRDGG
+244 G
-259 NKSTSEVSSV
+259 NYSV
-269 VSVTVNNAINANV
+269 VSTDTTAVLGANV
-282 PTASS
+282 K
-287 SFQNVTTVIDNIAA
+287 
-301 SYTVSVSASAGTGDG
+301 GD
-316 RGNLSYQWYKSQAA
+316 K
-330 DVDGQLIAGKTESSL
+330 
-345 TVERLELAS
+345 
-354 VKTYFYYCIVTNTI
+354 
-368 SDNGDGGQKS
+368 
-378 ASTKAGPYSI
+378 
-388 DVRAITFAKE
+388 
-398 PQINRSPVDVI
+398 
-409 VDGESSE
+409 
-416 DVVLSVVAVSGAGE
+416 
-430 GSGILSYQWYSSSS
+430 
-444 SSAEG
+444 
-449 IAISGANSASY
+449 
-460 PVSRSSITKT
+460 
-470 GSYYYCKVT
+470 
-479 NTILDYGV
+479 
-487 QRTATKNTVPV
+487 
-498 KVSLVSIG
+498 
-506 NKHPSTG
+506 
-513 DYSQTNT
+513 
-520 DTSSPIGAT
+520 
-529 VGSSNTSFVLYSKN
+529 TSFVLYSAN
-543 ATKVLLEIYQNPYGD
+543 ATKVLLEIYSKPFGD
-558 ALPKYDYWMEK
+558 AVPLYDYWMEK
-569 DSNDYW
+569 DSSNYW
-575 RVTVKGNLTGA
+575 RITLNGNLKNA

-837 WNGKKDN
+837 WNGSKDN
-844 NEQVTIVSMRGIDNS
+844 NAQVTVVSMRGIDNS
-859 TYYSLVPNDKSAYW
+859 TYYSLVPSDKSAYW

-898 YWIDEMGV
+898 YWIDEMGI

-923 SSSGWDYNLNAAT
+923 SSSGWDYNLNAVT

-955 WDCGGN
+955 WDCGNN

-976 GYYRDSIR
+976 GFYRDSIR

-1008 FGAEEPSVNFV
+1008 FGAAEPSVNFV

-1044 QWPFGPSDGGN
+1044 TWPFGPSDGGN

-1146 GTFANTEGKNGNFDF
+1146 GKFENTEGKNGNFDF

-1224 TGYDA
+1224 TGSDA
-1229 SFTFPSPSSG
+1229 SFTIPAPSSG
-1239 KEWTRIVDTGN
+1239 NEWTRIVDTGN

-1265 YRRDSSGTYSVGPY
+1265 YRRDSSSTYSVGPY

-1293 ATPVISGTSPFDTS
+1293 VTPVISGTSPFDTS

-1319 KIYYTLN
+1319 KIYYTLD
-1326 GNIPSQENGTLYTG
+1326 GDTPSEENGTLYTG
-1340 AFTVTEKTSVK
+1340 AFTVTERTSVK
-1351 AIAVSDGYK
+1351 AIAVLDGYK
-1360 ASSVTSKIFYV
+1360 TSSVASKTFYV

-1383 MLQGFNWDSAPRGAS
+1383 MLQGFTWNSAPRGTGWNKENPS
-1398 TYWYKWYDIMANNG
+1398 PYWGKWYDIMKKNASS
-1412 TQIGKTFDYVWFP
+1412 IKDTFGYVWFNPP
-1425 SPCKTNTAS
+1425 SICDSAS
-1434 SEGYGPTEWFDF
+1434 SEGYAPTELNDL
-1446 NNCYGTETQLKNA
+1446 NSYYGTAEELKEVISA
-1459 ISSISPA
+1459 IQPA
-1466 KAVADIVVNHREGYS
+1466 KAIADIVVNHRAGS
-1481 SWGDFANPTLNVVKG
+1481 TCWGDFTNPDWGVVKG
-1496 SNYKA
+1496 EKYPA

-1506 EGFTSE
+1506 EAFNASSGDKSH
-1512 PEYMGKVGANMRGAK
+1512 MVGKPSGAA
-1527 DTGATYEASRD
+1527 DTGAAYGAYRD
-1538 LDHTNTDVQNGI
+1538 LDHTNTSVQDGIIAWMNDV
-1550 KEYLSRLKAVGFEGW
+1550 LKPAGFVGW
-1565 RYDFV
+1565 RYDYV
-1570 KGFDGLYVGQYNS
+1570 KGFAGKYVGKYNAGSS
-1583 ASSPSFAVGEYWPG
+1583 AQFSVGEYWP
-1597 TDDGGGYFSASNPSG
+1597 TASYNASSPSG
-1612 WENKIKN
+1612 WGDEIKN
-1619 WISRTQ
+1619 WITSTEEESGQKSR
-1625 TGGYKTKAFDFVL
+1625 AFDFAL
-1638 KGIFNDIF
+1638 KGAMNSVF
-1646 GCSYTGG
+1646 GCTWREGSYPNYTSGG
-1653 SNSASNNFSYLA
+1653 SSGSGNYALLADESNLYISQP
-1665 STATLVNSMPEY
+1665 SD
-1677 AVTFVDNHDTGSTQ
+1677 AVTFIDNHDTGSNQ
-1691 GHWKLPDTA
+1691 GHWELNRNKIGA
-1700 VPASYAYI
+1700 GYALI
-1708 LTHPGYPCVAWQHYF
+1708 LTHPGVPCVSWSHYF
-1723 SYAESGNSSNAGSGQ
+1723 TFNEGGNGDTTYPYSGLGAAQSYLAGNTV
-1738 YISGNRAGTDGDG
+1738 AGTEKTLREHIDYLIQLRKETGIEYDSVRTTLKADSSVYAAEITGTNGSLIVSIGGSYTPSADGYAGNNPIYGGTNFKIWKKGVNGGYTSGGETTVELSVTNDCGDG
-1751 NSITLRELIDIL
+1751 NAMFFTGTFTEAEAWTIAVRGTWNSGNVWKATVTVPSSGTFMWKALKGTYSSTETVAIKGNTWTWQNDPNNSYPATTSITQ
-1763 IELRKNLAV
+1763 
-1772 ECDSSIEFL
+1772 F
-1781 SSSSTCYAAKVTG
+1781 
-1794 QNGAFIV
+1794 
-1801 TLGTSLYNCS
+1801 
-1811 DSDYSLVASG
+1811 
-1821 TNYKVWQSGGSSSS
+1821 
-1835 KCRTPVIT
+1835 P
-1843 ISGGK
+1843 
-1848 ATITCGT
+1848 
-1855 EGAAIKYG
+1855 
-1863 FSSGAMNSTYS
+1863 
-1874 APVTMTAG
+1874 
-1882 QTIYAYA
+1882 
-1889 TKDGLEDSGV
+1889 
-1899 ASKTYTALTTF
+1899 
-1910 KATSSATWITD
+1910 
-1921 DECVIFAWCWG
+1921 
-1932 GGAGEGA
+1932 
-1939 WYEGTSDSSGGF
+1939 
-1951 TWEAPGDITHFK
+1951 
-1963 LARCIKGTTV
+1963 
-1973 PDWKNKSDTPGR
+1973 
-1985 IYNQTADYQTESGV
+1985 
-1999 TQYSVSW
+1999 
-2006 D
+2006 

>member
-1 MSHSCIKR
+1 MGILFIGGTFMR
-9 TFLFAFLFVATF
+9 RFYLFLTVVLFLFFSCANNIADNKNDLAAMLILQNLQKKETSNTTVKYGSITINTGNSESRATDVASISRATVTVYWGNKAEEKKDALVDF
-21 FYSCSSLISDLEK
+21 SGNGKGSVTINEIPVGKNRVIVVEAAENFNNIINKMAGIEISAVTDVEAGNNNVTVNWKSTAEGNVYRRLLSSSEVNFENISRNDVQALINENVHSSLIDSDSIAADIINNSKKSADSYVKTAGSVKFTSGSSENNVIFQVCDPASAKLNSISSGVNK
-34 EEKSKSSEQA
+34 ISGVTPGTWKVLGLLNDSVIFSKSVDVASGAEVDLGTIQFKTPVPRLEDSTGKQISEF
-44 KYIGQPSVTISAVSQ
+44 ISGSTKVYLKARTYDDETPLS
-59 EDVVVESVEQ
+59 DVVIYYTTD
-69 GTDFVLKAEGVKGE
+69 GTDPDASSTKYTSDGISVNIGTTLKAVAISSLLGNSNVSSWTFEKPSIGMQHPKTGNYSVASTDTTAVLGANVKG
-83 NDTGSLKYQWYTNS
+83 DK
-97 TASYSAENPG
+97 
-107 TAISGANKSS
+107 
-117 YIVKTSEETEVGAH
+117 
-131 FYYCRVESSLDENAF
+131 
-146 AISNVLTVV
+146 
-155 VNEKTP
+155 
-161 IINAFDIV
+161 
-169 ISGISENFTVSS
+169 
-181 GKNFTVSVNAYV
+181 
-193 PEGSGKG
+193 
-200 TLTYQWYSASSS
+200 
-212 SDSQGTLISGE
+212 
-223 TNASLTSSYTLT
+223 
-235 VEDSKTLYY
+235 
-244 FCVVTNTISDNRDGG
+244 
-259 NKSTSEVSSV
+259 
-269 VSVTVNNAINANV
+269 
-282 PTASS
+282 
-287 SFQNVTTVIDNIAA
+287 
-301 SYTVSVSASAGTGDG
+301 
-316 RGNLSYQWYKSQAA
+316 
-330 DVDGQLIAGKTESSL
+330 
-345 TVERLELAS
+345 
-354 VKTYFYYCIVTNTI
+354 
-368 SDNGDGGQKS
+368 
-378 ASTKAGPYSI
+378 
-388 DVRAITFAKE
+388 
-398 PQINRSPVDVI
+398 
-409 VDGESSE
+409 
-416 DVVLSVVAVSGAGE
+416 
-430 GSGILSYQWYSSSS
+430 
-444 SSAEG
+444 
-449 IAISGANSASY
+449 
-460 PVSRSSITKT
+460 
-470 GSYYYCKVT
+470 
-479 NTILDYGV
+479 
-487 QRTATKNTVPV
+487 
-498 KVSLVSIG
+498 
-506 NKHPSTG
+506 
-513 DYSQTNT
+513 
-520 DTSSPIGAT
+520 
-529 VGSSNTSFVLYSKN
+529 TSFVLYSAN
-543 ATKVLLEIYQNPYGD
+543 ATKVLLEIYSKPFGD
-558 ALPKYDYWMEK
+558 AVPLYDYWMEK
-569 DSNDYW
+569 DSNNYW
-575 RVTVKGNLTGA
+575 RITLNGNLKNA

-837 WNGKKDN
+837 WNGSKDN
-844 NEQVTIVSMRGIDNS
+844 NAQVTVVSMRGIDNS
-859 TYYSLVPNDKSAYW
+859 TYYSLVPSDKSAYW

-898 YWIDEMGV
+898 YWIDEMGI

-923 SSSGWDYNLNAAT
+923 SSSGWDYNLNAVT

-955 WDCGGN
+955 WDCGNN

-1008 FGAEEPSVNFV
+1008 FGAAEPSVNFV

-1044 QWPFGPSDGGN
+1044 TWPFGPSDGGN

-1161 ARFVMNERLNN
+1161 ACFVMNERLNN

-1229 SFTFPSPSSG
+1229 SFTIPSPSSG

-1250 WAETNCNYWEETDTS
+1250 WAETNCNYWEESDTS
-1265 YRRDSSGTYSVGPY
+1265 YRRDSSSTYSVGPY

-1293 ATPVISGTSPFDTS
+1293 ATPVISGTSPFETS

-1326 GNIPSQENGTLYTG
+1326 GNTPSEENGTLYTG
-1340 AFTVTEKTSVK
+1340 AFTVTEKTSVN

-1360 ASSVTSKIFYV
+1360 TSSVASKTFYV

-1466 KAVADIVVNHREGYS
+1466 KAVADIVVNHRDGYS

-1527 DTGATYEASRD
+1527 DTGATYGPSRD

-1612 WENKIKN
+1612 WENKIKS

-1781 SSSSTCYAAKVTG
+1781 SSSSTCYAVKVTG

-1843 ISGGK
+1843 ISGGN

-1855 EGAAIKYG
+1855 DGATIMYG
-1863 FSSGAMNSTYS
+1863 FSSTEMISTYS
-1874 APVTMTAG
+1874 ASVTMTDG

-1899 ASKTYTALTTF
+1899 ASKTYTAGKTLTVT
-1910 KATSSATWITD
+1910 ADDWTWNSAS
-1921 DECVIFAWCWG
+1921 VFAWVWKTG
-1932 GGAGEGA
+1932 STGS
-1939 WYEGTSDSSGGF
+1939 W
-1951 TWEAPGDITHFK
+1951 
-1963 LARCIKGTTV
+1963 IKCTGSGTTV
-1973 PDWKNKSDTPGR
+1973 NVEVPADADNFLLVRCPVGTTTPSWNATGDSPGR
-1985 IYNQTADYQTESGV
+1985 IYNKTADIKITSSSSYTV
-1999 TQYSVSW
+1999 AFV
-2006 D
+2006 DN

>member
-1 MSHSCIKR
+1 MR
-9 TFLFAFLFVATF
+9 RFYLFLTVVLFLFFSCANNIADNKNDLAAMLILQNLQNKETSNTTVKYGSITINTGNSESRATDVASISRATVTVYWGNKAEEKKDALVDF
-21 FYSCSSLISDLEK
+21 SGNGKGSVTINEIPVGKNRVIVVEAAENFNNIINKMAGIEISAVTDIKAGNNNITVNWKSTAEGNVYRKLLSSSKVNVENISRDDVQALINENVHSSLIDSDSIADDIINNSKKSADSYVKTAGSVKFTSGSSENNVIFQVCDPASAKLDSIISGVNK
-34 EEKSKSSEQA
+34 ISGVTPGTWKVLGLLNDSVIFSKSVDVASGAEVDLGTIQFKTPVPRLEDSTGKQISEF
-44 KYIGQPSVTISAVSQ
+44 ISGSTKVYLNARTYDDETPLS
-59 EDVVVESVEQ
+59 DVVIYYTTDGTEPDASSTKYTSAGISVNI
-69 GTDFVLKAEGVKGE
+69 GTTLKAV
-83 NDTGSLKYQWYTNS
+83 
-97 TASYSAENPG
+97 
-107 TAISGANKSS
+107 AISSLLGNSNVSSWTFEKPSIGMQHPKTGNYSVASTDTTAVLGAN
-117 YIVKTSEETEVGAH
+117 I
-131 FYYCRVESSLDENAF
+131 
-146 AISNVLTVV
+146 
-155 VNEKTP
+155 
-161 IINAFDIV
+161 
-169 ISGISENFTVSS
+169 
-181 GKNFTVSVNAYV
+181 
-193 PEGSGKG
+193 KG
-200 TLTYQWYSASSS
+200 
-212 SDSQGTLISGE
+212 D
-223 TNASLTSSYTLT
+223 
-235 VEDSKTLYY
+235 K
-244 FCVVTNTISDNRDGG
+244 
-259 NKSTSEVSSV
+259 
-269 VSVTVNNAINANV
+269 
-282 PTASS
+282 
-287 SFQNVTTVIDNIAA
+287 
-301 SYTVSVSASAGTGDG
+301 
-316 RGNLSYQWYKSQAA
+316 
-330 DVDGQLIAGKTESSL
+330 
-345 TVERLELAS
+345 
-354 VKTYFYYCIVTNTI
+354 
-368 SDNGDGGQKS
+368 
-378 ASTKAGPYSI
+378 
-388 DVRAITFAKE
+388 
-398 PQINRSPVDVI
+398 
-409 VDGESSE
+409 
-416 DVVLSVVAVSGAGE
+416 
-430 GSGILSYQWYSSSS
+430 
-444 SSAEG
+444 
-449 IAISGANSASY
+449 
-460 PVSRSSITKT
+460 
-470 GSYYYCKVT
+470 
-479 NTILDYGV
+479 
-487 QRTATKNTVPV
+487 
-498 KVSLVSIG
+498 
-506 NKHPSTG
+506 
-513 DYSQTNT
+513 
-520 DTSSPIGAT
+520 
-529 VGSSNTSFVLYSKN
+529 TSFVLYSAN
-543 ATKVLLEIYQNPYGD
+543 ATKVLLEIYSKPFGD
-558 ALPKYDYWMEK
+558 AVPLYDYWMEK
-569 DSNDYW
+569 DSNNYW
-575 RVTVKGNLTGA
+575 RITLNGNLKNA

-837 WNGKKDN
+837 WNGSKDN
-844 NEQVTIVSMRGIDNS
+844 NAQVTVVSMRGIDNS
-859 TYYSLVPNDKSAYW
+859 TYYSLVPSDKSAYW

-923 SSSGWDYNLNAAT
+923 SSSGWDYNLNAET

-955 WDCGGN
+955 WDCGNN

-999 DGIYGSLNH
+999 DGIYGSRDY
-1008 FGAEEPSVNFV
+1008 FGAAEPSVNFV

-1044 QWPFGPSDGGN
+1044 TWPFGPSDGGN

-1135 KAECGTYTDKF
+1135 KAKCGTYTDKF
-1146 GTFANTEGKNGNFDF
+1146 GKFANTEGKNGNFDF

-1229 SFTFPSPSSG
+1229 SFTIPAPSSG
-1239 KEWTRIVDTGN
+1239 KEWTRIVDTGS

-1265 YRRDSSGTYSVGPY
+1265 YRLDSSRTYSVGPY
-1279 TVTILKQVADSPVC
+1279 TVTILKQVADSSVC
-1293 ATPVISGTSPFDTS
+1293 ATPVISGTSPFETS

-1319 KIYYTLN
+1319 KIYYTLD

-1360 ASSVTSKIFYV
+1360 ASSVALKTFYV
-1371 KGQVSESSKTAV
+1371 KGQVSESSKTGV
-1383 MLQGFNWDSAPRGAS
+1383 MLQGFTWNSAPRGTGWNKENPSPYWGNWYGIMKKNAAS
-1398 TYWYKWYDIMANNG
+1398 IKD
-1412 TQIGKTFDYVWFP
+1412 TFEYVWFNPP
-1425 SPCKTNTAS
+1425 SICDSAS
-1434 SEGYGPTEWFDF
+1434 SEGYAPTEL
-1446 NNCYGTETQLKNA
+1446 NNLNSYYGTAAELKEVIQA
-1459 ISSISPA
+1459 IQPA
-1466 KAVADIVVNHREGYS
+1466 KAIADIVVNHRAGS
-1481 SWGDFANPTLNVVKG
+1481 TCWGDFTNP
-1496 SNYKA
+1496 SWCEDYYA

-1506 EGFTSE
+1506 EGFTNSSS
-1512 PEYMGKVGANMRGAK
+1512 PMYNSSKKGSP
-1527 DTGATYEASRD
+1527 DTGDGYGAYRD
-1538 LDHTNTDVQNGI
+1538 IDHTNTSVQDGIIAWMNDV
-1550 KEYLSRLKAVGFEGW
+1550 LKPAGFVGW
-1565 RYDFV
+1565 RYDYV
-1570 KGFDGLYVGQYNS
+1570 KGFAGKYVGKYNAGS
-1583 ASSPSFAVGEYWPG
+1583 DAQFSVGEYWP
-1597 TDDGGGYFSASNPSG
+1597 TADYNASSPSG
-1612 WENKIKN
+1612 WGDEIKN
-1619 WISRTQ
+1619 WITSTEEESGQKSR
-1625 TGGYKTKAFDFVL
+1625 AFDFAL
-1638 KGIFNDIF
+1638 KGAMNSVF
-1646 GCSYTGG
+1646 GCTWREGKYPNYTSGG
-1653 SNSASNNFSYLA
+1653 SSGSGNYALLADESNLYISQP
-1665 STATLVNSMPEY
+1665 SD
-1677 AVTFVDNHDTGSTQ
+1677 AVTFIDNHDTGSNQ
-1691 GHWKLPDTA
+1691 GHWELNRNKIGA
-1700 VPASYAYI
+1700 GYALI
-1708 LTHPGYPCVAWQHYF
+1708 LTHPGVPCVSWSHYF
-1723 SYAESGNSSNAGSGQ
+1723 TFNEGGNGNTTYPYSGLEAEQSYLAGNTV
-1738 YISGNRAGTDGDG
+1738 AGTEK
-1751 NSITLRELIDIL
+1751 TLREHIDYLIQ
-1763 IELRKNLAV
+1763 LRKETGIEYDSVRTTLKA
-1772 ECDSSIEFL
+1772 DSSVYAAEITGTNGSLIVSIGGSYTPSADGYAGNNPIYGGTNFKIWKKGVNGEYTSGGETTVEL
-1781 SSSSTCYAAKVTG
+1781 SVTNDCGIGNAMFFTGTFTEAEAWTIAVRGTWSSGNVWKATVTVPSSGTFMWKALKGTDSSTETV
-1794 QNGAFIV
+1794 
-1801 TLGTSLYNCS
+1801 
-1811 DSDYSLVASG
+1811 
-1821 TNYKVWQSGGSSSS
+1821 
-1835 KCRTPVIT
+1835 
-1843 ISGGK
+1843 
-1848 ATITCGT
+1848 
-1855 EGAAIKYG
+1855 AIKG
-1863 FSSGAMNSTYS
+1863 NTWTWQNDPNNSY
-1874 APVTMTAG
+1874 P
-1882 QTIYAYA
+1882 A
-1889 TKDGLEDSGV
+1889 T
-1899 ASKTYTALTTF
+1899 
-1910 KATSSATWITD
+1910 TSITQ
-1921 DECVIFAWCWG
+1921 F
-1932 GGAGEGA
+1932 
-1939 WYEGTSDSSGGF
+1939 
-1951 TWEAPGDITHFK
+1951 P
-1963 LARCIKGTTV
+1963 
-1973 PDWKNKSDTPGR
+1973 
-1985 IYNQTADYQTESGV
+1985 
-1999 TQYSVSW
+1999 
-2006 D
+2006 

>member
-1 MSHSCIKR
+1 MR
-9 TFLFAFLFVATF
+9 RFYLFLTVVLFLFFSCANNIADNKNDLAAMLILQNLQNKETSNTTVKYGSITINTGNSESRATDVASISRATVTVYWGNKAEEKKDASVDF
-21 FYSCSSLISDLEK
+21 SGNGTGSVTINEIPVGKNRVIVVEAAENINNIINKMAGIEISAVTDIKAGNNNVTVNWKSTAEGNVYRKLLSSSKVNFENISRDDVQALINENVHSSLIDSDLIAADIINNSKKSADSYVKTAGSVKFTSGSSENNVIFQVCDPASAK
-34 EEKSKSSEQA
+34 LDSISSGVNKISGVTPGTWKVFGLLNDSVIFSKSVDVASGAEVDLGTIQFKTPVPRLEDSTGKQISEF
-44 KYIGQPSVTISAVSQ
+44 ISGSTKVYLNARTYDDETPLS
-59 EDVVVESVEQ
+59 DVVIYYTTDGTEPDASSTKYTSAGISVNI
-69 GTDFVLKAEGVKGE
+69 GTTLKAV
-83 NDTGSLKYQWYTNS
+83 
-97 TASYSAENPG
+97 
-107 TAISGANKSS
+107 AIS
-117 YIVKTSEETEVGAH
+117 
-131 FYYCRVESSLDENAF
+131 SLLGN
-146 AISNVLTVV
+146 SNVSSWTF
-155 VNEKTP
+155 EKP
-161 IINAFDIV
+161 SI
-169 ISGISENFTVSS
+169 GMQH
-181 GKNFTVSVNAYV
+181 
-193 PEGSGKG
+193 PE
-200 TLTYQWYSASSS
+200 T
-212 SDSQGTLISGE
+212 
-223 TNASLTSSYTLT
+223 
-235 VEDSKTLYY
+235 
-244 FCVVTNTISDNRDGG
+244 G
-259 NKSTSEVSSV
+259 NYSV
-269 VSVTVNNAINANV
+269 VSTDTTAVLGANV
-282 PTASS
+282 K
-287 SFQNVTTVIDNIAA
+287 
-301 SYTVSVSASAGTGDG
+301 GD
-316 RGNLSYQWYKSQAA
+316 K
-330 DVDGQLIAGKTESSL
+330 
-345 TVERLELAS
+345 
-354 VKTYFYYCIVTNTI
+354 
-368 SDNGDGGQKS
+368 
-378 ASTKAGPYSI
+378 
-388 DVRAITFAKE
+388 
-398 PQINRSPVDVI
+398 
-409 VDGESSE
+409 
-416 DVVLSVVAVSGAGE
+416 
-430 GSGILSYQWYSSSS
+430 
-444 SSAEG
+444 
-449 IAISGANSASY
+449 
-460 PVSRSSITKT
+460 
-470 GSYYYCKVT
+470 
-479 NTILDYGV
+479 
-487 QRTATKNTVPV
+487 
-498 KVSLVSIG
+498 
-506 NKHPSTG
+506 
-513 DYSQTNT
+513 
-520 DTSSPIGAT
+520 
-529 VGSSNTSFVLYSKN
+529 TSFVLYSAN
-543 ATKVLLEIYQNPYGD
+543 ATKVLLEIYSKPFGD
-558 ALPKYDYWMEK
+558 AVPLYDYWMTK
-569 DSNDYW
+569 DSNNYW
-575 RVTVKGNLTGA
+575 RITLNGNLKNA

-670 SGKIAPKGYVI
+670 TGKIAPKGYII

-837 WNGKKDN
+837 WNGKTDN
-844 NEQVTIVSMRGIDNS
+844 NAQVTIVSMRGIDNS
-859 TYYSLVPNDKSAYW
+859 TYYSLVPSDKSAYW

-923 SSSGWDYNLNAAT
+923 SSSGWDYNLNAET

-955 WDCGGN
+955 WDCGSN

-999 DGIYGSLNH
+999 DGIYGSRDY
-1008 FGAEEPSVNFV
+1008 FGAAEPSVNFV

-1044 QWPFGPSDGGN
+1044 TWPFGPSDGGN

-1120 VATDS
+1120 IATDY
-1125 PHTVSTGSDG
+1125 PHKVSTGSGG

-1146 GTFANTEGKNGNFDF
+1146 GKFANTEGKNGNFDF

-1229 SFTFPSPSSG
+1229 SFTIPAPSSG
-1239 KEWTRIVDTGN
+1239 KEWTRIVDTGS

-1265 YRRDSSGTYSVGPY
+1265 YRLDSSRTYSVGPY
-1279 TVTILKQVADSPVC
+1279 TVTILKQVADSSVC
-1293 ATPVISGTSPFDTS
+1293 ATPVISGTSPFETS
-1307 TQITIECSTEGA
+1307 TQITIECPTEGA
-1319 KIYYTLN
+1319 KIYYTLD

-1340 AFTVTEKTSVK
+1340 VFTVTERTSVN

-1360 ASSVTSKIFYV
+1360 TSSVASKIFYV
-1371 KGQVSESSKTAV
+1371 KGQVSESSKTGV
-1383 MLQGFNWDSAPRGAS
+1383 MLQGFTWNSAPRGTGWNKENPSPYWGNWYGIMKKNAAS
-1398 TYWYKWYDIMANNG
+1398 IKD
-1412 TQIGKTFDYVWFP
+1412 TFEYVWFNPP
-1425 SPCKTNTAS
+1425 SICDSAS
-1434 SEGYGPTEWFDF
+1434 SEGYAPTEL
-1446 NNCYGTETQLKNA
+1446 NNLNSYYGTADELKEVIQA
-1459 ISSISPA
+1459 IQPA
-1466 KAVADIVVNHREGYS
+1466 KAIADIVVNHRAGS
-1481 SWGDFANPTLNVVKG
+1481 TSWGDFTNP
-1496 SNYKA
+1496 SWCEDYYA

-1506 EGFTSE
+1506 EGFTNSSS
-1512 PEYMGKVGANMRGAK
+1512 PMYNSSKKGSP
-1527 DTGATYEASRD
+1527 DTGDGYGAYRD
-1538 LDHTNTDVQNGI
+1538 LDHTNTLVQDGIIAWMNDV
-1550 KEYLSRLKAVGFEGW
+1550 LKPAGFVGW
-1565 RYDFV
+1565 RYDYV
-1570 KGFDGLYVGQYNS
+1570 KGFAGKYVGKYNAGS
-1583 ASSPSFAVGEYWPG
+1583 DAQFSVGEYWP
-1597 TDDGGGYFSASNPSG
+1597 TASYNASSPSG
-1612 WENKIKN
+1612 WGDEIKN
-1619 WISRTQ
+1619 WITSTEEESGQKSR
-1625 TGGYKTKAFDFVL
+1625 AFDFAL
-1638 KGIFNDIF
+1638 KGAMNSVF
-1646 GCSYTGG
+1646 GWGTTAG
-1653 SNSASNNFSYLA
+1653 SGNYALLADESNLYISQP
-1665 STATLVNSMPEY
+1665 SD
-1677 AVTFVDNHDTGSTQ
+1677 AVTFIDNHDTGSNQ
-1691 GHWKLPDTA
+1691 GHWELNRNKIGA
-1700 VPASYAYI
+1700 GYALI
-1708 LTHPGYPCVAWQHYF
+1708 LTHPGVPCVSWSHYF
-1723 SYAESGNSSNAGSGQ
+1723 TFSEGGNGDTTYPYSGLGAAQSYLAGNTV
-1738 YISGNRAGTDGDG
+1738 AGTEK
-1751 NSITLRELIDIL
+1751 TLREHIDYLIQ
-1763 IELRKNLAV
+1763 LRKETGIEYDSVRTTLKA
-1772 ECDSSIEFL
+1772 DSSVYAAEITGTNGSLIVSIGGSYTPSADGYAGNNPIYGGTNFKIWKKGVNGEYTSGGETTVEL
-1781 SSSSTCYAAKVTG
+1781 SVTNDCGIGNAMFFTGTFTEAEAWTIAVRGTWSSGNVWKATVTVPSSGTFMWKALKGTDSSTETV
-1794 QNGAFIV
+1794 
-1801 TLGTSLYNCS
+1801 
-1811 DSDYSLVASG
+1811 
-1821 TNYKVWQSGGSSSS
+1821 
-1835 KCRTPVIT
+1835 
-1843 ISGGK
+1843 
-1848 ATITCGT
+1848 
-1855 EGAAIKYG
+1855 AIKG
-1863 FSSGAMNSTYS
+1863 NTWTWQNDPNNSY
-1874 APVTMTAG
+1874 P
-1882 QTIYAYA
+1882 A
-1889 TKDGLEDSGV
+1889 T
-1899 ASKTYTALTTF
+1899 
-1910 KATSSATWITD
+1910 TSITQ
-1921 DECVIFAWCWG
+1921 F
-1932 GGAGEGA
+1932 
-1939 WYEGTSDSSGGF
+1939 
-1951 TWEAPGDITHFK
+1951 P
-1963 LARCIKGTTV
+1963 
-1973 PDWKNKSDTPGR
+1973 
-1985 IYNQTADYQTESGV
+1985 
-1999 TQYSVSW
+1999 
-2006 D
+2006 

>member
-1 MSHSCIKR
+1 MDSIISGVNKISGVTPGTWKVFGVLNDSVIFSKSVDVASGAEVDLGTIQFKTPVPRLEDSTGKQISEFISGSTKVYLKAR
-9 TFLFAFLFVATF
+9 TYDDETPLSDVVIYYTTDGTEPDASSTKYTSDGISVDVGTTLKAVAI
-21 FYSCSSLISDLEK
+21 SSLLGNSNVSSWTFEK
-34 EEKSKSSEQA
+34 PS
-44 KYIGQPSVTISAVSQ
+44 IGMQHPETGNYSVASTDTTAVL
-59 EDVVVESVEQ
+59 
-69 GTDFVLKAEGVKGE
+69 GANVKG
-83 NDTGSLKYQWYTNS
+83 DK
-97 TASYSAENPG
+97 
-107 TAISGANKSS
+107 
-117 YIVKTSEETEVGAH
+117 
-131 FYYCRVESSLDENAF
+131 
-146 AISNVLTVV
+146 
-155 VNEKTP
+155 
-161 IINAFDIV
+161 
-169 ISGISENFTVSS
+169 
-181 GKNFTVSVNAYV
+181 
-193 PEGSGKG
+193 
-200 TLTYQWYSASSS
+200 
-212 SDSQGTLISGE
+212 
-223 TNASLTSSYTLT
+223 
-235 VEDSKTLYY
+235 
-244 FCVVTNTISDNRDGG
+244 
-259 NKSTSEVSSV
+259 
-269 VSVTVNNAINANV
+269 
-282 PTASS
+282 
-287 SFQNVTTVIDNIAA
+287 
-301 SYTVSVSASAGTGDG
+301 
-316 RGNLSYQWYKSQAA
+316 
-330 DVDGQLIAGKTESSL
+330 
-345 TVERLELAS
+345 
-354 VKTYFYYCIVTNTI
+354 
-368 SDNGDGGQKS
+368 
-378 ASTKAGPYSI
+378 
-388 DVRAITFAKE
+388 
-398 PQINRSPVDVI
+398 
-409 VDGESSE
+409 
-416 DVVLSVVAVSGAGE
+416 
-430 GSGILSYQWYSSSS
+430 
-444 SSAEG
+444 
-449 IAISGANSASY
+449 
-460 PVSRSSITKT
+460 
-470 GSYYYCKVT
+470 
-479 NTILDYGV
+479 
-487 QRTATKNTVPV
+487 
-498 KVSLVSIG
+498 
-506 NKHPSTG
+506 
-513 DYSQTNT
+513 
-520 DTSSPIGAT
+520 
-529 VGSSNTSFVLYSKN
+529 TSFVLYSAN
-543 ATKVLLEIYQNPYGD
+543 ATKVLLEIYSKPFGD
-558 ALPKYDYWMEK
+558 AVPLYDYWMTK
-569 DSNDYW
+569 DSSNYW
-575 RVTVKGNLTGA
+575 RITLNGNLKNA

-670 SGKIAPKGYVI
+670 SGKIAPKGYII

-837 WNGKKDN
+837 WNGSKDN
-844 NEQVTIVSMRGIDNS
+844 NAQVTVVSMRGIDNS
-859 TYYSLVPNDKSAYW
+859 TYYSLVPSDKSAYW

-1008 FGAEEPSVNFV
+1008 FGAAEPSVNFV

-1044 QWPFGPSDGGN
+1044 TWPFGPSDGGN

-1125 PHTVSTGSDG
+1125 PHKVSTGSDG

-1146 GTFANTEGKNGNFDF
+1146 GTFENTEGKNGNFDF

-1265 YRRDSSGTYSVGPY
+1265 YRRDSSSTYSVGPY

-1319 KIYYTLN
+1319 KIYYTLD
-1326 GNIPSQENGTLYTG
+1326 GNTPSEENGTLYTG
-1340 AFTVTEKTSVK
+1340 AFTVTERTSVK
-1351 AIAVSDGYK
+1351 AIAVLDGYK
-1360 ASSVTSKIFYV
+1360 TSSVASKTFYV
-1371 KGQVSESSKTAV
+1371 KGQVSESSKTGV
-1383 MLQGFNWDSAPRGAS
+1383 MLQGFTWNSAPRGTGWNKENPS
-1398 TYWYKWYDIMANNG
+1398 PYWGKWYGIMKNNAAS
-1412 TQIGKTFDYVWFP
+1412 IKDTFDYVWFNPP
-1425 SPCKTNTAS
+1425 SICDSSS
-1434 SEGYGPTEWFDF
+1434 SEGYAPTEL
-1446 NNCYGTETQLKNA
+1446 NNLNSYYGTAAELKEVIQA
-1459 ISSISPA
+1459 IQPA
-1466 KAVADIVVNHREGYS
+1466 KAIADIVVNHRAGS
-1481 SWGDFANPTLNVVKG
+1481 TCWGDFTNPDWGVVKG
-1496 SNYKA
+1496 VKYPA

-1506 EGFTSE
+1506 EAFNASSGDKDH
-1512 PEYMGKVGANMRGAK
+1512 MVGKPSGAA
-1527 DTGATYEASRD
+1527 DTGATYGAYRD
-1538 LDHTNTDVQNGI
+1538 LDHTNTVVQDGIIAWMNDV
-1550 KEYLSRLKAVGFEGW
+1550 LKPAGFVGW
-1565 RYDFV
+1565 RYDYV
-1570 KGFDGLYVGQYNS
+1570 KGFAGKYVGKYNAGSS
-1583 ASSPSFAVGEYWPG
+1583 AQFSVGEYWP
-1597 TDDGGGYFSASNPSG
+1597 TASYNASSPSG
-1612 WENKIKN
+1612 WGDEIKN
-1619 WISRTQ
+1619 WITSTEEESGQKSR
-1625 TGGYKTKAFDFVL
+1625 AFDFAL
-1638 KGIFNDIF
+1638 KGAMNSVF
-1646 GCSYTGG
+1646 GCTWREGEYPNYTSGG
-1653 SNSASNNFSYLA
+1653 SSGSGNYALLADESNLYISQP
-1665 STATLVNSMPEY
+1665 SD
-1677 AVTFVDNHDTGSTQ
+1677 AVTFIDNHDTGSNQ
-1691 GHWKLPDTA
+1691 GHWELNRNKIGA
-1700 VPASYAYI
+1700 GYALI
-1708 LTHPGYPCVAWQHYF
+1708 LTHPGVPCVSWSHYF
-1723 SYAESGNSSNAGSGQ
+1723 TFNEGGNGDTTYPYSGLGAAQSYLAGNTV
-1738 YISGNRAGTDGDG
+1738 AGTEK
-1751 NSITLRELIDIL
+1751 TLREHIDYLIQ
-1763 IELRKNLAV
+1763 LRKETGIEYDSVRTTLKA
-1772 ECDSSIEFL
+1772 DSSVYAAEITGTNGSLIVSIGGSYTPSADGYAGNNPIYGGTNFKIWKKGVNGEYTSGGETTVEL
-1781 SSSSTCYAAKVTG
+1781 SVTNDCGSGNAMFFTGTFTEAEAWTIAVRGTWSSGNVWKATVTVPSSGTFMWKALKGTYSSTETVAIDGNTWTW
-1794 QNGAFIV
+1794 QNDPNNSYPA
-1801 TLGTSLYNCS
+1801 TTS
-1811 DSDYSLVASG
+1811 
-1821 TNYKVWQSGGSSSS
+1821 
-1835 KCRTPVIT
+1835 IT
-1843 ISGGK
+1843 Q
-1848 ATITCGT
+1848 
-1855 EGAAIKYG
+1855 
-1863 FSSGAMNSTYS
+1863 F
-1874 APVTMTAG
+1874 P
-1882 QTIYAYA
+1882 
-1889 TKDGLEDSGV
+1889 
-1899 ASKTYTALTTF
+1899 
-1910 KATSSATWITD
+1910 
-1921 DECVIFAWCWG
+1921 
-1932 GGAGEGA
+1932 
-1939 WYEGTSDSSGGF
+1939 
-1951 TWEAPGDITHFK
+1951 
-1963 LARCIKGTTV
+1963 
-1973 PDWKNKSDTPGR
+1973 
-1985 IYNQTADYQTESGV
+1985 
-1999 TQYSVSW
+1999 
-2006 D
+2006 

>member
-1 MSHSCIKR
+1 MR
-9 TFLFAFLFVATF
+9 RFYLFLTVVLFLFFSCANNIADNKNDLAAMLILQNLQNKETSNTTVKYGSITINTGNSESRATDVASISKATVTVYWGNKAEEKKDALVDF
-21 FYSCSSLISDLEK
+21 SGNGIGSVTINEIPVGKNRVIVVEAAENINNIINKMAGIEISAVTDIKAGNNNVTVNWKSTAEGNVYRKLLSSSKVNFENISRDDVKALINENVHSSLIDSDLIAADIINNSKKSADSYVKTAGSVKFTSGSSENNVIFQVCDPASEK
-34 EEKSKSSEQA
+34 LDSISSGVNKISGVTPGTWKVFGLLNDSVIFSKSVDVASGAEVDLGTIQFKTPVPRLEDSTGKQISEF
-44 KYIGQPSVTISAVSQ
+44 ISGSTKVYLNARTYDDETPLS
-59 EDVVVESVEQ
+59 DVVIYYTTDGTEPDASSTKYTSAGISVNI
-69 GTDFVLKAEGVKGE
+69 GTTLKAVAISSLLGNSNVSSWTFEKPSIGMQHPETGNYSVASTDTTAVLGANVKG
-83 NDTGSLKYQWYTNS
+83 DK
-97 TASYSAENPG
+97 
-107 TAISGANKSS
+107 
-117 YIVKTSEETEVGAH
+117 
-131 FYYCRVESSLDENAF
+131 
-146 AISNVLTVV
+146 
-155 VNEKTP
+155 
-161 IINAFDIV
+161 
-169 ISGISENFTVSS
+169 
-181 GKNFTVSVNAYV
+181 
-193 PEGSGKG
+193 
-200 TLTYQWYSASSS
+200 
-212 SDSQGTLISGE
+212 
-223 TNASLTSSYTLT
+223 
-235 VEDSKTLYY
+235 
-244 FCVVTNTISDNRDGG
+244 
-259 NKSTSEVSSV
+259 
-269 VSVTVNNAINANV
+269 
-282 PTASS
+282 
-287 SFQNVTTVIDNIAA
+287 
-301 SYTVSVSASAGTGDG
+301 
-316 RGNLSYQWYKSQAA
+316 
-330 DVDGQLIAGKTESSL
+330 
-345 TVERLELAS
+345 
-354 VKTYFYYCIVTNTI
+354 
-368 SDNGDGGQKS
+368 
-378 ASTKAGPYSI
+378 
-388 DVRAITFAKE
+388 
-398 PQINRSPVDVI
+398 
-409 VDGESSE
+409 
-416 DVVLSVVAVSGAGE
+416 
-430 GSGILSYQWYSSSS
+430 
-444 SSAEG
+444 
-449 IAISGANSASY
+449 
-460 PVSRSSITKT
+460 
-470 GSYYYCKVT
+470 
-479 NTILDYGV
+479 
-487 QRTATKNTVPV
+487 
-498 KVSLVSIG
+498 
-506 NKHPSTG
+506 
-513 DYSQTNT
+513 
-520 DTSSPIGAT
+520 
-529 VGSSNTSFVLYSKN
+529 TSFVLYSAN
-543 ATKVLLEIYQNPYGD
+543 ATKVLLEIYSKPFGD
-558 ALPKYDYWMEK
+558 AVPLYDYWMEK
-569 DSNDYW
+569 DSNNYW
-575 RVTVKGNLTGA
+575 RITLNGNLKNA

-670 SGKIAPKGYVI
+670 TGKIAPKGYII

-837 WNGKKDN
+837 WNGSKDN
-844 NEQVTIVSMRGIDNS
+844 NAQVTVVSMRGIDNS
-859 TYYSLVPNDKSAYW
+859 TYYSLVPSDKSAYW

-923 SSSGWDYNLNAAT
+923 SSSGWDYNLNAVT

-955 WDCGGN
+955 WDCGSN

-984 AFVGNGAERAAISYT
+984 TFVGNGAERTAISYT

-1008 FGAEEPSVNFV
+1008 FGAAEPSVNFV

-1044 QWPFGPSDGGN
+1044 TWPFGPSDGGN

-1064 TEAAS
+1064 AEAAS

-1146 GTFANTEGKNGNFDF
+1146 GKFANTEGKNGNFDF

-1250 WAETNCNYWEETDTS
+1250 WAETNCNYWEESDTS
-1265 YRRDSSGTYSVGPY
+1265 YRRDSSSTYSVGPY

-1293 ATPVISGTSPFDTS
+1293 ATPVISGTSPFETS

-1319 KIYYTLN
+1319 KIYYTLD
-1326 GNIPSQENGTLYTG
+1326 GNTPSEENGTLYTG
-1340 AFTVTEKTSVK
+1340 AFTVTERTSVK
-1351 AIAVSDGYK
+1351 AIAVLDGYK
-1360 ASSVTSKIFYV
+1360 TSSVASKTFYV

-1383 MLQGFNWDSAPRGAS
+1383 MLQGFTWNSAPRGTGWNKENPS
-1398 TYWYKWYDIMANNG
+1398 PYWGKWYDIMKKNASS
-1412 TQIGKTFDYVWFP
+1412 IKDTFGYVWFNPP
-1425 SPCKTNTAS
+1425 SICDSAS
-1434 SEGYGPTEWFDF
+1434 SEGYAPTEL
-1446 NNCYGTETQLKNA
+1446 NNLNSYYGTADELKEVIQA
-1459 ISSISPA
+1459 IQPA
-1466 KAVADIVVNHREGYS
+1466 KAIADIVVNHRAGS
-1481 SWGDFANPTLNVVKG
+1481 TCWGDFTNP
-1496 SNYKA
+1496 SWCEDYYA

-1506 EGFTSE
+1506 EGFTNSSS
-1512 PEYMGKVGANMRGAK
+1512 PMYNSSKKGSP
-1527 DTGATYEASRD
+1527 DTGDGYGAYRD
-1538 LDHTNTDVQNGI
+1538 LDHTNTLVQDGIIAWMNDV
-1550 KEYLSRLKAVGFEGW
+1550 LKPAGFVGW
-1565 RYDFV
+1565 RYDYV
-1570 KGFDGLYVGQYNS
+1570 KGFAGKYVGKYNAGSS
-1583 ASSPSFAVGEYWPG
+1583 AQFSVGEYWP
-1597 TDDGGGYFSASNPSG
+1597 TASYNASSPSG
-1612 WENKIKN
+1612 WGDEIKN
-1619 WISRTQ
+1619 WITSTEEESGQKSR
-1625 TGGYKTKAFDFVL
+1625 AFDFAL
-1638 KGIFNDIF
+1638 KGAMNSVF
-1646 GCSYTGG
+1646 GCTWREGSYPNYTSGG
-1653 SNSASNNFSYLA
+1653 SSGSGNYALLADESNLYISQP
-1665 STATLVNSMPEY
+1665 SD
-1677 AVTFVDNHDTGSTQ
+1677 AVTFIDNHDTGSNQ
-1691 GHWKLPDTA
+1691 GHWELNRNKIGA
-1700 VPASYAYI
+1700 GYALI
-1708 LTHPGYPCVAWQHYF
+1708 LTHPGVPCVSWSHYF
-1723 SYAESGNSSNAGSGQ
+1723 TFNEGGNGNTTYPYSGLEAEQSYLAGNTV
-1738 YISGNRAGTDGDG
+1738 AGTEKTLREHIDYLIQLRKETGIEYDSVRTTLKADSSVYAAEITGTNGSLIVSIGGSYTPSADGYAGNNPIYGGTNFKIWKKGVNGEYTFGGETTVELSVTNDCGDG
-1751 NSITLRELIDIL
+1751 NAMFFTGTFTEAEAWTIAVRGTWNSGNVWKATVTVPSSGTFMWKALKGTYSSTETVAIDGNTWTWQNDPNNSYPATTSITQ
-1763 IELRKNLAV
+1763 
-1772 ECDSSIEFL
+1772 F
-1781 SSSSTCYAAKVTG
+1781 
-1794 QNGAFIV
+1794 
-1801 TLGTSLYNCS
+1801 
-1811 DSDYSLVASG
+1811 
-1821 TNYKVWQSGGSSSS
+1821 
-1835 KCRTPVIT
+1835 P
-1843 ISGGK
+1843 
-1848 ATITCGT
+1848 
-1855 EGAAIKYG
+1855 
-1863 FSSGAMNSTYS
+1863 
-1874 APVTMTAG
+1874 
-1882 QTIYAYA
+1882 
-1889 TKDGLEDSGV
+1889 
-1899 ASKTYTALTTF
+1899 
-1910 KATSSATWITD
+1910 
-1921 DECVIFAWCWG
+1921 
-1932 GGAGEGA
+1932 
-1939 WYEGTSDSSGGF
+1939 
-1951 TWEAPGDITHFK
+1951 
-1963 LARCIKGTTV
+1963 
-1973 PDWKNKSDTPGR
+1973 
-1985 IYNQTADYQTESGV
+1985 
-1999 TQYSVSW
+1999 
-2006 D
+2006 

>member
-1 MSHSCIKR
+1 MR
-9 TFLFAFLFVATF
+9 RFYLFLTVVLFLFFSCANNIADNKNDLAAMLILQNLQKKETSNTTVKYGSITINTGNSESRATDVASISKATVTVYWGNKAEEKKDASVDF
-21 FYSCSSLISDLEK
+21 SGNGTGLVTINEIPVGKNRVIVVEAAENINNIINKMAGIEISAVTDIKAGNNNVTVNWKSTAEGNVYRRLLSSSKVNFENISRNDVQALINENVHSSLINSDLIAADIINNSK
-34 EEKSKSSEQA
+34 KSADYYVKTAGSVKFTSDSSENNVIFQVCDPASA
-44 KYIGQPSVTISAVSQ
+44 KLDSIRS
-59 EDVVVESVEQ
+59 
-69 GTDFVLKAEGVKGE
+69 GV
-83 NDTGSLKYQWYTNS
+83 N
-97 TASYSAENPG
+97 
-107 TAISGANKSS
+107 I
-117 YIVKTSEETEVGAH
+117 
-131 FYYCRVESSLDENAF
+131 
-146 AISNVLTVV
+146 
-155 VNEKTP
+155 
-161 IINAFDIV
+161 
-169 ISGISENFTVSS
+169 ISGITPGTWKVFGVLNDSVIFSKSVDVASGAEVDLGTIQFKTPVPRLEDSTGKQISEFIYGSTKVYLNARTYDDETPLSDVVIYYTTDGTEPDASSTKYTSAGISVDIGTTLKAVAISSLLGNSNVSS
-181 GKNFTVSVNAYV
+181 WTFEKPSIGMQHPETGNYSV
-193 PEGSGKG
+193 
-200 TLTYQWYSASSS
+200 AST
-212 SDSQGTLISGE
+212 DTTAVLG
-223 TNASLTSSYTLT
+223 
-235 VEDSKTLYY
+235 
-244 FCVVTNTISDNRDGG
+244 
-259 NKSTSEVSSV
+259 
-269 VSVTVNNAINANV
+269 ANV
-282 PTASS
+282 K
-287 SFQNVTTVIDNIAA
+287 
-301 SYTVSVSASAGTGDG
+301 GD
-316 RGNLSYQWYKSQAA
+316 K
-330 DVDGQLIAGKTESSL
+330 
-345 TVERLELAS
+345 
-354 VKTYFYYCIVTNTI
+354 
-368 SDNGDGGQKS
+368 
-378 ASTKAGPYSI
+378 
-388 DVRAITFAKE
+388 
-398 PQINRSPVDVI
+398 
-409 VDGESSE
+409 
-416 DVVLSVVAVSGAGE
+416 
-430 GSGILSYQWYSSSS
+430 
-444 SSAEG
+444 
-449 IAISGANSASY
+449 
-460 PVSRSSITKT
+460 
-470 GSYYYCKVT
+470 
-479 NTILDYGV
+479 
-487 QRTATKNTVPV
+487 
-498 KVSLVSIG
+498 
-506 NKHPSTG
+506 
-513 DYSQTNT
+513 
-520 DTSSPIGAT
+520 
-529 VGSSNTSFVLYSKN
+529 TSFVLYSAN
-543 ATKVLLEIYQNPYGD
+543 ATKVLLEIYSKPFGD
-558 ALPKYDYWMEK
+558 AVPLYDYWMEK
-569 DSNDYW
+569 DSNNYW
-575 RVTVKGNLTGA
+575 RITLNGNLKNA

-614 DCDENGNRF
+614 DCDSNGNRF

-670 SGKIAPKGYVI
+670 TGKIAPKGYII

-711 SSTANLSSLL
+711 SSTAKLSSLL
-721 SGYSQFASVQDIPS
+721 SSYSQFASVQDIPS
-735 EYRGTYKGASYLVP
+735 KYRGTYKGASYLVP

-837 WNGKKDN
+837 WNGKTDN
-844 NEQVTIVSMRGIDNS
+844 NAQVTIVSMRGIDNS
-859 TYYSLVPNDKSAYW
+859 TYYSLVPSDKSAYW

-923 SSSGWDYNLNAAT
+923 SSSGWDYNLNAVT

-955 WDCGGN
+955 WDCGSN

-984 AFVGNGAERAAISYT
+984 TFVGNGAERAAISYT

-1008 FGAEEPSVNFV
+1008 FGAAEPSVNFV

-1044 QWPFGPSDGGN
+1044 TWPFGPSDGGN

-1146 GTFANTEGKNGNFDF
+1146 GKFANTERKNGNFDF

-1229 SFTFPSPSSG
+1229 SFTIPSPSSG
-1239 KEWTRIVDTGN
+1239 KEWTRIVDTGS

-1265 YRRDSSGTYSVGPY
+1265 YRLDSSSTYSVGPY

-1293 ATPVISGTSPFDTS
+1293 ATPVISGTSPFETS

-1319 KIYYTLN
+1319 KIYYTLD

-1340 AFTVTEKTSVK
+1340 AFTVTERTSVK
-1351 AIAVSDGYK
+1351 AIAVLDGYK
-1360 ASSVTSKIFYV
+1360 TSSVASKTFYV
-1371 KGQVSESSKTAV
+1371 KGQVSESSKTGV

-1466 KAVADIVVNHREGYS
+1466 KAVADIVVNHRDGYS

-1527 DTGATYEASRD
+1527 DTGATYGPSRD

-1821 TNYKVWQSGGSSSS
+1821 TNYKVWQSGGKSSS

-1874 APVTMTAG
+1874 APVTMTDG

-1889 TKDGLEDSGV
+1889 TKDGLKDSGV
-1899 ASKTYTALTTF
+1899 ASKAYTALTTF

-1951 TWEAPGDITHFK
+1951 TWDAPGDITNFL

-1985 IYNQTADYQTESGV
+1985 IYNKTDDCAVTSGT
-1999 TQYSVSW
+1999 TQYTVQW
-2006 D
+2006 N